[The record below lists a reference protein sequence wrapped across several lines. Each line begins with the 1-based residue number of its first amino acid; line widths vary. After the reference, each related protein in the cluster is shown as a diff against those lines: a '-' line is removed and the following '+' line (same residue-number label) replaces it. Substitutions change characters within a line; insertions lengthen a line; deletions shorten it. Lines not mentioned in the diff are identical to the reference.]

1 MKRILSILLVLAML
15 LSMIPAVFAANC
27 DITVSTPAPDP
38 VKVGALYQLPLG
50 TVFTDPNGHALSFAL
65 KADYGDKVYIKDNT
79 LQFTSAEA
87 GEFRI
92 GITATC
98 TDGGSAEAVV
108 PITVEAVEDGGK
120 NQYGYDETDQASV
133 TVYVTISSDGA
144 PIIGKDDGGTIL
156 SHLEVKVPYF
166 PLSLYG
172 LDDFNRY
179 HTENGS
185 GSYTDNEI
193 VQRPTLLHLYIYM
206 LERYYLGVAEKNCGK
221 GTSGLLEFTGSGE
234 GVDDMLGGS
243 YEDTRNALL
252 ISGSATSMYMQNFWG
267 HDENLMY
274 YRNHVY
280 PLMSAGWGSTADYI
294 LLSDNDTIDLAM
306 FSNWSFWTYG
316 AFARFDKDDYTAKV
330 GEKITFETQKYDTK
344 SVSDGGT
351 ESFEPITGLNV
362 KLYNENWE
370 QQQELTSEGS
380 SYTLDTASLKAG
392 TYYLLGYDPNYGT
405 EDACYA
411 PATAKIVLSSG
422 DAQPCQWNEGVITT
436 EPTCTTAGVKTFSC
450 SVHGETRTEELPALG
465 HTFGADGACIRC
477 GEKDPAIPTQDE
489 SGVYGIASEKQLQ
502 WFAAKVNG
510 GDTAI
515 SGKLTANIELTE
527 AWTPMGSQKQPFTGS
542 FDGDGHSIT
551 GMSITFDSNDK
562 SVGAPY
568 LGLFGYVK
576 GTADKKAEIRNLTLS
591 GKLDITENYRNSY
604 AYSGGL
610 VGGAEYVS
618 FTNITTNVTI
628 TAKKGSAPYPWSYVG
643 GFAGIVKNADFLR
656 CVNNGTVTTDGDYVS
671 GFAAKSE
678 TTTYTSCVNNGAI
691 TGRTKIGGFGASV
704 KSTKAVD
711 SCNTGAIGLAAYN
724 GSNQG
729 IGGLFGEIGYGST
742 LTRCYNTGA
751 VTGDCY
757 VGGLVGSV
765 GSGSDAANGPS
776 YIVDSYNSGA
786 ITGHS
791 DKSYCGIGG
800 LVGNLNA
807 SSSRVYEQSY
817 VHNCYNVGTVTDLG
831 LKTINAGAAIG
842 LMHAD
847 YSTGS
852 YLEVENVYYL
862 ACGLEG
868 LGKMNYSTMHDPSV
882 FAEMTAEAMKASDF
896 VTKLGASFKADGT
909 CMQKVNSGYPVLTWQ
924 QLGEGQSEH
933 TFKVTATV
941 DATCTEAGSKTYTC
955 TACGETKAEEIP
967 ALGHN
972 VGEGGICSR
981 CGEKIAYLSA
991 LRLTAYNASG
1001 DYVFTPE
1008 FDGKT
1013 AEYQVAVP
1021 DADGFSAFLWATLSE
1036 NAPEGSTIKAEWTN
1050 LYNGKTQST
1059 AITSGK
1065 TSGQSLANFS
1075 RDAKPNTVT
1084 LTVGVD
1090 GNTQTYTLTSFR
1102 TPTLSALNVTGA
1114 RMNETFSHRTAEYTI
1129 DTTADSITLSATP
1142 YQDGYTVTYN
1152 GAESGEWTLQDG
1164 ENVMTVV
1171 VSNADGLSTSYTVKA
1186 TKHAICKVRAELDP
1200 ENALLVLYD
1209 SFNTSIYPDENGDY
1223 TLMDGAAYTYVA
1235 TAKGYVGKSGSLT
1248 ASAAEP
1254 VLKITLTAAEE
1265 NTTLVKDLPAEWPN
1279 FRNGSDHLGITNA
1292 PTPYTSEDSELL
1304 WAAKYGT
1311 GWAAAPGSPILVDG
1325 GLITYTGSTIK
1336 RLDVNTGKV
1345 LAEGTMAGTSSF
1357 SINPATY
1364 ADGMIFVG
1372 LSGGKIQAFNAKTLE
1387 SLWIYTDPL
1396 GGQPNTSPTYHD
1408 GYIYVGFW
1416 NGESKPGNFVA
1427 ISVTD
1432 EDPMKTDEAKLAS
1445 WSYACV
1451 GGFYWAGAYVTDNL
1465 CIVGTDDGSG
1475 EGDYINTSA
1484 LLVFDRLTGK
1494 LLDSH
1499 YGCKGDIR
1507 SNVSHDPDSDRVFFT
1522 SKGGYIYNAAIDWET
1537 GRITDFKS
1545 LALKDAE
1552 GYTSEEKPGA
1562 IMSTCTP
1569 SVYNG
1574 RIYLGVSGNKGQFS
1588 QNGGHCIEVIDL
1600 DTATGEMSYA
1610 YSYGIIGYPQTSAMV
1625 STAYV
1630 DKDFDGD
1637 GAGDGYV
1644 FIYLP
1649 YNYTPGGIS
1658 VLMDRPGQTEPK
1670 TATDSGY
1677 SEIFTPQAPLAQYC
1691 ICSTI
1696 ADSTG
1701 TIYYKNDS
1709 CYMMAI
1715 TSKILSIE
1723 VTENPEKMTYKAGE
1737 TFDASGMKVVAKL
1750 ANGLE
1755 RDITNYVTWQEGP
1768 IEQGQTSI
1776 ILSYTYG
1783 FDSANYGL
1791 KTKTAKLELDVLP
1804 SQDEDG
1810 VYLIG
1815 NASQL
1820 LWFASKVNSGETGI
1834 SGKLTANIDL
1844 TSVES
1849 WTPIG
1854 SLKQPFTG
1862 SFDGDGHSIT
1872 GMSITF
1878 DSDDKSIG
1886 APYLGLFGYVKGT
1899 ADKKAEIKN
1908 LTLTGKLNI
1917 TENYRNSYAYSGG
1930 LVGGAEYVSF
1940 TDVTVDVAVTAK
1952 QGTAPYPWSYVGGFA
1967 GTVKNADFLRC
1978 VNNGSVTSDG
1988 DYVSGFAALSEKTT
2002 YTSCMNNGAITA
2014 RTKVGG
2020 FGAEVKSTKATDCG
2034 NTGAISLVEY
2044 GTGKQAIGGLFAE
2057 IRYGS
2062 ALTRCY
2068 NTGAVTGDCY
2078 VGGLVGSVGSSSDAT
2093 NGPSYIVDSYN
2104 SGAITGHSDK
2114 YYCGIGGLVGKLD
2127 ASSSRVYE
2135 QSYVHNCYNT
2145 GTVTDLGLKT
2155 AGNPGA
2161 AIGVMHA
2168 DYSEGSYLEVK
2179 DVYYRACGLE
2189 GLGMM
2194 VYSTMH
2200 DPSVFVEMSAEA
2212 MKASGFVTKLGAS
2225 FKADGTCMQKVNGG
2239 YPILV
2244 WQKLAE
2250 GQSEHTLE
2258 KTTVVAPT
2266 CTEQG
2271 YTIYT
2276 CTACGETVK
2285 ADFVPAN
2292 GHSYEESVVAPT
2304 CEKDGYTNHV
2314 CSVCGDSYRDNYVDA
2329 AGHQYTLTVTAPT
2342 CTAAGY
2348 TTHLCSVCGHSYVDS
2363 IVPATGHSYEDTVTA
2378 PTCTAAGYTTHTCS
2392 VCGDSYID
2400 TIVPAT
2406 GHDYVWQ
2413 ITRVPTC
2420 TAEGVKTFTCS
2431 HCGDSYDV
2439 ALAKVDHTYEAV
2451 VTAPTCTNN
2460 GYTTHT
2466 CSVCGDSYVDSI
2478 VPATG
2483 HSYDA
2488 VVTAPTC
2495 TNAGYTTHTCSV
2507 CGDSY
2512 VDSIVPATGHSYEA
2526 VVTAPTCDKMGYTT
2540 YTCSVCGDSYVGS
2553 YTDALEHTYT
2563 AVVTKEPT
2571 CTEEGVKTFT
2581 CSECGKSYTE
2591 AIPTVAHSYEAVV
2604 TAPTCDKMGY
2614 TTYTCSAC
2622 GDSYV
2627 ADYVDA
2633 AGHDC
2638 ETETVPATCLGYGFV
2653 RESCKHCD
2661 YSVITE
2667 ITAPLGHDYQA
2678 VVTAP
2683 TLDEG
2688 GYTTH
2693 TCSRC
2698 GDSYVDSETPALGH
2712 KCAAYTDIPTDWAKE
2727 GICFVIENG
2736 LMVGT
2741 TSTTF
2746 APKDTLT
2753 RAMLVTVLYRM
2764 AGSPAVDAPSGF
2776 TDVADGQWYSDAIA
2790 WAAANGIV
2798 NGVGGNK
2805 FAPSEPVTR
2814 EQLAAIFFRYA
2825 KAEAPEADVLS
2836 GYPDAESVSTYARDA
2851 MAWAVSTG
2859 LVTGS
2864 KEADGTYLAPQGLA
2878 AREQAAAILMRYVKA
2893 NA

>member
-98 TDGGSAEAVV
+98 TGGGSAEVVV

-234 GVDDMLGGS
+234 GVNDMLGGS
-243 YEDTRNALL
+243 YEDTLNALH

-405 EDACYA
+405 GDACYA
-411 PATAKIVLSSG
+411 PATAKVVLTSE
-422 DAQPCQWNEGVITT
+422 APQPCQWDEGVVTT

-465 HTFGADGACIRC
+465 HTFGAGGLCTRC

-551 GMSITFDSNDK
+551 GMSITFDS
-562 SVGAPY
+562 
-568 LGLFGYVK
+568 
-576 GTADKKAEIRNLTLS
+576 
-591 GKLDITENYRNSY
+591 
-604 AYSGGL
+604 
-610 VGGAEYVS
+610 
-618 FTNITTNVTI
+618 
-628 TAKKGSAPYPWSYVG
+628 
-643 GFAGIVKNADFLR
+643 
-656 CVNNGTVTTDGDYVS
+656 
-671 GFAAKSE
+671 
-678 TTTYTSCVNNGAI
+678 
-691 TGRTKIGGFGASV
+691 
-704 KSTKAVD
+704 
-711 SCNTGAIGLAAYN
+711 
-724 GSNQG
+724 
-729 IGGLFGEIGYGST
+729 
-742 LTRCYNTGA
+742 
-751 VTGDCY
+751 
-757 VGGLVGSV
+757 
-765 GSGSDAANGPS
+765 
-776 YIVDSYNSGA
+776 
-786 ITGHS
+786 
-791 DKSYCGIGG
+791 
-800 LVGNLNA
+800 
-807 SSSRVYEQSY
+807 
-817 VHNCYNVGTVTDLG
+817 
-831 LKTINAGAAIG
+831 
-842 LMHAD
+842 
-847 YSTGS
+847 
-852 YLEVENVYYL
+852 
-862 ACGLEG
+862 
-868 LGKMNYSTMHDPSV
+868 
-882 FAEMTAEAMKASDF
+882 
-896 VTKLGASFKADGT
+896 
-909 CMQKVNSGYPVLTWQ
+909 
-924 QLGEGQSEH
+924 
-933 TFKVTATV
+933 
-941 DATCTEAGSKTYTC
+941 
-955 TACGETKAEEIP
+955 
-967 ALGHN
+967 
-972 VGEGGICSR
+972 
-981 CGEKIAYLSA
+981 
-991 LRLTAYNASG
+991 
-1001 DYVFTPE
+1001 
-1008 FDGKT
+1008 
-1013 AEYQVAVP
+1013 
-1021 DADGFSAFLWATLSE
+1021 
-1036 NAPEGSTIKAEWTN
+1036 
-1050 LYNGKTQST
+1050 
-1059 AITSGK
+1059 
-1065 TSGQSLANFS
+1065 
-1075 RDAKPNTVT
+1075 
-1084 LTVGVD
+1084 
-1090 GNTQTYTLTSFR
+1090 
-1102 TPTLSALNVTGA
+1102 
-1114 RMNETFSHRTAEYTI
+1114 
-1129 DTTADSITLSATP
+1129 
-1142 YQDGYTVTYN
+1142 
-1152 GAESGEWTLQDG
+1152 
-1164 ENVMTVV
+1164 
-1171 VSNADGLSTSYTVKA
+1171 
-1186 TKHAICKVRAELDP
+1186 
-1200 ENALLVLYD
+1200 
-1209 SFNTSIYPDENGDY
+1209 
-1223 TLMDGAAYTYVA
+1223 
-1235 TAKGYVGKSGSLT
+1235 
-1248 ASAAEP
+1248 
-1254 VLKITLTAAEE
+1254 
-1265 NTTLVKDLPAEWPN
+1265 
-1279 FRNGSDHLGITNA
+1279 
-1292 PTPYTSEDSELL
+1292 
-1304 WAAKYGT
+1304 
-1311 GWAAAPGSPILVDG
+1311 
-1325 GLITYTGSTIK
+1325 
-1336 RLDVNTGKV
+1336 
-1345 LAEGTMAGTSSF
+1345 
-1357 SINPATY
+1357 
-1364 ADGMIFVG
+1364 
-1372 LSGGKIQAFNAKTLE
+1372 
-1387 SLWIYTDPL
+1387 
-1396 GGQPNTSPTYHD
+1396 
-1408 GYIYVGFW
+1408 
-1416 NGESKPGNFVA
+1416 
-1427 ISVTD
+1427 
-1432 EDPMKTDEAKLAS
+1432 
-1445 WSYACV
+1445 
-1451 GGFYWAGAYVTDNL
+1451 
-1465 CIVGTDDGSG
+1465 
-1475 EGDYINTSA
+1475 
-1484 LLVFDRLTGK
+1484 
-1494 LLDSH
+1494 
-1499 YGCKGDIR
+1499 
-1507 SNVSHDPDSDRVFFT
+1507 
-1522 SKGGYIYNAAIDWET
+1522 
-1537 GRITDFKS
+1537 
-1545 LALKDAE
+1545 
-1552 GYTSEEKPGA
+1552 
-1562 IMSTCTP
+1562 
-1569 SVYNG
+1569 
-1574 RIYLGVSGNKGQFS
+1574 
-1588 QNGGHCIEVIDL
+1588 
-1600 DTATGEMSYA
+1600 
-1610 YSYGIIGYPQTSAMV
+1610 
-1625 STAYV
+1625 
-1630 DKDFDGD
+1630 
-1637 GAGDGYV
+1637 
-1644 FIYLP
+1644 
-1649 YNYTPGGIS
+1649 
-1658 VLMDRPGQTEPK
+1658 
-1670 TATDSGY
+1670 
-1677 SEIFTPQAPLAQYC
+1677 
-1691 ICSTI
+1691 
-1696 ADSTG
+1696 
-1701 TIYYKNDS
+1701 
-1709 CYMMAI
+1709 
-1715 TSKILSIE
+1715 
-1723 VTENPEKMTYKAGE
+1723 
-1737 TFDASGMKVVAKL
+1737 
-1750 ANGLE
+1750 
-1755 RDITNYVTWQEGP
+1755 
-1768 IEQGQTSI
+1768 
-1776 ILSYTYG
+1776 
-1783 FDSANYGL
+1783 
-1791 KTKTAKLELDVLP
+1791 
-1804 SQDEDG
+1804 
-1810 VYLIG
+1810 
-1815 NASQL
+1815 
-1820 LWFASKVNSGETGI
+1820 
-1834 SGKLTANIDL
+1834 
-1844 TSVES
+1844 
-1849 WTPIG
+1849 
-1854 SLKQPFTG
+1854 
-1862 SFDGDGHSIT
+1862 
-1872 GMSITF
+1872 
-1878 DSDDKSIG
+1878 DDKSIG

-1908 LTLTGKLNI
+1908 LTLTGTLSI

-1930 LVGGAEYVSF
+1930 LVGAAEYVSF
-1940 TDVTVDVAVTAK
+1940 TDVTTDVTVTAK
-1952 QGTAPYPWSYVGGFA
+1952 QGTAPYPWSYIGGFA

-1988 DYVSGFAALSEKTT
+1988 DYVSGFVPKSETTT
-2002 YTSCMNNGAITA
+2002 YTACANNGAITG
-2014 RTKVGG
+2014 RTKIGG
-2020 FGAEVKSTKATDCG
+2020 LGAEVKSTKVVDSC
-2034 NTGAISLVEY
+2034 NTGAIGLIAY

-2062 ALTRCY
+2062 SITRSY
-2068 NTGAVTGDCY
+2068 NSGAVTGDCY

-2258 KTTVVAPT
+2258 KTTVVDPT

-2285 ADFVPAN
+2285 ADF
-2292 GHSYEESVVAPT
+2292 
-2304 CEKDGYTNHV
+2304 
-2314 CSVCGDSYRDNYVDA
+2314 
-2329 AGHQYTLTVTAPT
+2329 
-2342 CTAAGY
+2342 
-2348 TTHLCSVCGHSYVDS
+2348 
-2363 IVPATGHSYEDTVTA
+2363 VPATGHSYEDTVTA

-2439 ALAKVDHTYEAV
+2439 ALAKADHTYE
-2451 VTAPTCTNN
+2451 
-2460 GYTTHT
+2460 
-2466 CSVCGDSYVDSI
+2466 
-2478 VPATG
+2478 
-2483 HSYDA
+2483 
-2488 VVTAPTC
+2488 
-2495 TNAGYTTHTCSV
+2495 
-2507 CGDSY
+2507 
-2512 VDSIVPATGHSYEA
+2512 
-2526 VVTAPTCDKMGYTT
+2526 
-2540 YTCSVCGDSYVGS
+2540 
-2553 YTDALEHTYT
+2553 
-2563 AVVTKEPT
+2563 
-2571 CTEEGVKTFT
+2571 
-2581 CSECGKSYTE
+2581 
-2591 AIPTVAHSYEAVV
+2591 
-2604 TAPTCDKMGY
+2604 
-2614 TTYTCSAC
+2614 
-2622 GDSYV
+2622 
-2627 ADYVDA
+2627 
-2633 AGHDC
+2633 
-2638 ETETVPATCLGYGFV
+2638 
-2653 RESCKHCD
+2653 
-2661 YSVITE
+2661 
-2667 ITAPLGHDYQA
+2667 A

-2764 AGSPAVDAPSGF
+2764 AGSPAVNAPSGF

-2836 GYPDAESVSTYARDA
+2836 GYPDAEAISTYARDA

-2864 KEADGTYLAPQGLA
+2864 KEADGTYLVPQGLA

>member
-15 LSMIPAVFAANC
+15 LSMVPAVFAADC
-27 DITVSTPAPDP
+27 DITASTPAPDP

-98 TDGGSAEAVV
+98 TGGGSAEVVV

-206 LERYYLGVAEKNCGK
+206 LERYYLGVAEKDCGK

-234 GVDDMLGGS
+234 GVNDMLGGS
-243 YEDTRNALL
+243 YEDTLNALL

-405 EDACYA
+405 ENACYA
-411 PATAKIVLSSG
+411 PATAKVVLTSE
-422 DAQPCQWNEGVITT
+422 APQPCQWDEGVVTT

-576 GTADKKAEIRNLTLS
+576 GTADKKAEIKNLMLS
-591 GKLDITENYRNSY
+591 GKLDITENYRNSF

-618 FTNITTNVTI
+618 FTDITTNVAV

-643 GFAGIVKNADFLR
+643 GFAGTVKNADFLR

-691 TGRTKIGGFGASV
+691 TGRTKIGGLGAEV
-704 KSTKAVD
+704 KSTKVVD
-711 SCNTGAIGLAAYN
+711 SCNTGAIGL
-724 GSNQG
+724 
-729 IGGLFGEIGYGST
+729 
-742 LTRCYNTGA
+742 
-751 VTGDCY
+751 
-757 VGGLVGSV
+757 
-765 GSGSDAANGPS
+765 
-776 YIVDSYNSGA
+776 
-786 ITGHS
+786 
-791 DKSYCGIGG
+791 
-800 LVGNLNA
+800 
-807 SSSRVYEQSY
+807 
-817 VHNCYNVGTVTDLG
+817 
-831 LKTINAGAAIG
+831 
-842 LMHAD
+842 
-847 YSTGS
+847 
-852 YLEVENVYYL
+852 
-862 ACGLEG
+862 
-868 LGKMNYSTMHDPSV
+868 
-882 FAEMTAEAMKASDF
+882 
-896 VTKLGASFKADGT
+896 
-909 CMQKVNSGYPVLTWQ
+909 
-924 QLGEGQSEH
+924 
-933 TFKVTATV
+933 
-941 DATCTEAGSKTYTC
+941 
-955 TACGETKAEEIP
+955 
-967 ALGHN
+967 
-972 VGEGGICSR
+972 
-981 CGEKIAYLSA
+981 IA
-991 LRLTAYNASG
+991 
-1001 DYVFTPE
+1001 
-1008 FDGKT
+1008 
-1013 AEYQVAVP
+1013 
-1021 DADGFSAFLWATLSE
+1021 
-1036 NAPEGSTIKAEWTN
+1036 
-1050 LYNGKTQST
+1050 
-1059 AITSGK
+1059 
-1065 TSGQSLANFS
+1065 
-1075 RDAKPNTVT
+1075 
-1084 LTVGVD
+1084 
-1090 GNTQTYTLTSFR
+1090 
-1102 TPTLSALNVTGA
+1102 
-1114 RMNETFSHRTAEYTI
+1114 
-1129 DTTADSITLSATP
+1129 
-1142 YQDGYTVTYN
+1142 
-1152 GAESGEWTLQDG
+1152 
-1164 ENVMTVV
+1164 
-1171 VSNADGLSTSYTVKA
+1171 
-1186 TKHAICKVRAELDP
+1186 
-1200 ENALLVLYD
+1200 
-1209 SFNTSIYPDENGDY
+1209 
-1223 TLMDGAAYTYVA
+1223 
-1235 TAKGYVGKSGSLT
+1235 
-1248 ASAAEP
+1248 
-1254 VLKITLTAAEE
+1254 
-1265 NTTLVKDLPAEWPN
+1265 
-1279 FRNGSDHLGITNA
+1279 
-1292 PTPYTSEDSELL
+1292 
-1304 WAAKYGT
+1304 
-1311 GWAAAPGSPILVDG
+1311 
-1325 GLITYTGSTIK
+1325 
-1336 RLDVNTGKV
+1336 
-1345 LAEGTMAGTSSF
+1345 
-1357 SINPATY
+1357 
-1364 ADGMIFVG
+1364 
-1372 LSGGKIQAFNAKTLE
+1372 
-1387 SLWIYTDPL
+1387 
-1396 GGQPNTSPTYHD
+1396 
-1408 GYIYVGFW
+1408 
-1416 NGESKPGNFVA
+1416 
-1427 ISVTD
+1427 
-1432 EDPMKTDEAKLAS
+1432 
-1445 WSYACV
+1445 
-1451 GGFYWAGAYVTDNL
+1451 
-1465 CIVGTDDGSG
+1465 
-1475 EGDYINTSA
+1475 
-1484 LLVFDRLTGK
+1484 
-1494 LLDSH
+1494 
-1499 YGCKGDIR
+1499 
-1507 SNVSHDPDSDRVFFT
+1507 
-1522 SKGGYIYNAAIDWET
+1522 
-1537 GRITDFKS
+1537 
-1545 LALKDAE
+1545 
-1552 GYTSEEKPGA
+1552 
-1562 IMSTCTP
+1562 
-1569 SVYNG
+1569 
-1574 RIYLGVSGNKGQFS
+1574 
-1588 QNGGHCIEVIDL
+1588 
-1600 DTATGEMSYA
+1600 
-1610 YSYGIIGYPQTSAMV
+1610 
-1625 STAYV
+1625 
-1630 DKDFDGD
+1630 
-1637 GAGDGYV
+1637 
-1644 FIYLP
+1644 
-1649 YNYTPGGIS
+1649 
-1658 VLMDRPGQTEPK
+1658 
-1670 TATDSGY
+1670 
-1677 SEIFTPQAPLAQYC
+1677 
-1691 ICSTI
+1691 
-1696 ADSTG
+1696 
-1701 TIYYKNDS
+1701 
-1709 CYMMAI
+1709 
-1715 TSKILSIE
+1715 
-1723 VTENPEKMTYKAGE
+1723 
-1737 TFDASGMKVVAKL
+1737 
-1750 ANGLE
+1750 
-1755 RDITNYVTWQEGP
+1755 
-1768 IEQGQTSI
+1768 
-1776 ILSYTYG
+1776 
-1783 FDSANYGL
+1783 
-1791 KTKTAKLELDVLP
+1791 
-1804 SQDEDG
+1804 
-1810 VYLIG
+1810 
-1815 NASQL
+1815 
-1820 LWFASKVNSGETGI
+1820 
-1834 SGKLTANIDL
+1834 
-1844 TSVES
+1844 
-1849 WTPIG
+1849 
-1854 SLKQPFTG
+1854 
-1862 SFDGDGHSIT
+1862 
-1872 GMSITF
+1872 
-1878 DSDDKSIG
+1878 
-1886 APYLGLFGYVKGT
+1886 
-1899 ADKKAEIKN
+1899 
-1908 LTLTGKLNI
+1908 
-1917 TENYRNSYAYSGG
+1917 
-1930 LVGGAEYVSF
+1930 
-1940 TDVTVDVAVTAK
+1940 
-1952 QGTAPYPWSYVGGFA
+1952 
-1967 GTVKNADFLRC
+1967 
-1978 VNNGSVTSDG
+1978 
-1988 DYVSGFAALSEKTT
+1988 
-2002 YTSCMNNGAITA
+2002 
-2014 RTKVGG
+2014 
-2020 FGAEVKSTKATDCG
+2020 
-2034 NTGAISLVEY
+2034 Y

-2062 ALTRCY
+2062 SITRSY
-2068 NTGAVTGDCY
+2068 NSGAVTGDCY

-2258 KTTVVAPT
+2258 KTTVVDPT

-2439 ALAKVDHTYEAV
+2439 ALAKADHTYEAV

-2540 YTCSVCGDSYVGS
+2540 YTCSVCGDSYVGN

-2591 AIPTVAHSYEAVV
+2591 AIPTVAHRYEAVV

-2614 TTYTCSAC
+2614 TTYTCSVC

-2836 GYPDAESVSTYARDA
+2836 GYPDAEAISTYARDA

>member
-50 TVFTDPNGHALSFAL
+50 TVFTDPNGHTLSFAL

-98 TDGGSAEAVV
+98 TGGGSTEVTV
-108 PITVEAVEDGGK
+108 PITVEAVEDGDK

-206 LERYYLGVAEKNCGK
+206 LERYYLGVAEKDCGK

-234 GVDDMLGGS
+234 GVNDMLGGS

-405 EDACYA
+405 ENACYA
-411 PATAKIVLSSG
+411 PATAKVVLTSE
-422 DAQPCQWNEGVITT
+422 APQPCQWDEGVVTT

-450 SVHGETRTEELPALG
+450 SVHGETRTEEIPALG
-465 HTFGADGACIRC
+465 HEYGSDGLCTRC
-477 GEKDPAIPTQDE
+477 GAQDPAIPTQDE
-489 SGVYGIASEKQLQ
+489 SGVYCIASEKQLQ

-515 SGKLTANIELTE
+515 SGKLTANLELTE
-527 AWTPMGSQKQPFTGS
+527 AWTPIGTQSQPFTGS
-542 FDGDGHSIT
+542 FDGDGHSIS
-551 GMSITFDSNDK
+551 GMDITYAATSG
-562 SVGAPY
+562 SAPY
-568 LGLFGYVK
+568 LGFFGYVK

-656 CVNNGTVTTDGDYVS
+656 CVNNGAVTTDGDYVS

-711 SCNTGAIGLAAYN
+711 SCNTGAIGLAASN

-729 IGGLFGEIGYGST
+729 IGGLFGEMGYGST

-776 YIVDSYNSGA
+776 YIVDSYNSGS

-791 DKSYCGIGG
+791 DKNYCGIGG
-800 LVGNLNA
+800 LVGKLDA

-817 VHNCYNVGTVTDLG
+817 VHNCYNTGTVTDLG
-831 LKTINAGAAIG
+831 LKTAGNPGAAIG
-842 LMHAD
+842 VMHAD
-847 YSTGS
+847 YSEGS
-852 YLEVENVYYL
+852 YLEVKDVYYR

-868 LGKMNYSTMHDPSV
+868 LGMMVYSTMHDPSV
-882 FAEMTAEAMKASDF
+882 FVEMSAEAMKASGF

-1013 AEYQVAVP
+1013 AEYQVAIP

-1537 GRITDFKS
+1537 GKITDFKS

-1574 RIYLGVSGNKGQFS
+1574 RIYLGVSGSKGQFS

-1755 RDITNYVTWQEGP
+1755 RDIT
-1768 IEQGQTSI
+1768 
-1776 ILSYTYG
+1776 
-1783 FDSANYGL
+1783 
-1791 KTKTAKLELDVLP
+1791 
-1804 SQDEDG
+1804 
-1810 VYLIG
+1810 
-1815 NASQL
+1815 
-1820 LWFASKVNSGETGI
+1820 
-1834 SGKLTANIDL
+1834 
-1844 TSVES
+1844 
-1849 WTPIG
+1849 
-1854 SLKQPFTG
+1854 
-1862 SFDGDGHSIT
+1862 
-1872 GMSITF
+1872 
-1878 DSDDKSIG
+1878 
-1886 APYLGLFGYVKGT
+1886 
-1899 ADKKAEIKN
+1899 
-1908 LTLTGKLNI
+1908 
-1917 TENYRNSYAYSGG
+1917 
-1930 LVGGAEYVSF
+1930 
-1940 TDVTVDVAVTAK
+1940 
-1952 QGTAPYPWSYVGGFA
+1952 
-1967 GTVKNADFLRC
+1967 
-1978 VNNGSVTSDG
+1978 
-1988 DYVSGFAALSEKTT
+1988 
-2002 YTSCMNNGAITA
+2002 
-2014 RTKVGG
+2014 
-2020 FGAEVKSTKATDCG
+2020 
-2034 NTGAISLVEY
+2034 
-2044 GTGKQAIGGLFAE
+2044 
-2057 IRYGS
+2057 
-2062 ALTRCY
+2062 
-2068 NTGAVTGDCY
+2068 
-2078 VGGLVGSVGSSSDAT
+2078 
-2093 NGPSYIVDSYN
+2093 
-2104 SGAITGHSDK
+2104 
-2114 YYCGIGGLVGKLD
+2114 
-2127 ASSSRVYE
+2127 
-2135 QSYVHNCYNT
+2135 
-2145 GTVTDLGLKT
+2145 
-2155 AGNPGA
+2155 
-2161 AIGVMHA
+2161 
-2168 DYSEGSYLEVK
+2168 
-2179 DVYYRACGLE
+2179 
-2189 GLGMM
+2189 
-2194 VYSTMH
+2194 
-2200 DPSVFVEMSAEA
+2200 
-2212 MKASGFVTKLGAS
+2212 
-2225 FKADGTCMQKVNGG
+2225 
-2239 YPILV
+2239 
-2244 WQKLAE
+2244 
-2250 GQSEHTLE
+2250 
-2258 KTTVVAPT
+2258 
-2266 CTEQG
+2266 
-2271 YTIYT
+2271 
-2276 CTACGETVK
+2276 
-2285 ADFVPAN
+2285 
-2292 GHSYEESVVAPT
+2292 
-2304 CEKDGYTNHV
+2304 
-2314 CSVCGDSYRDNYVDA
+2314 
-2329 AGHQYTLTVTAPT
+2329 TVTA
-2342 CTAAGY
+2342 TA
-2348 TTHLCSVCGHSYVDS
+2348 
-2363 IVPATGHSYEDTVTA
+2363 
-2378 PTCTAAGYTTHTCS
+2378 
-2392 VCGDSYID
+2392 
-2400 TIVPAT
+2400 
-2406 GHDYVWQ
+2406 
-2413 ITRVPTC
+2413 
-2420 TAEGVKTFTCS
+2420 
-2431 HCGDSYDV
+2431 
-2439 ALAKVDHTYEAV
+2439 
-2451 VTAPTCTNN
+2451 
-2460 GYTTHT
+2460 
-2466 CSVCGDSYVDSI
+2466 
-2478 VPATG
+2478 
-2483 HSYDA
+2483 
-2488 VVTAPTC
+2488 
-2495 TNAGYTTHTCSV
+2495 
-2507 CGDSY
+2507 
-2512 VDSIVPATGHSYEA
+2512 
-2526 VVTAPTCDKMGYTT
+2526 
-2540 YTCSVCGDSYVGS
+2540 
-2553 YTDALEHTYT
+2553 
-2563 AVVTKEPT
+2563 
-2571 CTEEGVKTFT
+2571 
-2581 CSECGKSYTE
+2581 
-2591 AIPTVAHSYEAVV
+2591 
-2604 TAPTCDKMGY
+2604 
-2614 TTYTCSAC
+2614 
-2622 GDSYV
+2622 
-2627 ADYVDA
+2627 
-2633 AGHDC
+2633 
-2638 ETETVPATCLGYGFV
+2638 
-2653 RESCKHCD
+2653 
-2661 YSVITE
+2661 
-2667 ITAPLGHDYQA
+2667 
-2678 VVTAP
+2678 
-2683 TLDEG
+2683 
-2688 GYTTH
+2688 
-2693 TCSRC
+2693 
-2698 GDSYVDSETPALGH
+2698 
-2712 KCAAYTDIPTDWAKE
+2712 
-2727 GICFVIENG
+2727 
-2736 LMVGT
+2736 
-2741 TSTTF
+2741 
-2746 APKDTLT
+2746 
-2753 RAMLVTVLYRM
+2753 
-2764 AGSPAVDAPSGF
+2764 SPA
-2776 TDVADGQWYSDAIA
+2776 
-2790 WAAANGIV
+2790 
-2798 NGVGGNK
+2798 
-2805 FAPSEPVTR
+2805 
-2814 EQLAAIFFRYA
+2814 
-2825 KAEAPEADVLS
+2825 
-2836 GYPDAESVSTYARDA
+2836 
-2851 MAWAVSTG
+2851 
-2859 LVTGS
+2859 
-2864 KEADGTYLAPQGLA
+2864 
-2878 AREQAAAILMRYVKA
+2878 
-2893 NA
+2893 

>member
-15 LSMIPAVFAANC
+15 LSMIPAVFAADC

-98 TDGGSAEAVV
+98 TGGGSAEVVV
-108 PITVEAVEDGGK
+108 PITVEAVEDGDK

-206 LERYYLGVAEKNCGK
+206 LERYYLGVAEKDCGK

-234 GVDDMLGGS
+234 GVNDMLGGS
-243 YEDTRNALL
+243 YEDTLNALL

-405 EDACYA
+405 ENACYA
-411 PATAKIVLSSG
+411 PATAKVVLTSE
-422 DAQPCQWNEGVITT
+422 APQPCQWDEGVVTT

-450 SVHGETRTEELPALG
+450 SVHGETRTEEVPALG

-489 SGVYGIASEKQLQ
+489 SGVYCIASEKQLQ

-515 SGKLTANIELTE
+515 SGKLTANLELTE
-527 AWTPMGSQKQPFTGS
+527 AWTPIGTQSQPFTGS

-551 GMSITFDSNDK
+551 GMSITFNSDDK

-576 GTADKKAEIRNLTLS
+576 GTADKKAEIKNLKLS
-591 GKLDITENYRNSY
+591 GKLDITENYRNS
-604 AYSGGL
+604 
-610 VGGAEYVS
+610 
-618 FTNITTNVTI
+618 F
-628 TAKKGSAPYPWSYVG
+628 
-643 GFAGIVKNADFLR
+643 
-656 CVNNGTVTTDGDYVS
+656 
-671 GFAAKSE
+671 
-678 TTTYTSCVNNGAI
+678 
-691 TGRTKIGGFGASV
+691 
-704 KSTKAVD
+704 
-711 SCNTGAIGLAAYN
+711 
-724 GSNQG
+724 
-729 IGGLFGEIGYGST
+729 
-742 LTRCYNTGA
+742 
-751 VTGDCY
+751 
-757 VGGLVGSV
+757 
-765 GSGSDAANGPS
+765 
-776 YIVDSYNSGA
+776 
-786 ITGHS
+786 
-791 DKSYCGIGG
+791 
-800 LVGNLNA
+800 
-807 SSSRVYEQSY
+807 
-817 VHNCYNVGTVTDLG
+817 
-831 LKTINAGAAIG
+831 
-842 LMHAD
+842 
-847 YSTGS
+847 
-852 YLEVENVYYL
+852 
-862 ACGLEG
+862 
-868 LGKMNYSTMHDPSV
+868 
-882 FAEMTAEAMKASDF
+882 
-896 VTKLGASFKADGT
+896 
-909 CMQKVNSGYPVLTWQ
+909 
-924 QLGEGQSEH
+924 
-933 TFKVTATV
+933 
-941 DATCTEAGSKTYTC
+941 
-955 TACGETKAEEIP
+955 
-967 ALGHN
+967 
-972 VGEGGICSR
+972 
-981 CGEKIAYLSA
+981 
-991 LRLTAYNASG
+991 
-1001 DYVFTPE
+1001 
-1008 FDGKT
+1008 
-1013 AEYQVAVP
+1013 
-1021 DADGFSAFLWATLSE
+1021 
-1036 NAPEGSTIKAEWTN
+1036 
-1050 LYNGKTQST
+1050 
-1059 AITSGK
+1059 
-1065 TSGQSLANFS
+1065 
-1075 RDAKPNTVT
+1075 
-1084 LTVGVD
+1084 
-1090 GNTQTYTLTSFR
+1090 
-1102 TPTLSALNVTGA
+1102 
-1114 RMNETFSHRTAEYTI
+1114 
-1129 DTTADSITLSATP
+1129 
-1142 YQDGYTVTYN
+1142 
-1152 GAESGEWTLQDG
+1152 
-1164 ENVMTVV
+1164 
-1171 VSNADGLSTSYTVKA
+1171 
-1186 TKHAICKVRAELDP
+1186 
-1200 ENALLVLYD
+1200 
-1209 SFNTSIYPDENGDY
+1209 
-1223 TLMDGAAYTYVA
+1223 
-1235 TAKGYVGKSGSLT
+1235 
-1248 ASAAEP
+1248 
-1254 VLKITLTAAEE
+1254 
-1265 NTTLVKDLPAEWPN
+1265 
-1279 FRNGSDHLGITNA
+1279 
-1292 PTPYTSEDSELL
+1292 
-1304 WAAKYGT
+1304 
-1311 GWAAAPGSPILVDG
+1311 
-1325 GLITYTGSTIK
+1325 
-1336 RLDVNTGKV
+1336 
-1345 LAEGTMAGTSSF
+1345 
-1357 SINPATY
+1357 
-1364 ADGMIFVG
+1364 
-1372 LSGGKIQAFNAKTLE
+1372 
-1387 SLWIYTDPL
+1387 
-1396 GGQPNTSPTYHD
+1396 
-1408 GYIYVGFW
+1408 
-1416 NGESKPGNFVA
+1416 
-1427 ISVTD
+1427 
-1432 EDPMKTDEAKLAS
+1432 
-1445 WSYACV
+1445 
-1451 GGFYWAGAYVTDNL
+1451 
-1465 CIVGTDDGSG
+1465 
-1475 EGDYINTSA
+1475 
-1484 LLVFDRLTGK
+1484 
-1494 LLDSH
+1494 
-1499 YGCKGDIR
+1499 
-1507 SNVSHDPDSDRVFFT
+1507 
-1522 SKGGYIYNAAIDWET
+1522 
-1537 GRITDFKS
+1537 
-1545 LALKDAE
+1545 
-1552 GYTSEEKPGA
+1552 
-1562 IMSTCTP
+1562 
-1569 SVYNG
+1569 
-1574 RIYLGVSGNKGQFS
+1574 
-1588 QNGGHCIEVIDL
+1588 
-1600 DTATGEMSYA
+1600 
-1610 YSYGIIGYPQTSAMV
+1610 
-1625 STAYV
+1625 
-1630 DKDFDGD
+1630 
-1637 GAGDGYV
+1637 
-1644 FIYLP
+1644 
-1649 YNYTPGGIS
+1649 
-1658 VLMDRPGQTEPK
+1658 
-1670 TATDSGY
+1670 
-1677 SEIFTPQAPLAQYC
+1677 
-1691 ICSTI
+1691 
-1696 ADSTG
+1696 
-1701 TIYYKNDS
+1701 
-1709 CYMMAI
+1709 
-1715 TSKILSIE
+1715 
-1723 VTENPEKMTYKAGE
+1723 
-1737 TFDASGMKVVAKL
+1737 
-1750 ANGLE
+1750 
-1755 RDITNYVTWQEGP
+1755 
-1768 IEQGQTSI
+1768 
-1776 ILSYTYG
+1776 
-1783 FDSANYGL
+1783 
-1791 KTKTAKLELDVLP
+1791 
-1804 SQDEDG
+1804 
-1810 VYLIG
+1810 
-1815 NASQL
+1815 
-1820 LWFASKVNSGETGI
+1820 
-1834 SGKLTANIDL
+1834 
-1844 TSVES
+1844 
-1849 WTPIG
+1849 
-1854 SLKQPFTG
+1854 
-1862 SFDGDGHSIT
+1862 
-1872 GMSITF
+1872 
-1878 DSDDKSIG
+1878 
-1886 APYLGLFGYVKGT
+1886 
-1899 ADKKAEIKN
+1899 
-1908 LTLTGKLNI
+1908 
-1917 TENYRNSYAYSGG
+1917 AYSGG

-1952 QGTAPYPWSYVGGFA
+1952 QGTAPYPWSYIGGFA
-1967 GTVKNADFLRC
+1967 GTVTNADFLRC

-1988 DYVSGFAALSEKTT
+1988 DYVSGFVPKSEKTT
-2002 YTSCMNNGAITA
+2002 YTACANNGAITG

-2020 FGAEVKSTKATDCG
+2020 IGADVKSTRATDCG

-2044 GTGKQAIGGLFAE
+2044 GTGNQEIGGLFAR
-2057 IRYGS
+2057 ICYGS

-2068 NTGAVTGDCY
+2068 NTGAVTGDAY
-2078 VGGLVGSVGSSSDAT
+2078 VGGLVGTLSSYSDST
-2093 NGPSYIVDSYN
+2093 NGVSYIVDSYN

-2114 YYCGIGGLVGKLD
+2114 NYCGIGGLVGNLEGGMR
-2127 ASSSRVYE
+2127 SYS
-2135 QSYVHNCYNT
+2135 QSYIHNCYNA
-2145 GTVTDLGLKT
+2145 GAVTDLGLKT

-2161 AIGVMHA
+2161 AIGFMHS
-2168 DYSEGSYLEVK
+2168 DYSEASYHQVE
-2179 DVYYRACGLE
+2179 DVYYLACGLE
-2189 GLGMM
+2189 GVGKMG
-2194 VYSTMH
+2194 YSTLK
-2200 DPSVFVEMSAEA
+2200 DPTVLKEMSEED
-2212 MKASGFVTKLGAS
+2212 MKSADFIAALGES
-2225 FKADGTCMQKVNGG
+2225 FKADGTCMQKVNSG

-2258 KTTVVAPT
+2258 KTTVVDPT

-2276 CTACGETVK
+2276 CTACGETLK

-2292 GHSYEESVVAPT
+2292 GHSYEASVVAPT

-2329 AGHQYTLTVTAPT
+2329 AGHQYT
-2342 CTAAGY
+2342 
-2348 TTHLCSVCGHSYVDS
+2348 
-2363 IVPATGHSYEDTVTA
+2363 DTVTA
-2378 PTCTAAGYTTHTCS
+2378 PTCTASGYTTHTCS
-2392 VCGDSYID
+2392 VCGHSYINSV
-2400 TIVPAT
+2400 VPAT

-2439 ALAKVDHTYEAV
+2439 ALAKADHTYEAV

-2591 AIPTVAHSYEAVV
+2591 AIPTVAHRYEAVV

-2633 AGHDC
+2633 VGHDC

-2836 GYPDAESVSTYARDA
+2836 GYPDTESVSTYARDA

-2864 KEADGTYLAPQGLA
+2864 KEADGTYLVPQGLA
-2878 AREQAAAILMRYVKA
+2878 AREQAAAILMRYVKT

>member
-98 TDGGSAEAVV
+98 TGGGSTEVTV
-108 PITVEAVEDGGK
+108 PITVEAVEDGDK

-206 LERYYLGVAEKNCGK
+206 LERYYLGVAEKDCGK

-234 GVDDMLGGS
+234 GVNDMLGGS
-243 YEDTRNALL
+243 YEDTLNALL

-370 QQQELTSEGS
+370 QQQELTSEDS

-405 EDACYA
+405 ENACYA
-411 PATAKIVLSSG
+411 PATAKVVLTSE
-422 DAQPCQWNEGVITT
+422 APQPCQWDEGVVTT

-465 HTFGADGACIRC
+465 HEYGSDGLCTRC
-477 GEKDPAIPTQDE
+477 GAQDPAIPTQDE
-489 SGVYGIASEKQLQ
+489 SGVYCIASEKQLQ

-576 GTADKKAEIRNLTLS
+576 GTADKKAEIKNLMLS
-591 GKLDITENYRNSY
+591 GKLDITENYRNSF

-618 FTNITTNVTI
+618 FTDITTNVAV

-643 GFAGIVKNADFLR
+643 GFAGTVKNADFLR

-691 TGRTKIGGFGASV
+691 TGRTKIGGFGGAV
-704 KSTKAVD
+704 KSTKTVD
-711 SCNTGAIGLAAYN
+711 SYNTGTIGLAAYN
-724 GSNQG
+724 GGNQG
-729 IGGLFGEIGYGST
+729 IGGLFGEMGYGST

-776 YIVDSYNSGA
+776 YIVDSYNSGS

-791 DKSYCGIGG
+791 DKNYCGIGG
-800 LVGNLNA
+800 LVGKLDA

-847 YSTGS
+847 YSTDS

-909 CMQKVNSGYPVLTWQ
+909 CMQKVN
-924 QLGEGQSEH
+924 
-933 TFKVTATV
+933 
-941 DATCTEAGSKTYTC
+941 
-955 TACGETKAEEIP
+955 
-967 ALGHN
+967 
-972 VGEGGICSR
+972 
-981 CGEKIAYLSA
+981 
-991 LRLTAYNASG
+991 
-1001 DYVFTPE
+1001 
-1008 FDGKT
+1008 
-1013 AEYQVAVP
+1013 
-1021 DADGFSAFLWATLSE
+1021 
-1036 NAPEGSTIKAEWTN
+1036 
-1050 LYNGKTQST
+1050 
-1059 AITSGK
+1059 
-1065 TSGQSLANFS
+1065 
-1075 RDAKPNTVT
+1075 
-1084 LTVGVD
+1084 
-1090 GNTQTYTLTSFR
+1090 
-1102 TPTLSALNVTGA
+1102 
-1114 RMNETFSHRTAEYTI
+1114 
-1129 DTTADSITLSATP
+1129 
-1142 YQDGYTVTYN
+1142 
-1152 GAESGEWTLQDG
+1152 
-1164 ENVMTVV
+1164 
-1171 VSNADGLSTSYTVKA
+1171 
-1186 TKHAICKVRAELDP
+1186 
-1200 ENALLVLYD
+1200 
-1209 SFNTSIYPDENGDY
+1209 
-1223 TLMDGAAYTYVA
+1223 
-1235 TAKGYVGKSGSLT
+1235 
-1248 ASAAEP
+1248 
-1254 VLKITLTAAEE
+1254 
-1265 NTTLVKDLPAEWPN
+1265 
-1279 FRNGSDHLGITNA
+1279 
-1292 PTPYTSEDSELL
+1292 
-1304 WAAKYGT
+1304 
-1311 GWAAAPGSPILVDG
+1311 
-1325 GLITYTGSTIK
+1325 
-1336 RLDVNTGKV
+1336 
-1345 LAEGTMAGTSSF
+1345 
-1357 SINPATY
+1357 
-1364 ADGMIFVG
+1364 
-1372 LSGGKIQAFNAKTLE
+1372 
-1387 SLWIYTDPL
+1387 
-1396 GGQPNTSPTYHD
+1396 
-1408 GYIYVGFW
+1408 
-1416 NGESKPGNFVA
+1416 
-1427 ISVTD
+1427 
-1432 EDPMKTDEAKLAS
+1432 
-1445 WSYACV
+1445 
-1451 GGFYWAGAYVTDNL
+1451 
-1465 CIVGTDDGSG
+1465 
-1475 EGDYINTSA
+1475 
-1484 LLVFDRLTGK
+1484 
-1494 LLDSH
+1494 
-1499 YGCKGDIR
+1499 
-1507 SNVSHDPDSDRVFFT
+1507 
-1522 SKGGYIYNAAIDWET
+1522 
-1537 GRITDFKS
+1537 
-1545 LALKDAE
+1545 
-1552 GYTSEEKPGA
+1552 
-1562 IMSTCTP
+1562 
-1569 SVYNG
+1569 
-1574 RIYLGVSGNKGQFS
+1574 
-1588 QNGGHCIEVIDL
+1588 
-1600 DTATGEMSYA
+1600 
-1610 YSYGIIGYPQTSAMV
+1610 
-1625 STAYV
+1625 
-1630 DKDFDGD
+1630 
-1637 GAGDGYV
+1637 
-1644 FIYLP
+1644 
-1649 YNYTPGGIS
+1649 
-1658 VLMDRPGQTEPK
+1658 
-1670 TATDSGY
+1670 
-1677 SEIFTPQAPLAQYC
+1677 
-1691 ICSTI
+1691 
-1696 ADSTG
+1696 
-1701 TIYYKNDS
+1701 
-1709 CYMMAI
+1709 
-1715 TSKILSIE
+1715 
-1723 VTENPEKMTYKAGE
+1723 
-1737 TFDASGMKVVAKL
+1737 
-1750 ANGLE
+1750 
-1755 RDITNYVTWQEGP
+1755 
-1768 IEQGQTSI
+1768 
-1776 ILSYTYG
+1776 
-1783 FDSANYGL
+1783 
-1791 KTKTAKLELDVLP
+1791 
-1804 SQDEDG
+1804 
-1810 VYLIG
+1810 
-1815 NASQL
+1815 
-1820 LWFASKVNSGETGI
+1820 
-1834 SGKLTANIDL
+1834 
-1844 TSVES
+1844 
-1849 WTPIG
+1849 
-1854 SLKQPFTG
+1854 
-1862 SFDGDGHSIT
+1862 
-1872 GMSITF
+1872 
-1878 DSDDKSIG
+1878 
-1886 APYLGLFGYVKGT
+1886 
-1899 ADKKAEIKN
+1899 
-1908 LTLTGKLNI
+1908 
-1917 TENYRNSYAYSGG
+1917 
-1930 LVGGAEYVSF
+1930 
-1940 TDVTVDVAVTAK
+1940 
-1952 QGTAPYPWSYVGGFA
+1952 
-1967 GTVKNADFLRC
+1967 
-1978 VNNGSVTSDG
+1978 
-1988 DYVSGFAALSEKTT
+1988 
-2002 YTSCMNNGAITA
+2002 
-2014 RTKVGG
+2014 
-2020 FGAEVKSTKATDCG
+2020 
-2034 NTGAISLVEY
+2034 
-2044 GTGKQAIGGLFAE
+2044 
-2057 IRYGS
+2057 
-2062 ALTRCY
+2062 
-2068 NTGAVTGDCY
+2068 
-2078 VGGLVGSVGSSSDAT
+2078 
-2093 NGPSYIVDSYN
+2093 
-2104 SGAITGHSDK
+2104 
-2114 YYCGIGGLVGKLD
+2114 
-2127 ASSSRVYE
+2127 
-2135 QSYVHNCYNT
+2135 
-2145 GTVTDLGLKT
+2145 
-2155 AGNPGA
+2155 
-2161 AIGVMHA
+2161 
-2168 DYSEGSYLEVK
+2168 
-2179 DVYYRACGLE
+2179 
-2189 GLGMM
+2189 
-2194 VYSTMH
+2194 
-2200 DPSVFVEMSAEA
+2200 
-2212 MKASGFVTKLGAS
+2212 
-2225 FKADGTCMQKVNGG
+2225 GG

-2258 KTTVVAPT
+2258 VTTVVAPT

-2276 CTACGETVK
+2276 CTACGEELK
-2285 ADFVPAN
+2285 ADFVPAT
-2292 GHSYEESVVAPT
+2292 GHSYEASVVAPT

-2329 AGHQYTLTVTAPT
+2329 AGHQYTDTVTAPT
-2342 CTAAGY
+2342 CTASGYTTHTCSVCGHSYVDSVVPATGHTYTESVTAPTCTNAGY

-2363 IVPATGHSYEDTVTA
+2363 V
-2378 PTCTAAGYTTHTCS
+2378 
-2392 VCGDSYID
+2392 
-2400 TIVPAT
+2400 VPAT

-2439 ALAKVDHTYEAV
+2439 ALAKADHTYEAV

-2495 TNAGYTTHTCSV
+2495 TNAGHTTHTCSV

-2591 AIPTVAHSYEAVV
+2591 AIPTVAHRYEAVV

-2667 ITAPLGHDYQA
+2667 ITAPLGHDYEA

-2836 GYPDAESVSTYARDA
+2836 GYPDAEAISTYARDA

-2864 KEADGTYLAPQGLA
+2864 READGTYLAPQGLA

>member
-15 LSMIPAVFAANC
+15 LSMVPAVFAADC

-98 TDGGSAEAVV
+98 TGGGSAEVVV

-172 LDDFNRY
+172 LGDFNRY

-206 LERYYLGVAEKNCGK
+206 LERYYLGVAEKGCGK

-234 GVDDMLGGS
+234 GVNDMLGGS
-243 YEDTRNALL
+243 YKDTRNALL

-405 EDACYA
+405 ENACYA
-411 PATAKIVLSSG
+411 PATAKVVLTSE
-422 DAQPCQWNEGVITT
+422 APQPCQWDEGVVTT

-576 GTADKKAEIRNLTLS
+576 GTADKKAEIKNLMLS
-591 GKLDITENYRNSY
+591 GKLDITENYRNSF

-618 FTNITTNVTI
+618 FTDITTNVAV

-643 GFAGIVKNADFLR
+643 GFAGTVKNADFLR

-691 TGRTKIGGFGASV
+691 TGRTKIGGFGGAV
-704 KSTKAVD
+704 KSTKTVD
-711 SCNTGAIGLAAYN
+711 SYNTGTIGLAAYN
-724 GSNQG
+724 GGNQG
-729 IGGLFGEIGYGST
+729 IGGLFGEMGYGST

-776 YIVDSYNSGA
+776 YIVDSYNSGS

-791 DKSYCGIGG
+791 DK
-800 LVGNLNA
+800 N
-807 SSSRVYEQSY
+807 
-817 VHNCYNVGTVTDLG
+817 
-831 LKTINAGAAIG
+831 
-842 LMHAD
+842 
-847 YSTGS
+847 
-852 YLEVENVYYL
+852 
-862 ACGLEG
+862 
-868 LGKMNYSTMHDPSV
+868 
-882 FAEMTAEAMKASDF
+882 
-896 VTKLGASFKADGT
+896 
-909 CMQKVNSGYPVLTWQ
+909 
-924 QLGEGQSEH
+924 
-933 TFKVTATV
+933 
-941 DATCTEAGSKTYTC
+941 
-955 TACGETKAEEIP
+955 
-967 ALGHN
+967 
-972 VGEGGICSR
+972 
-981 CGEKIAYLSA
+981 
-991 LRLTAYNASG
+991 
-1001 DYVFTPE
+1001 
-1008 FDGKT
+1008 
-1013 AEYQVAVP
+1013 
-1021 DADGFSAFLWATLSE
+1021 
-1036 NAPEGSTIKAEWTN
+1036 
-1050 LYNGKTQST
+1050 
-1059 AITSGK
+1059 
-1065 TSGQSLANFS
+1065 
-1075 RDAKPNTVT
+1075 
-1084 LTVGVD
+1084 
-1090 GNTQTYTLTSFR
+1090 
-1102 TPTLSALNVTGA
+1102 
-1114 RMNETFSHRTAEYTI
+1114 
-1129 DTTADSITLSATP
+1129 
-1142 YQDGYTVTYN
+1142 
-1152 GAESGEWTLQDG
+1152 
-1164 ENVMTVV
+1164 
-1171 VSNADGLSTSYTVKA
+1171 
-1186 TKHAICKVRAELDP
+1186 
-1200 ENALLVLYD
+1200 
-1209 SFNTSIYPDENGDY
+1209 
-1223 TLMDGAAYTYVA
+1223 
-1235 TAKGYVGKSGSLT
+1235 
-1248 ASAAEP
+1248 
-1254 VLKITLTAAEE
+1254 
-1265 NTTLVKDLPAEWPN
+1265 
-1279 FRNGSDHLGITNA
+1279 
-1292 PTPYTSEDSELL
+1292 
-1304 WAAKYGT
+1304 
-1311 GWAAAPGSPILVDG
+1311 
-1325 GLITYTGSTIK
+1325 
-1336 RLDVNTGKV
+1336 
-1345 LAEGTMAGTSSF
+1345 
-1357 SINPATY
+1357 
-1364 ADGMIFVG
+1364 
-1372 LSGGKIQAFNAKTLE
+1372 
-1387 SLWIYTDPL
+1387 
-1396 GGQPNTSPTYHD
+1396 
-1408 GYIYVGFW
+1408 
-1416 NGESKPGNFVA
+1416 
-1427 ISVTD
+1427 
-1432 EDPMKTDEAKLAS
+1432 
-1445 WSYACV
+1445 
-1451 GGFYWAGAYVTDNL
+1451 
-1465 CIVGTDDGSG
+1465 
-1475 EGDYINTSA
+1475 
-1484 LLVFDRLTGK
+1484 
-1494 LLDSH
+1494 
-1499 YGCKGDIR
+1499 
-1507 SNVSHDPDSDRVFFT
+1507 
-1522 SKGGYIYNAAIDWET
+1522 
-1537 GRITDFKS
+1537 
-1545 LALKDAE
+1545 
-1552 GYTSEEKPGA
+1552 
-1562 IMSTCTP
+1562 
-1569 SVYNG
+1569 
-1574 RIYLGVSGNKGQFS
+1574 
-1588 QNGGHCIEVIDL
+1588 
-1600 DTATGEMSYA
+1600 
-1610 YSYGIIGYPQTSAMV
+1610 
-1625 STAYV
+1625 
-1630 DKDFDGD
+1630 
-1637 GAGDGYV
+1637 
-1644 FIYLP
+1644 
-1649 YNYTPGGIS
+1649 
-1658 VLMDRPGQTEPK
+1658 
-1670 TATDSGY
+1670 
-1677 SEIFTPQAPLAQYC
+1677 
-1691 ICSTI
+1691 
-1696 ADSTG
+1696 
-1701 TIYYKNDS
+1701 
-1709 CYMMAI
+1709 
-1715 TSKILSIE
+1715 
-1723 VTENPEKMTYKAGE
+1723 
-1737 TFDASGMKVVAKL
+1737 
-1750 ANGLE
+1750 
-1755 RDITNYVTWQEGP
+1755 
-1768 IEQGQTSI
+1768 
-1776 ILSYTYG
+1776 
-1783 FDSANYGL
+1783 
-1791 KTKTAKLELDVLP
+1791 
-1804 SQDEDG
+1804 
-1810 VYLIG
+1810 
-1815 NASQL
+1815 
-1820 LWFASKVNSGETGI
+1820 
-1834 SGKLTANIDL
+1834 
-1844 TSVES
+1844 
-1849 WTPIG
+1849 
-1854 SLKQPFTG
+1854 
-1862 SFDGDGHSIT
+1862 
-1872 GMSITF
+1872 
-1878 DSDDKSIG
+1878 
-1886 APYLGLFGYVKGT
+1886 
-1899 ADKKAEIKN
+1899 
-1908 LTLTGKLNI
+1908 
-1917 TENYRNSYAYSGG
+1917 
-1930 LVGGAEYVSF
+1930 
-1940 TDVTVDVAVTAK
+1940 
-1952 QGTAPYPWSYVGGFA
+1952 
-1967 GTVKNADFLRC
+1967 
-1978 VNNGSVTSDG
+1978 
-1988 DYVSGFAALSEKTT
+1988 
-2002 YTSCMNNGAITA
+2002 
-2014 RTKVGG
+2014 
-2020 FGAEVKSTKATDCG
+2020 
-2034 NTGAISLVEY
+2034 
-2044 GTGKQAIGGLFAE
+2044 
-2057 IRYGS
+2057 
-2062 ALTRCY
+2062 
-2068 NTGAVTGDCY
+2068 
-2078 VGGLVGSVGSSSDAT
+2078 
-2093 NGPSYIVDSYN
+2093 
-2104 SGAITGHSDK
+2104 
-2114 YYCGIGGLVGKLD
+2114 YCGIGGLVGKLD

-2258 KTTVVAPT
+2258 KTTVVDPT

-2314 CSVCGDSYRDNYVDA
+2314 CSVCGDSYRNNYVDA

-2420 TAEGVKTFTCS
+2420 TAEGVKAFTCS

-2439 ALAKVDHTYEAV
+2439 ALAKADHTYEAV

-2460 GYTTHT
+2460 
-2466 CSVCGDSYVDSI
+2466 
-2478 VPATG
+2478 
-2483 HSYDA
+2483 
-2488 VVTAPTC
+2488 
-2495 TNAGYTTHTCSV
+2495 GYTTHTCSV

-2553 YTDALEHTYT
+2553 YTDALEHNYT

-2764 AGSPAVDAPSGF
+2764 AGSPTVDAPSGF

-2825 KAEAPEADVLS
+2825 KAEAPEVDVLS

>member
-15 LSMIPAVFAANC
+15 LSMVPAVFAADC

-50 TVFTDPNGHALSFAL
+50 TVFTDPNGHTLSFAL

-98 TDGGSAEAVV
+98 TGGGSTEVTV
-108 PITVEAVEDGGK
+108 PITVEAVEDGDK

-206 LERYYLGVAEKNCGK
+206 LERYYLGVAEKDCGK

-234 GVDDMLGGS
+234 GVNDMLGGS

-450 SVHGETRTEELPALG
+450 SVHGETRTEEIPALG
-465 HTFGADGACIRC
+465 HEYGSDGLCTRC
-477 GEKDPAIPTQDE
+477 GAQDPAIPTQDE
-489 SGVYGIASEKQLQ
+489 SGVYCIASEKQLQ

-576 GTADKKAEIRNLTLS
+576 GTADKKAEI
-591 GKLDITENYRNSY
+591 
-604 AYSGGL
+604 
-610 VGGAEYVS
+610 
-618 FTNITTNVTI
+618 
-628 TAKKGSAPYPWSYVG
+628 
-643 GFAGIVKNADFLR
+643 
-656 CVNNGTVTTDGDYVS
+656 
-671 GFAAKSE
+671 
-678 TTTYTSCVNNGAI
+678 
-691 TGRTKIGGFGASV
+691 
-704 KSTKAVD
+704 
-711 SCNTGAIGLAAYN
+711 
-724 GSNQG
+724 
-729 IGGLFGEIGYGST
+729 
-742 LTRCYNTGA
+742 
-751 VTGDCY
+751 
-757 VGGLVGSV
+757 
-765 GSGSDAANGPS
+765 
-776 YIVDSYNSGA
+776 
-786 ITGHS
+786 
-791 DKSYCGIGG
+791 
-800 LVGNLNA
+800 
-807 SSSRVYEQSY
+807 
-817 VHNCYNVGTVTDLG
+817 
-831 LKTINAGAAIG
+831 
-842 LMHAD
+842 
-847 YSTGS
+847 
-852 YLEVENVYYL
+852 
-862 ACGLEG
+862 
-868 LGKMNYSTMHDPSV
+868 
-882 FAEMTAEAMKASDF
+882 
-896 VTKLGASFKADGT
+896 
-909 CMQKVNSGYPVLTWQ
+909 
-924 QLGEGQSEH
+924 
-933 TFKVTATV
+933 
-941 DATCTEAGSKTYTC
+941 
-955 TACGETKAEEIP
+955 
-967 ALGHN
+967 
-972 VGEGGICSR
+972 
-981 CGEKIAYLSA
+981 
-991 LRLTAYNASG
+991 
-1001 DYVFTPE
+1001 
-1008 FDGKT
+1008 
-1013 AEYQVAVP
+1013 
-1021 DADGFSAFLWATLSE
+1021 
-1036 NAPEGSTIKAEWTN
+1036 
-1050 LYNGKTQST
+1050 
-1059 AITSGK
+1059 
-1065 TSGQSLANFS
+1065 
-1075 RDAKPNTVT
+1075 
-1084 LTVGVD
+1084 
-1090 GNTQTYTLTSFR
+1090 
-1102 TPTLSALNVTGA
+1102 
-1114 RMNETFSHRTAEYTI
+1114 
-1129 DTTADSITLSATP
+1129 
-1142 YQDGYTVTYN
+1142 
-1152 GAESGEWTLQDG
+1152 
-1164 ENVMTVV
+1164 
-1171 VSNADGLSTSYTVKA
+1171 
-1186 TKHAICKVRAELDP
+1186 
-1200 ENALLVLYD
+1200 
-1209 SFNTSIYPDENGDY
+1209 
-1223 TLMDGAAYTYVA
+1223 
-1235 TAKGYVGKSGSLT
+1235 
-1248 ASAAEP
+1248 
-1254 VLKITLTAAEE
+1254 
-1265 NTTLVKDLPAEWPN
+1265 
-1279 FRNGSDHLGITNA
+1279 
-1292 PTPYTSEDSELL
+1292 
-1304 WAAKYGT
+1304 
-1311 GWAAAPGSPILVDG
+1311 
-1325 GLITYTGSTIK
+1325 
-1336 RLDVNTGKV
+1336 
-1345 LAEGTMAGTSSF
+1345 
-1357 SINPATY
+1357 
-1364 ADGMIFVG
+1364 
-1372 LSGGKIQAFNAKTLE
+1372 
-1387 SLWIYTDPL
+1387 
-1396 GGQPNTSPTYHD
+1396 
-1408 GYIYVGFW
+1408 
-1416 NGESKPGNFVA
+1416 
-1427 ISVTD
+1427 
-1432 EDPMKTDEAKLAS
+1432 
-1445 WSYACV
+1445 
-1451 GGFYWAGAYVTDNL
+1451 
-1465 CIVGTDDGSG
+1465 
-1475 EGDYINTSA
+1475 
-1484 LLVFDRLTGK
+1484 
-1494 LLDSH
+1494 
-1499 YGCKGDIR
+1499 
-1507 SNVSHDPDSDRVFFT
+1507 
-1522 SKGGYIYNAAIDWET
+1522 
-1537 GRITDFKS
+1537 
-1545 LALKDAE
+1545 
-1552 GYTSEEKPGA
+1552 
-1562 IMSTCTP
+1562 
-1569 SVYNG
+1569 
-1574 RIYLGVSGNKGQFS
+1574 
-1588 QNGGHCIEVIDL
+1588 
-1600 DTATGEMSYA
+1600 
-1610 YSYGIIGYPQTSAMV
+1610 
-1625 STAYV
+1625 
-1630 DKDFDGD
+1630 
-1637 GAGDGYV
+1637 
-1644 FIYLP
+1644 
-1649 YNYTPGGIS
+1649 
-1658 VLMDRPGQTEPK
+1658 
-1670 TATDSGY
+1670 
-1677 SEIFTPQAPLAQYC
+1677 
-1691 ICSTI
+1691 
-1696 ADSTG
+1696 
-1701 TIYYKNDS
+1701 
-1709 CYMMAI
+1709 
-1715 TSKILSIE
+1715 
-1723 VTENPEKMTYKAGE
+1723 
-1737 TFDASGMKVVAKL
+1737 
-1750 ANGLE
+1750 
-1755 RDITNYVTWQEGP
+1755 
-1768 IEQGQTSI
+1768 
-1776 ILSYTYG
+1776 
-1783 FDSANYGL
+1783 
-1791 KTKTAKLELDVLP
+1791 
-1804 SQDEDG
+1804 
-1810 VYLIG
+1810 
-1815 NASQL
+1815 
-1820 LWFASKVNSGETGI
+1820 
-1834 SGKLTANIDL
+1834 
-1844 TSVES
+1844 
-1849 WTPIG
+1849 
-1854 SLKQPFTG
+1854 
-1862 SFDGDGHSIT
+1862 
-1872 GMSITF
+1872 
-1878 DSDDKSIG
+1878 
-1886 APYLGLFGYVKGT
+1886 
-1899 ADKKAEIKN
+1899 KN

-1952 QGTAPYPWSYVGGFA
+1952 QGTAPYPWSYIGGFA
-1967 GTVKNADFLRC
+1967 GTVTNADFLRC
-1978 VNNGSVTSDG
+1978 VNNGTVTSDG
-1988 DYVSGFAALSEKTT
+1988 DYVSGFVPKSEKTT
-2002 YTSCMNNGAITA
+2002 YTACANNGAITG
-2014 RTKVGG
+2014 RTKIGG
-2020 FGAEVKSTKATDCG
+2020 FGAEVKSTKVVDSC
-2034 NTGAISLVEY
+2034 NTGAIGLIAY

-2062 ALTRCY
+2062 SITRSY
-2068 NTGAVTGDCY
+2068 NSGAVTGDCY
-2078 VGGLVGSVGSSSDAT
+2078 VGGLVGTLSSSSDST
-2093 NGPSYIVDSYN
+2093 NGVNYIVDSYN

-2114 YYCGIGGLVGKLD
+2114 NYCGIGGLVGNLD
-2127 ASSSRVYE
+2127 AGMRSYS

-2189 GLGMM
+2189 GLGKMN
-2194 VYSTMH
+2194 YSTMH

-2258 KTTVVAPT
+2258 KTTVVDPT

-2271 YTIYT
+2271 YTVYT
-2276 CTACGETVK
+2276 CTACGEELK
-2285 ADFVPAN
+2285 ADFVPAT
-2292 GHSYEESVVAPT
+2292 GHSYEASVVAPT

-2329 AGHQYTLTVTAPT
+2329 AGHQYTDTVTAPT
-2342 CTAAGY
+2342 CTASGYTTHTCSVCGHSYVDSVVPATGHTYTESVTAPTCTNAGY

-2363 IVPATGHSYEDTVTA
+2363 
-2378 PTCTAAGYTTHTCS
+2378 
-2392 VCGDSYID
+2392 
-2400 TIVPAT
+2400 IVPAT

-2439 ALAKVDHTYEAV
+2439 ALAKADHTYEAV

-2495 TNAGYTTHTCSV
+2495 TNAGHTTHTCSV

-2591 AIPTVAHSYEAVV
+2591 AIPTVAHRYEAVV

-2633 AGHDC
+2633 VGHDC

-2667 ITAPLGHDYQA
+2667 ITAPLGHDYEA

-2776 TDVADGQWYSDAIA
+2776 TDVDDGQWYSDAIA

-2864 KEADGTYLAPQGLA
+2864 KEADGTYLVPQGLA
-2878 AREQAAAILMRYVKA
+2878 AREQAAAILMRYAKV

>member
-206 LERYYLGVAEKNCGK
+206 LERYYLGVAEKDCGK

-243 YEDTRNALL
+243 YEDTLRALL

-344 SVSDGGT
+344 SVADGGT

-405 EDACYA
+405 ENACYA
-411 PATAKIVLSSG
+411 PATAKVVLTSEVP
-422 DAQPCQWNEGVITT
+422 QPCQWDEGVVTT

-465 HTFGADGACIRC
+465 HTFGAGGQCIRC
-477 GEKDPAIPTQDE
+477 GEKA
-489 SGVYGIASEKQLQ
+489 
-502 WFAAKVNG
+502 
-510 GDTAI
+510 
-515 SGKLTANIELTE
+515 
-527 AWTPMGSQKQPFTGS
+527 
-542 FDGDGHSIT
+542 
-551 GMSITFDSNDK
+551 
-562 SVGAPY
+562 
-568 LGLFGYVK
+568 
-576 GTADKKAEIRNLTLS
+576 
-591 GKLDITENYRNSY
+591 
-604 AYSGGL
+604 
-610 VGGAEYVS
+610 
-618 FTNITTNVTI
+618 
-628 TAKKGSAPYPWSYVG
+628 
-643 GFAGIVKNADFLR
+643 
-656 CVNNGTVTTDGDYVS
+656 
-671 GFAAKSE
+671 
-678 TTTYTSCVNNGAI
+678 
-691 TGRTKIGGFGASV
+691 
-704 KSTKAVD
+704 
-711 SCNTGAIGLAAYN
+711 
-724 GSNQG
+724 
-729 IGGLFGEIGYGST
+729 
-742 LTRCYNTGA
+742 
-751 VTGDCY
+751 
-757 VGGLVGSV
+757 
-765 GSGSDAANGPS
+765 
-776 YIVDSYNSGA
+776 
-786 ITGHS
+786 
-791 DKSYCGIGG
+791 
-800 LVGNLNA
+800 
-807 SSSRVYEQSY
+807 
-817 VHNCYNVGTVTDLG
+817 
-831 LKTINAGAAIG
+831 
-842 LMHAD
+842 
-847 YSTGS
+847 
-852 YLEVENVYYL
+852 
-862 ACGLEG
+862 
-868 LGKMNYSTMHDPSV
+868 
-882 FAEMTAEAMKASDF
+882 
-896 VTKLGASFKADGT
+896 
-909 CMQKVNSGYPVLTWQ
+909 
-924 QLGEGQSEH
+924 
-933 TFKVTATV
+933 
-941 DATCTEAGSKTYTC
+941 
-955 TACGETKAEEIP
+955 
-967 ALGHN
+967 
-972 VGEGGICSR
+972 
-981 CGEKIAYLSA
+981 AYLSA
-991 LRLTAYNASG
+991 LRLTAYNGSG
-1001 DYVFTPE
+1001 DYDFTPE

-1036 NAPEGSTIKAEWTN
+1036 NAPEGSIIKAEWTN

-1171 VSNADGLSTSYTVKA
+1171 VSNADGLSASYTVKA

-1200 ENALLVLYD
+1200 ENALLVMYD

-1223 TLMDGAAYTYVA
+1223 ALMDGAAYTYVA

-1279 FRNGSDHLGITNA
+1279 FRNGSNHLGITNA

-1600 DTATGEMSYA
+1600 DVESGEMSYA
-1610 YSYGIIGYPQTSAMV
+1610 YSYGIVGYPQTSAMV

-1677 SEIFTPQAPLAQYC
+1677 SEIFTPESPLAQYC

-1723 VTENPEKMTYKAGE
+1723 VTKNPEKMSYKVGE

-1776 ILSYTYG
+1776 TLSYTYG

-1791 KTKTAKLELDVLP
+1791 KTKTAELELDVLP

-1844 TSVES
+1844 ASVES
-1849 WTPIG
+1849 WTPMG
-1854 SLKQPFTG
+1854 SQKQPFTG

-1930 LVGGAEYVSF
+1930 LVGGAKYVSF

-1952 QGTAPYPWSYVGGFA
+1952 QGTASYPWSYIGGFA
-1967 GTVKNADFLRC
+1967 GTVTNADFLRC
-1978 VNNGSVTSDG
+1978 ANNGTVTSDG
-1988 DYVSGFAALSEKTT
+1988 DYVSGFVPKSETTT
-2002 YTSCMNNGAITA
+2002 YTACANNGAITG
-2014 RTKVGG
+2014 RTKIGG
-2020 FGAEVKSTKATDCG
+2020 LGAEVKSTKVVDSC
-2034 NTGAISLVEY
+2034 NTGAIGLIAY

-2062 ALTRCY
+2062 SITRSY
-2068 NTGAVTGDCY
+2068 NSGAVTGDCY

-2104 SGAITGHSDK
+2104 FGAITGHSDK
-2114 YYCGIGGLVGKLD
+2114 SFCGIGGLVGKLD

-2135 QSYVHNCYNT
+2135 QSYVHNCYNA

-2200 DPSVFVEMSAEA
+2200 DPSVFVEMSAES

-2244 WQKLAE
+2244 WQKLAG

-2258 KTTVVAPT
+2258 ETRVVAPT
-2266 CTEQG
+2266 CTKQG

-2276 CTACGETVK
+2276 CTACGDELK
-2285 ADFVPAN
+2285 ADFVPAT
-2292 GHSYEESVVAPT
+2292 GHSYEASVVAPT

-2329 AGHQYTLTVTAPT
+2329 AGHQYT
-2342 CTAAGY
+2342 
-2348 TTHLCSVCGHSYVDS
+2348 
-2363 IVPATGHSYEDTVTA
+2363 DTVTA
-2378 PTCTAAGYTTHTCS
+2378 PTCTASGYTTHTCS
-2392 VCGDSYID
+2392 VCGHSYINSV
-2400 TIVPAT
+2400 VPAT

-2439 ALAKVDHTYEAV
+2439 ALAKADHTYEAV

-2483 HSYDA
+2483 HSY
-2488 VVTAPTC
+2488 
-2495 TNAGYTTHTCSV
+2495 
-2507 CGDSY
+2507 
-2512 VDSIVPATGHSYEA
+2512 EA
-2526 VVTAPTCDKMGYTT
+2526 VVTVPTCDKMGYTT

-2591 AIPTVAHSYEAVV
+2591 AIPTVAHRYEAVV

-2698 GDSYVDSETPALGH
+2698 GDSYVDSETLALGH

-2825 KAEAPEADVLS
+2825 KAEAPEADMLS

-2864 KEADGTYLAPQGLA
+2864 KEADGTYLVPQGLA

>member
-15 LSMIPAVFAANC
+15 LSMVPAVFAADC
-27 DITVSTPAPDP
+27 DITASTPAPDP

-98 TDGGSAEAVV
+98 TGGGSAEVVV

-166 PLSLYG
+166 PLSLYA

-206 LERYYLGVAEKNCGK
+206 LERYYLGVAEKDCGK

-234 GVDDMLGGS
+234 GVNDMLGGS
-243 YEDTRNALL
+243 YKDTLNALL

-306 FSNWSFWTYG
+306 FSNWDFWTYG

-405 EDACYA
+405 ENACYA
-411 PATAKIVLSSG
+411 PATAKVVLTSE
-422 DAQPCQWNEGVITT
+422 APQPCQWDEGVVTT

-465 HTFGADGACIRC
+465 HTFGAGGLCTRC

-576 GTADKKAEIRNLTLS
+576 GTADKKAEIKNLMLS
-591 GKLDITENYRNSY
+591 GKLDITENYRNSF

-618 FTNITTNVTI
+618 FTDITTNVAV

-643 GFAGIVKNADFLR
+643 GFAGTVKNADFLR

-691 TGRTKIGGFGASV
+691 TGRTKIGGFGGAV
-704 KSTKAVD
+704 KSTKTVD
-711 SCNTGAIGLAAYN
+711 SYNTGTIGLAAYN
-724 GSNQG
+724 GGNQG
-729 IGGLFGEIGYGST
+729 IGGLFGEMGYGST

-776 YIVDSYNSGA
+776 YIVDSYNSGS

-791 DKSYCGIGG
+791 DK
-800 LVGNLNA
+800 N
-807 SSSRVYEQSY
+807 
-817 VHNCYNVGTVTDLG
+817 
-831 LKTINAGAAIG
+831 
-842 LMHAD
+842 
-847 YSTGS
+847 
-852 YLEVENVYYL
+852 
-862 ACGLEG
+862 
-868 LGKMNYSTMHDPSV
+868 
-882 FAEMTAEAMKASDF
+882 
-896 VTKLGASFKADGT
+896 
-909 CMQKVNSGYPVLTWQ
+909 
-924 QLGEGQSEH
+924 
-933 TFKVTATV
+933 
-941 DATCTEAGSKTYTC
+941 
-955 TACGETKAEEIP
+955 
-967 ALGHN
+967 
-972 VGEGGICSR
+972 
-981 CGEKIAYLSA
+981 
-991 LRLTAYNASG
+991 
-1001 DYVFTPE
+1001 
-1008 FDGKT
+1008 
-1013 AEYQVAVP
+1013 
-1021 DADGFSAFLWATLSE
+1021 
-1036 NAPEGSTIKAEWTN
+1036 
-1050 LYNGKTQST
+1050 
-1059 AITSGK
+1059 
-1065 TSGQSLANFS
+1065 
-1075 RDAKPNTVT
+1075 
-1084 LTVGVD
+1084 
-1090 GNTQTYTLTSFR
+1090 
-1102 TPTLSALNVTGA
+1102 
-1114 RMNETFSHRTAEYTI
+1114 
-1129 DTTADSITLSATP
+1129 
-1142 YQDGYTVTYN
+1142 
-1152 GAESGEWTLQDG
+1152 
-1164 ENVMTVV
+1164 
-1171 VSNADGLSTSYTVKA
+1171 
-1186 TKHAICKVRAELDP
+1186 
-1200 ENALLVLYD
+1200 
-1209 SFNTSIYPDENGDY
+1209 
-1223 TLMDGAAYTYVA
+1223 
-1235 TAKGYVGKSGSLT
+1235 
-1248 ASAAEP
+1248 
-1254 VLKITLTAAEE
+1254 
-1265 NTTLVKDLPAEWPN
+1265 
-1279 FRNGSDHLGITNA
+1279 
-1292 PTPYTSEDSELL
+1292 
-1304 WAAKYGT
+1304 
-1311 GWAAAPGSPILVDG
+1311 
-1325 GLITYTGSTIK
+1325 
-1336 RLDVNTGKV
+1336 
-1345 LAEGTMAGTSSF
+1345 
-1357 SINPATY
+1357 
-1364 ADGMIFVG
+1364 
-1372 LSGGKIQAFNAKTLE
+1372 
-1387 SLWIYTDPL
+1387 
-1396 GGQPNTSPTYHD
+1396 
-1408 GYIYVGFW
+1408 
-1416 NGESKPGNFVA
+1416 
-1427 ISVTD
+1427 
-1432 EDPMKTDEAKLAS
+1432 
-1445 WSYACV
+1445 
-1451 GGFYWAGAYVTDNL
+1451 
-1465 CIVGTDDGSG
+1465 
-1475 EGDYINTSA
+1475 
-1484 LLVFDRLTGK
+1484 
-1494 LLDSH
+1494 
-1499 YGCKGDIR
+1499 
-1507 SNVSHDPDSDRVFFT
+1507 
-1522 SKGGYIYNAAIDWET
+1522 
-1537 GRITDFKS
+1537 
-1545 LALKDAE
+1545 
-1552 GYTSEEKPGA
+1552 
-1562 IMSTCTP
+1562 
-1569 SVYNG
+1569 
-1574 RIYLGVSGNKGQFS
+1574 
-1588 QNGGHCIEVIDL
+1588 
-1600 DTATGEMSYA
+1600 
-1610 YSYGIIGYPQTSAMV
+1610 
-1625 STAYV
+1625 
-1630 DKDFDGD
+1630 
-1637 GAGDGYV
+1637 
-1644 FIYLP
+1644 
-1649 YNYTPGGIS
+1649 
-1658 VLMDRPGQTEPK
+1658 
-1670 TATDSGY
+1670 
-1677 SEIFTPQAPLAQYC
+1677 
-1691 ICSTI
+1691 
-1696 ADSTG
+1696 
-1701 TIYYKNDS
+1701 
-1709 CYMMAI
+1709 
-1715 TSKILSIE
+1715 
-1723 VTENPEKMTYKAGE
+1723 
-1737 TFDASGMKVVAKL
+1737 
-1750 ANGLE
+1750 
-1755 RDITNYVTWQEGP
+1755 
-1768 IEQGQTSI
+1768 
-1776 ILSYTYG
+1776 
-1783 FDSANYGL
+1783 
-1791 KTKTAKLELDVLP
+1791 
-1804 SQDEDG
+1804 
-1810 VYLIG
+1810 
-1815 NASQL
+1815 
-1820 LWFASKVNSGETGI
+1820 
-1834 SGKLTANIDL
+1834 
-1844 TSVES
+1844 
-1849 WTPIG
+1849 
-1854 SLKQPFTG
+1854 
-1862 SFDGDGHSIT
+1862 
-1872 GMSITF
+1872 
-1878 DSDDKSIG
+1878 
-1886 APYLGLFGYVKGT
+1886 
-1899 ADKKAEIKN
+1899 
-1908 LTLTGKLNI
+1908 
-1917 TENYRNSYAYSGG
+1917 
-1930 LVGGAEYVSF
+1930 
-1940 TDVTVDVAVTAK
+1940 
-1952 QGTAPYPWSYVGGFA
+1952 
-1967 GTVKNADFLRC
+1967 
-1978 VNNGSVTSDG
+1978 
-1988 DYVSGFAALSEKTT
+1988 
-2002 YTSCMNNGAITA
+2002 
-2014 RTKVGG
+2014 
-2020 FGAEVKSTKATDCG
+2020 
-2034 NTGAISLVEY
+2034 
-2044 GTGKQAIGGLFAE
+2044 
-2057 IRYGS
+2057 
-2062 ALTRCY
+2062 
-2068 NTGAVTGDCY
+2068 
-2078 VGGLVGSVGSSSDAT
+2078 
-2093 NGPSYIVDSYN
+2093 
-2104 SGAITGHSDK
+2104 
-2114 YYCGIGGLVGKLD
+2114 YCGIGGLVGKLD
-2127 ASSSRVYE
+2127 ASSSRTYE
-2135 QSYVHNCYNT
+2135 QSYVHNCYNV

-2439 ALAKVDHTYEAV
+2439 ALAKADHTYEAV

-2591 AIPTVAHSYEAVV
+2591 AIPTVAHRYEAVV

-2614 TTYTCSAC
+2614 TTYTCSVC

-2798 NGVGGNK
+2798 NGVGNNR

-2836 GYPDAESVSTYARDA
+2836 GYPDAEAISTYARDA
-2851 MAWAVSTG
+2851 MA
-2859 LVTGS
+2859 
-2864 KEADGTYLAPQGLA
+2864 
-2878 AREQAAAILMRYVKA
+2878 
-2893 NA
+2893 

>member
-15 LSMIPAVFAANC
+15 LSMIPAVFAADC

-65 KADYGDKVYIKDNT
+65 KADYGDKVYIKDST

-98 TDGGSAEAVV
+98 TGGGSAEVVV

-206 LERYYLGVAEKNCGK
+206 LERYYLGVAEKDCGK

-234 GVDDMLGGS
+234 GVNDMLGGS
-243 YEDTRNALL
+243 YKDTRNALL

-405 EDACYA
+405 ENACYA
-411 PATAKIVLSSG
+411 PATAKVVLTSE
-422 DAQPCQWNEGVITT
+422 APQPCQWDEGVVTT

-465 HTFGADGACIRC
+465 HTFGAGGACIRC

-527 AWTPMGSQKQPFTGS
+527 TWTPMGSQKQPFTGS

-576 GTADKKAEIRNLTLS
+576 GTADKKAEIKNLMLS
-591 GKLDITENYRNSY
+591 GKLDITENYRNSF

-618 FTNITTNVTI
+618 FTDITTNVAV

-643 GFAGIVKNADFLR
+643 GFAGTVKNADFLR

-691 TGRTKIGGFGASV
+691 TGRTKIGGFGGAV
-704 KSTKAVD
+704 KSTKTVD
-711 SCNTGAIGLAAYN
+711 SYNTGTIGLAAYN
-724 GSNQG
+724 GGNQG
-729 IGGLFGEIGYGST
+729 IGGLFGEMGYGST

-776 YIVDSYNSGA
+776 YIVDSYNSGS

-791 DKSYCGIGG
+791 DKNYCGIGG
-800 LVGNLNA
+800 LVGKLDA
-807 SSSRVYEQSY
+807 SSSRTYEQSY

-847 YSTGS
+847 YSTDS

-882 FAEMTAEAMKASDF
+882 FAEMTAEAMKASD
-896 VTKLGASFKADGT
+896 
-909 CMQKVNSGYPVLTWQ
+909 
-924 QLGEGQSEH
+924 
-933 TFKVTATV
+933 
-941 DATCTEAGSKTYTC
+941 
-955 TACGETKAEEIP
+955 
-967 ALGHN
+967 
-972 VGEGGICSR
+972 
-981 CGEKIAYLSA
+981 
-991 LRLTAYNASG
+991 
-1001 DYVFTPE
+1001 
-1008 FDGKT
+1008 
-1013 AEYQVAVP
+1013 
-1021 DADGFSAFLWATLSE
+1021 
-1036 NAPEGSTIKAEWTN
+1036 
-1050 LYNGKTQST
+1050 
-1059 AITSGK
+1059 
-1065 TSGQSLANFS
+1065 
-1075 RDAKPNTVT
+1075 
-1084 LTVGVD
+1084 
-1090 GNTQTYTLTSFR
+1090 
-1102 TPTLSALNVTGA
+1102 
-1114 RMNETFSHRTAEYTI
+1114 
-1129 DTTADSITLSATP
+1129 
-1142 YQDGYTVTYN
+1142 
-1152 GAESGEWTLQDG
+1152 
-1164 ENVMTVV
+1164 
-1171 VSNADGLSTSYTVKA
+1171 
-1186 TKHAICKVRAELDP
+1186 
-1200 ENALLVLYD
+1200 
-1209 SFNTSIYPDENGDY
+1209 
-1223 TLMDGAAYTYVA
+1223 
-1235 TAKGYVGKSGSLT
+1235 
-1248 ASAAEP
+1248 
-1254 VLKITLTAAEE
+1254 
-1265 NTTLVKDLPAEWPN
+1265 
-1279 FRNGSDHLGITNA
+1279 
-1292 PTPYTSEDSELL
+1292 
-1304 WAAKYGT
+1304 
-1311 GWAAAPGSPILVDG
+1311 
-1325 GLITYTGSTIK
+1325 
-1336 RLDVNTGKV
+1336 
-1345 LAEGTMAGTSSF
+1345 
-1357 SINPATY
+1357 
-1364 ADGMIFVG
+1364 
-1372 LSGGKIQAFNAKTLE
+1372 
-1387 SLWIYTDPL
+1387 
-1396 GGQPNTSPTYHD
+1396 
-1408 GYIYVGFW
+1408 
-1416 NGESKPGNFVA
+1416 
-1427 ISVTD
+1427 
-1432 EDPMKTDEAKLAS
+1432 
-1445 WSYACV
+1445 
-1451 GGFYWAGAYVTDNL
+1451 
-1465 CIVGTDDGSG
+1465 
-1475 EGDYINTSA
+1475 
-1484 LLVFDRLTGK
+1484 
-1494 LLDSH
+1494 
-1499 YGCKGDIR
+1499 
-1507 SNVSHDPDSDRVFFT
+1507 
-1522 SKGGYIYNAAIDWET
+1522 
-1537 GRITDFKS
+1537 
-1545 LALKDAE
+1545 
-1552 GYTSEEKPGA
+1552 
-1562 IMSTCTP
+1562 
-1569 SVYNG
+1569 
-1574 RIYLGVSGNKGQFS
+1574 
-1588 QNGGHCIEVIDL
+1588 
-1600 DTATGEMSYA
+1600 
-1610 YSYGIIGYPQTSAMV
+1610 
-1625 STAYV
+1625 
-1630 DKDFDGD
+1630 
-1637 GAGDGYV
+1637 
-1644 FIYLP
+1644 
-1649 YNYTPGGIS
+1649 
-1658 VLMDRPGQTEPK
+1658 
-1670 TATDSGY
+1670 
-1677 SEIFTPQAPLAQYC
+1677 
-1691 ICSTI
+1691 
-1696 ADSTG
+1696 
-1701 TIYYKNDS
+1701 
-1709 CYMMAI
+1709 
-1715 TSKILSIE
+1715 
-1723 VTENPEKMTYKAGE
+1723 
-1737 TFDASGMKVVAKL
+1737 
-1750 ANGLE
+1750 
-1755 RDITNYVTWQEGP
+1755 
-1768 IEQGQTSI
+1768 
-1776 ILSYTYG
+1776 
-1783 FDSANYGL
+1783 
-1791 KTKTAKLELDVLP
+1791 
-1804 SQDEDG
+1804 
-1810 VYLIG
+1810 
-1815 NASQL
+1815 
-1820 LWFASKVNSGETGI
+1820 
-1834 SGKLTANIDL
+1834 
-1844 TSVES
+1844 
-1849 WTPIG
+1849 
-1854 SLKQPFTG
+1854 
-1862 SFDGDGHSIT
+1862 
-1872 GMSITF
+1872 
-1878 DSDDKSIG
+1878 
-1886 APYLGLFGYVKGT
+1886 
-1899 ADKKAEIKN
+1899 
-1908 LTLTGKLNI
+1908 
-1917 TENYRNSYAYSGG
+1917 
-1930 LVGGAEYVSF
+1930 
-1940 TDVTVDVAVTAK
+1940 
-1952 QGTAPYPWSYVGGFA
+1952 
-1967 GTVKNADFLRC
+1967 
-1978 VNNGSVTSDG
+1978 
-1988 DYVSGFAALSEKTT
+1988 
-2002 YTSCMNNGAITA
+2002 
-2014 RTKVGG
+2014 
-2020 FGAEVKSTKATDCG
+2020 
-2034 NTGAISLVEY
+2034 
-2044 GTGKQAIGGLFAE
+2044 
-2057 IRYGS
+2057 
-2062 ALTRCY
+2062 
-2068 NTGAVTGDCY
+2068 
-2078 VGGLVGSVGSSSDAT
+2078 
-2093 NGPSYIVDSYN
+2093 
-2104 SGAITGHSDK
+2104 
-2114 YYCGIGGLVGKLD
+2114 
-2127 ASSSRVYE
+2127 
-2135 QSYVHNCYNT
+2135 
-2145 GTVTDLGLKT
+2145 
-2155 AGNPGA
+2155 
-2161 AIGVMHA
+2161 
-2168 DYSEGSYLEVK
+2168 
-2179 DVYYRACGLE
+2179 
-2189 GLGMM
+2189 
-2194 VYSTMH
+2194 
-2200 DPSVFVEMSAEA
+2200 
-2212 MKASGFVTKLGAS
+2212 FVTKLGAS

-2285 ADFVPAN
+2285 ADFVPAT

-2439 ALAKVDHTYEAV
+2439 ALAKADHTYEAV

-2483 HSYDA
+2483 HSYD
-2488 VVTAPTC
+2488 
-2495 TNAGYTTHTCSV
+2495 
-2507 CGDSY
+2507 
-2512 VDSIVPATGHSYEA
+2512 A

-2591 AIPTVAHSYEAVV
+2591 AIPTVAHRYEAVV

-2633 AGHDC
+2633 VGHDC

-2764 AGSPAVDAPSGF
+2764 AGSPTVDAPSGF

>member
-15 LSMIPAVFAANC
+15 LSMIPAVFAADC

-98 TDGGSAEAVV
+98 TGGGSAEVVV

-206 LERYYLGVAEKNCGK
+206 LERYYLGVAEKDCGK

-243 YEDTRNALL
+243 YKDTLNALL

-422 DAQPCQWNEGVITT
+422 DAQPCQWDEGVVTT

-576 GTADKKAEIRNLTLS
+576 GTVDKKAEIKNLMLS
-591 GKLDITENYRNSY
+591 GKLDITENYRNSF

-618 FTNITTNVTI
+618 FTDITTNVAV

-643 GFAGIVKNADFLR
+643 GFAGTVKNADFLR

-691 TGRTKIGGFGASV
+691 TGRTKIGGFGGAV
-704 KSTKAVD
+704 KSTKTVD
-711 SCNTGAIGLAAYN
+711 SYNTGTIGLAAYN
-724 GSNQG
+724 GGNQG
-729 IGGLFGEIGYGST
+729 IGGLFGEMGYGST

-776 YIVDSYNSGA
+776 YIVDSYNSGS

-791 DKSYCGIGG
+791 DKNYCGIGG
-800 LVGNLNA
+800 LVGKLDA
-807 SSSRVYEQSY
+807 SSSRTYEQSY

-847 YSTGS
+847 YSTDS

-909 CMQKVNSGYPVLTWQ
+909 CMQKVN
-924 QLGEGQSEH
+924 
-933 TFKVTATV
+933 
-941 DATCTEAGSKTYTC
+941 
-955 TACGETKAEEIP
+955 
-967 ALGHN
+967 
-972 VGEGGICSR
+972 
-981 CGEKIAYLSA
+981 
-991 LRLTAYNASG
+991 
-1001 DYVFTPE
+1001 
-1008 FDGKT
+1008 
-1013 AEYQVAVP
+1013 
-1021 DADGFSAFLWATLSE
+1021 
-1036 NAPEGSTIKAEWTN
+1036 
-1050 LYNGKTQST
+1050 
-1059 AITSGK
+1059 
-1065 TSGQSLANFS
+1065 
-1075 RDAKPNTVT
+1075 
-1084 LTVGVD
+1084 
-1090 GNTQTYTLTSFR
+1090 
-1102 TPTLSALNVTGA
+1102 
-1114 RMNETFSHRTAEYTI
+1114 
-1129 DTTADSITLSATP
+1129 
-1142 YQDGYTVTYN
+1142 
-1152 GAESGEWTLQDG
+1152 
-1164 ENVMTVV
+1164 
-1171 VSNADGLSTSYTVKA
+1171 
-1186 TKHAICKVRAELDP
+1186 
-1200 ENALLVLYD
+1200 
-1209 SFNTSIYPDENGDY
+1209 
-1223 TLMDGAAYTYVA
+1223 
-1235 TAKGYVGKSGSLT
+1235 
-1248 ASAAEP
+1248 
-1254 VLKITLTAAEE
+1254 
-1265 NTTLVKDLPAEWPN
+1265 
-1279 FRNGSDHLGITNA
+1279 
-1292 PTPYTSEDSELL
+1292 
-1304 WAAKYGT
+1304 
-1311 GWAAAPGSPILVDG
+1311 
-1325 GLITYTGSTIK
+1325 
-1336 RLDVNTGKV
+1336 
-1345 LAEGTMAGTSSF
+1345 
-1357 SINPATY
+1357 
-1364 ADGMIFVG
+1364 
-1372 LSGGKIQAFNAKTLE
+1372 
-1387 SLWIYTDPL
+1387 
-1396 GGQPNTSPTYHD
+1396 
-1408 GYIYVGFW
+1408 
-1416 NGESKPGNFVA
+1416 
-1427 ISVTD
+1427 
-1432 EDPMKTDEAKLAS
+1432 
-1445 WSYACV
+1445 
-1451 GGFYWAGAYVTDNL
+1451 
-1465 CIVGTDDGSG
+1465 
-1475 EGDYINTSA
+1475 
-1484 LLVFDRLTGK
+1484 
-1494 LLDSH
+1494 
-1499 YGCKGDIR
+1499 
-1507 SNVSHDPDSDRVFFT
+1507 
-1522 SKGGYIYNAAIDWET
+1522 
-1537 GRITDFKS
+1537 
-1545 LALKDAE
+1545 
-1552 GYTSEEKPGA
+1552 
-1562 IMSTCTP
+1562 
-1569 SVYNG
+1569 
-1574 RIYLGVSGNKGQFS
+1574 
-1588 QNGGHCIEVIDL
+1588 
-1600 DTATGEMSYA
+1600 
-1610 YSYGIIGYPQTSAMV
+1610 
-1625 STAYV
+1625 
-1630 DKDFDGD
+1630 
-1637 GAGDGYV
+1637 
-1644 FIYLP
+1644 
-1649 YNYTPGGIS
+1649 
-1658 VLMDRPGQTEPK
+1658 
-1670 TATDSGY
+1670 
-1677 SEIFTPQAPLAQYC
+1677 
-1691 ICSTI
+1691 
-1696 ADSTG
+1696 
-1701 TIYYKNDS
+1701 
-1709 CYMMAI
+1709 
-1715 TSKILSIE
+1715 
-1723 VTENPEKMTYKAGE
+1723 
-1737 TFDASGMKVVAKL
+1737 
-1750 ANGLE
+1750 
-1755 RDITNYVTWQEGP
+1755 
-1768 IEQGQTSI
+1768 
-1776 ILSYTYG
+1776 
-1783 FDSANYGL
+1783 
-1791 KTKTAKLELDVLP
+1791 
-1804 SQDEDG
+1804 
-1810 VYLIG
+1810 
-1815 NASQL
+1815 
-1820 LWFASKVNSGETGI
+1820 
-1834 SGKLTANIDL
+1834 
-1844 TSVES
+1844 
-1849 WTPIG
+1849 
-1854 SLKQPFTG
+1854 
-1862 SFDGDGHSIT
+1862 
-1872 GMSITF
+1872 
-1878 DSDDKSIG
+1878 
-1886 APYLGLFGYVKGT
+1886 
-1899 ADKKAEIKN
+1899 
-1908 LTLTGKLNI
+1908 
-1917 TENYRNSYAYSGG
+1917 
-1930 LVGGAEYVSF
+1930 
-1940 TDVTVDVAVTAK
+1940 
-1952 QGTAPYPWSYVGGFA
+1952 
-1967 GTVKNADFLRC
+1967 
-1978 VNNGSVTSDG
+1978 
-1988 DYVSGFAALSEKTT
+1988 
-2002 YTSCMNNGAITA
+2002 
-2014 RTKVGG
+2014 
-2020 FGAEVKSTKATDCG
+2020 
-2034 NTGAISLVEY
+2034 
-2044 GTGKQAIGGLFAE
+2044 
-2057 IRYGS
+2057 
-2062 ALTRCY
+2062 
-2068 NTGAVTGDCY
+2068 
-2078 VGGLVGSVGSSSDAT
+2078 
-2093 NGPSYIVDSYN
+2093 
-2104 SGAITGHSDK
+2104 
-2114 YYCGIGGLVGKLD
+2114 
-2127 ASSSRVYE
+2127 
-2135 QSYVHNCYNT
+2135 
-2145 GTVTDLGLKT
+2145 
-2155 AGNPGA
+2155 
-2161 AIGVMHA
+2161 
-2168 DYSEGSYLEVK
+2168 
-2179 DVYYRACGLE
+2179 
-2189 GLGMM
+2189 
-2194 VYSTMH
+2194 
-2200 DPSVFVEMSAEA
+2200 
-2212 MKASGFVTKLGAS
+2212 
-2225 FKADGTCMQKVNGG
+2225 GG

-2258 KTTVVAPT
+2258 KTTVVDPT

-2439 ALAKVDHTYEAV
+2439 ALAKADHTYEAV

-2540 YTCSVCGDSYVGS
+2540 YTCSVCGDSYVGN
-2553 YTDALEHTYT
+2553 YTDALDHHYT
-2563 AVVTKEPT
+2563 SEVTKEPT

-2591 AIPTVAHSYEAVV
+2591 AIPTVAHRYEAVV

-2633 AGHDC
+2633 VGHDC

-2776 TDVADGQWYSDAIA
+2776 ADVDDGQWYSDAIA

-2836 GYPDAESVSTYARDA
+2836 GYPDAEAISTYARDA

-2878 AREQAAAILMRYVKA
+2878 AREQAAAILMRYAKA
-2893 NA
+2893 N

>member
-206 LERYYLGVAEKNCGK
+206 LERYYLGVAEKDCGK

-234 GVDDMLGGS
+234 GVNDMLGGS
-243 YEDTRNALL
+243 YEDTLNALL

-344 SVSDGGT
+344 SVADGGT

-405 EDACYA
+405 ENACYA
-411 PATAKIVLSSG
+411 PATAKVVLTSE
-422 DAQPCQWNEGVITT
+422 APQPCQWDEGVVTT

-465 HTFGADGACIRC
+465 HTFGAGGQCIRC
-477 GEKDPAIPTQDE
+477 GEKA
-489 SGVYGIASEKQLQ
+489 
-502 WFAAKVNG
+502 
-510 GDTAI
+510 
-515 SGKLTANIELTE
+515 
-527 AWTPMGSQKQPFTGS
+527 
-542 FDGDGHSIT
+542 
-551 GMSITFDSNDK
+551 
-562 SVGAPY
+562 
-568 LGLFGYVK
+568 
-576 GTADKKAEIRNLTLS
+576 
-591 GKLDITENYRNSY
+591 
-604 AYSGGL
+604 
-610 VGGAEYVS
+610 
-618 FTNITTNVTI
+618 
-628 TAKKGSAPYPWSYVG
+628 
-643 GFAGIVKNADFLR
+643 
-656 CVNNGTVTTDGDYVS
+656 
-671 GFAAKSE
+671 
-678 TTTYTSCVNNGAI
+678 
-691 TGRTKIGGFGASV
+691 
-704 KSTKAVD
+704 
-711 SCNTGAIGLAAYN
+711 
-724 GSNQG
+724 
-729 IGGLFGEIGYGST
+729 
-742 LTRCYNTGA
+742 
-751 VTGDCY
+751 
-757 VGGLVGSV
+757 
-765 GSGSDAANGPS
+765 
-776 YIVDSYNSGA
+776 
-786 ITGHS
+786 
-791 DKSYCGIGG
+791 
-800 LVGNLNA
+800 
-807 SSSRVYEQSY
+807 
-817 VHNCYNVGTVTDLG
+817 
-831 LKTINAGAAIG
+831 
-842 LMHAD
+842 
-847 YSTGS
+847 
-852 YLEVENVYYL
+852 
-862 ACGLEG
+862 
-868 LGKMNYSTMHDPSV
+868 
-882 FAEMTAEAMKASDF
+882 
-896 VTKLGASFKADGT
+896 
-909 CMQKVNSGYPVLTWQ
+909 
-924 QLGEGQSEH
+924 
-933 TFKVTATV
+933 
-941 DATCTEAGSKTYTC
+941 
-955 TACGETKAEEIP
+955 
-967 ALGHN
+967 
-972 VGEGGICSR
+972 
-981 CGEKIAYLSA
+981 AYLSA
-991 LRLTAYNASG
+991 LRLTAYNGSG
-1001 DYVFTPE
+1001 DYDFTPE

-1065 TSGQSLANFS
+1065 TSGQNLANFS

-1200 ENALLVLYD
+1200 ENALLVMYD

-1223 TLMDGAAYTYVA
+1223 ALMDGAAYTYVA

-1279 FRNGSDHLGITNA
+1279 FRNGSNHLGITNA

-1325 GLITYTGSTIK
+1325 DLITYTGSTIK

-1537 GRITDFKS
+1537 GKITDFKS

-1600 DTATGEMSYA
+1600 DVESGEMSYA
-1610 YSYGIIGYPQTSAMV
+1610 YSYGIVGYPQTSAMV

-1677 SEIFTPQAPLAQYC
+1677 SEIFTPESPLAQYC

-1768 IEQGQTSI
+1768 IEQGQTSV

-1791 KTKTAKLELDVLP
+1791 KTKTAELELDVLP

-1849 WTPIG
+1849 WTPMG

-1908 LTLTGKLNI
+1908 LTLTGTLSI

-1930 LVGGAEYVSF
+1930 LVGAAEYVSF
-1940 TDVTVDVAVTAK
+1940 TDVTTDVTVTAK

-1988 DYVSGFAALSEKTT
+1988 DYVSGFVPKSETTT
-2002 YTSCMNNGAITA
+2002 YTACANNGAITG
-2014 RTKVGG
+2014 RTKIGG
-2020 FGAEVKSTKATDCG
+2020 LGAEVKSTKVVDSC
-2034 NTGAISLVEY
+2034 NTGAIGLIAY

-2062 ALTRCY
+2062 SITRSY
-2068 NTGAVTGDCY
+2068 NSGAVTGDCY

-2439 ALAKVDHTYEAV
+2439 ALAKADHTYEAV

-2460 GYTTHT
+2460 
-2466 CSVCGDSYVDSI
+2466 
-2478 VPATG
+2478 
-2483 HSYDA
+2483 
-2488 VVTAPTC
+2488 
-2495 TNAGYTTHTCSV
+2495 GYTTHTCSV

-2591 AIPTVAHSYEAVV
+2591 AIPTVAHRYEAVV

-2633 AGHDC
+2633 VGHDC

-2736 LMVGT
+2736 LMIGT

-2836 GYPDAESVSTYARDA
+2836 GYPDAEAISTYARDA

>member
-15 LSMIPAVFAANC
+15 LSMIPAVFAADC

-98 TDGGSAEAVV
+98 TGGGSAEVVV

-206 LERYYLGVAEKNCGK
+206 LERYYLGVAEKDCGK

-243 YEDTRNALL
+243 YKDTLNALL

-422 DAQPCQWNEGVITT
+422 DAQPCQWDEGVVTT

-576 GTADKKAEIRNLTLS
+576 GTVDKKAEIKNLMLS
-591 GKLDITENYRNSY
+591 GKLDITENYRNSF

-618 FTNITTNVTI
+618 FTDITTNVAV

-643 GFAGIVKNADFLR
+643 GFAGTVKNADFLR

-691 TGRTKIGGFGASV
+691 TGRTKIGGFGGAV
-704 KSTKAVD
+704 KSTKTVD
-711 SCNTGAIGLAAYN
+711 SYNTGTIGLAAYN
-724 GSNQG
+724 GGNQG
-729 IGGLFGEIGYGST
+729 IGGLFGEMGYGST

-776 YIVDSYNSGA
+776 YIVDSYNSGS

-791 DKSYCGIGG
+791 DKNYCGIGG
-800 LVGNLNA
+800 LVGKLDA
-807 SSSRVYEQSY
+807 SSSRTYEQSY

-847 YSTGS
+847 YSTDS

-909 CMQKVNSGYPVLTWQ
+909 CMQKVN
-924 QLGEGQSEH
+924 
-933 TFKVTATV
+933 
-941 DATCTEAGSKTYTC
+941 
-955 TACGETKAEEIP
+955 
-967 ALGHN
+967 
-972 VGEGGICSR
+972 
-981 CGEKIAYLSA
+981 
-991 LRLTAYNASG
+991 
-1001 DYVFTPE
+1001 
-1008 FDGKT
+1008 
-1013 AEYQVAVP
+1013 
-1021 DADGFSAFLWATLSE
+1021 
-1036 NAPEGSTIKAEWTN
+1036 
-1050 LYNGKTQST
+1050 
-1059 AITSGK
+1059 
-1065 TSGQSLANFS
+1065 
-1075 RDAKPNTVT
+1075 
-1084 LTVGVD
+1084 
-1090 GNTQTYTLTSFR
+1090 
-1102 TPTLSALNVTGA
+1102 
-1114 RMNETFSHRTAEYTI
+1114 
-1129 DTTADSITLSATP
+1129 
-1142 YQDGYTVTYN
+1142 
-1152 GAESGEWTLQDG
+1152 
-1164 ENVMTVV
+1164 
-1171 VSNADGLSTSYTVKA
+1171 
-1186 TKHAICKVRAELDP
+1186 
-1200 ENALLVLYD
+1200 
-1209 SFNTSIYPDENGDY
+1209 
-1223 TLMDGAAYTYVA
+1223 
-1235 TAKGYVGKSGSLT
+1235 
-1248 ASAAEP
+1248 
-1254 VLKITLTAAEE
+1254 
-1265 NTTLVKDLPAEWPN
+1265 
-1279 FRNGSDHLGITNA
+1279 
-1292 PTPYTSEDSELL
+1292 
-1304 WAAKYGT
+1304 
-1311 GWAAAPGSPILVDG
+1311 
-1325 GLITYTGSTIK
+1325 
-1336 RLDVNTGKV
+1336 
-1345 LAEGTMAGTSSF
+1345 
-1357 SINPATY
+1357 
-1364 ADGMIFVG
+1364 
-1372 LSGGKIQAFNAKTLE
+1372 
-1387 SLWIYTDPL
+1387 
-1396 GGQPNTSPTYHD
+1396 
-1408 GYIYVGFW
+1408 
-1416 NGESKPGNFVA
+1416 
-1427 ISVTD
+1427 
-1432 EDPMKTDEAKLAS
+1432 
-1445 WSYACV
+1445 
-1451 GGFYWAGAYVTDNL
+1451 
-1465 CIVGTDDGSG
+1465 
-1475 EGDYINTSA
+1475 
-1484 LLVFDRLTGK
+1484 
-1494 LLDSH
+1494 
-1499 YGCKGDIR
+1499 
-1507 SNVSHDPDSDRVFFT
+1507 
-1522 SKGGYIYNAAIDWET
+1522 
-1537 GRITDFKS
+1537 
-1545 LALKDAE
+1545 
-1552 GYTSEEKPGA
+1552 
-1562 IMSTCTP
+1562 
-1569 SVYNG
+1569 
-1574 RIYLGVSGNKGQFS
+1574 
-1588 QNGGHCIEVIDL
+1588 
-1600 DTATGEMSYA
+1600 
-1610 YSYGIIGYPQTSAMV
+1610 
-1625 STAYV
+1625 
-1630 DKDFDGD
+1630 
-1637 GAGDGYV
+1637 
-1644 FIYLP
+1644 
-1649 YNYTPGGIS
+1649 
-1658 VLMDRPGQTEPK
+1658 
-1670 TATDSGY
+1670 
-1677 SEIFTPQAPLAQYC
+1677 
-1691 ICSTI
+1691 
-1696 ADSTG
+1696 
-1701 TIYYKNDS
+1701 
-1709 CYMMAI
+1709 
-1715 TSKILSIE
+1715 
-1723 VTENPEKMTYKAGE
+1723 
-1737 TFDASGMKVVAKL
+1737 
-1750 ANGLE
+1750 
-1755 RDITNYVTWQEGP
+1755 
-1768 IEQGQTSI
+1768 
-1776 ILSYTYG
+1776 
-1783 FDSANYGL
+1783 
-1791 KTKTAKLELDVLP
+1791 
-1804 SQDEDG
+1804 
-1810 VYLIG
+1810 
-1815 NASQL
+1815 
-1820 LWFASKVNSGETGI
+1820 
-1834 SGKLTANIDL
+1834 
-1844 TSVES
+1844 
-1849 WTPIG
+1849 
-1854 SLKQPFTG
+1854 
-1862 SFDGDGHSIT
+1862 
-1872 GMSITF
+1872 
-1878 DSDDKSIG
+1878 
-1886 APYLGLFGYVKGT
+1886 
-1899 ADKKAEIKN
+1899 
-1908 LTLTGKLNI
+1908 
-1917 TENYRNSYAYSGG
+1917 
-1930 LVGGAEYVSF
+1930 
-1940 TDVTVDVAVTAK
+1940 
-1952 QGTAPYPWSYVGGFA
+1952 
-1967 GTVKNADFLRC
+1967 
-1978 VNNGSVTSDG
+1978 
-1988 DYVSGFAALSEKTT
+1988 
-2002 YTSCMNNGAITA
+2002 
-2014 RTKVGG
+2014 
-2020 FGAEVKSTKATDCG
+2020 
-2034 NTGAISLVEY
+2034 
-2044 GTGKQAIGGLFAE
+2044 
-2057 IRYGS
+2057 
-2062 ALTRCY
+2062 
-2068 NTGAVTGDCY
+2068 
-2078 VGGLVGSVGSSSDAT
+2078 
-2093 NGPSYIVDSYN
+2093 
-2104 SGAITGHSDK
+2104 
-2114 YYCGIGGLVGKLD
+2114 
-2127 ASSSRVYE
+2127 
-2135 QSYVHNCYNT
+2135 
-2145 GTVTDLGLKT
+2145 
-2155 AGNPGA
+2155 
-2161 AIGVMHA
+2161 
-2168 DYSEGSYLEVK
+2168 
-2179 DVYYRACGLE
+2179 
-2189 GLGMM
+2189 
-2194 VYSTMH
+2194 
-2200 DPSVFVEMSAEA
+2200 
-2212 MKASGFVTKLGAS
+2212 
-2225 FKADGTCMQKVNGG
+2225 GG

-2258 KTTVVAPT
+2258 KTTVVDPT

-2439 ALAKVDHTYEAV
+2439 ALAKADHTYEAV

-2460 GYTTHT
+2460 
-2466 CSVCGDSYVDSI
+2466 
-2478 VPATG
+2478 
-2483 HSYDA
+2483 
-2488 VVTAPTC
+2488 
-2495 TNAGYTTHTCSV
+2495 GYTTHTCSV

-2540 YTCSVCGDSYVGS
+2540 YTCSVCGDSYVGN
-2553 YTDALEHTYT
+2553 YTDALDHHYT
-2563 AVVTKEPT
+2563 SEVTKEPT

-2591 AIPTVAHSYEAVV
+2591 AIPTVAHRYEAVV

-2633 AGHDC
+2633 VGHDC

-2776 TDVADGQWYSDAIA
+2776 ADVDDGQWYSDAIA

-2836 GYPDAESVSTYARDA
+2836 GYPDAEAISTYARDA

-2878 AREQAAAILMRYVKA
+2878 AREQAAAILMRYAKA
-2893 NA
+2893 N

>member
-15 LSMIPAVFAANC
+15 LSMVPAVFAADC

-98 TDGGSAEAVV
+98 TGGGSAEVVV

-206 LERYYLGVAEKNCGK
+206 LERYYLGVAEKDCGK

-234 GVDDMLGGS
+234 GVNDMLGGS
-243 YEDTRNALL
+243 YKDTRNALL

-405 EDACYA
+405 ENACYA
-411 PATAKIVLSSG
+411 PATAKVVLTSE
-422 DAQPCQWNEGVITT
+422 APQPCQWDEGVVTT

-576 GTADKKAEIRNLTLS
+576 GTADKKAEIKNLMLS
-591 GKLDITENYRNSY
+591 GKLDITENYRNSF

-618 FTNITTNVTI
+618 FTDITTNVAV

-643 GFAGIVKNADFLR
+643 GFAGTVKNADFLR

-691 TGRTKIGGFGASV
+691 TGRTKIGGFGGAV
-704 KSTKAVD
+704 KSTKTVD
-711 SCNTGAIGLAAYN
+711 SYNTGTIGLAAYN
-724 GSNQG
+724 GGNQG
-729 IGGLFGEIGYGST
+729 IGGLFGEMGYGST

-776 YIVDSYNSGA
+776 YIVDSYNSGS

-791 DKSYCGIGG
+791 DK
-800 LVGNLNA
+800 N
-807 SSSRVYEQSY
+807 
-817 VHNCYNVGTVTDLG
+817 
-831 LKTINAGAAIG
+831 
-842 LMHAD
+842 
-847 YSTGS
+847 
-852 YLEVENVYYL
+852 
-862 ACGLEG
+862 
-868 LGKMNYSTMHDPSV
+868 
-882 FAEMTAEAMKASDF
+882 
-896 VTKLGASFKADGT
+896 
-909 CMQKVNSGYPVLTWQ
+909 
-924 QLGEGQSEH
+924 
-933 TFKVTATV
+933 
-941 DATCTEAGSKTYTC
+941 
-955 TACGETKAEEIP
+955 
-967 ALGHN
+967 
-972 VGEGGICSR
+972 
-981 CGEKIAYLSA
+981 
-991 LRLTAYNASG
+991 
-1001 DYVFTPE
+1001 
-1008 FDGKT
+1008 
-1013 AEYQVAVP
+1013 
-1021 DADGFSAFLWATLSE
+1021 
-1036 NAPEGSTIKAEWTN
+1036 
-1050 LYNGKTQST
+1050 
-1059 AITSGK
+1059 
-1065 TSGQSLANFS
+1065 
-1075 RDAKPNTVT
+1075 
-1084 LTVGVD
+1084 
-1090 GNTQTYTLTSFR
+1090 
-1102 TPTLSALNVTGA
+1102 
-1114 RMNETFSHRTAEYTI
+1114 
-1129 DTTADSITLSATP
+1129 
-1142 YQDGYTVTYN
+1142 
-1152 GAESGEWTLQDG
+1152 
-1164 ENVMTVV
+1164 
-1171 VSNADGLSTSYTVKA
+1171 
-1186 TKHAICKVRAELDP
+1186 
-1200 ENALLVLYD
+1200 
-1209 SFNTSIYPDENGDY
+1209 
-1223 TLMDGAAYTYVA
+1223 
-1235 TAKGYVGKSGSLT
+1235 
-1248 ASAAEP
+1248 
-1254 VLKITLTAAEE
+1254 
-1265 NTTLVKDLPAEWPN
+1265 
-1279 FRNGSDHLGITNA
+1279 
-1292 PTPYTSEDSELL
+1292 
-1304 WAAKYGT
+1304 
-1311 GWAAAPGSPILVDG
+1311 
-1325 GLITYTGSTIK
+1325 
-1336 RLDVNTGKV
+1336 
-1345 LAEGTMAGTSSF
+1345 
-1357 SINPATY
+1357 
-1364 ADGMIFVG
+1364 
-1372 LSGGKIQAFNAKTLE
+1372 
-1387 SLWIYTDPL
+1387 
-1396 GGQPNTSPTYHD
+1396 
-1408 GYIYVGFW
+1408 
-1416 NGESKPGNFVA
+1416 
-1427 ISVTD
+1427 
-1432 EDPMKTDEAKLAS
+1432 
-1445 WSYACV
+1445 
-1451 GGFYWAGAYVTDNL
+1451 
-1465 CIVGTDDGSG
+1465 
-1475 EGDYINTSA
+1475 
-1484 LLVFDRLTGK
+1484 
-1494 LLDSH
+1494 
-1499 YGCKGDIR
+1499 
-1507 SNVSHDPDSDRVFFT
+1507 
-1522 SKGGYIYNAAIDWET
+1522 
-1537 GRITDFKS
+1537 
-1545 LALKDAE
+1545 
-1552 GYTSEEKPGA
+1552 
-1562 IMSTCTP
+1562 
-1569 SVYNG
+1569 
-1574 RIYLGVSGNKGQFS
+1574 
-1588 QNGGHCIEVIDL
+1588 
-1600 DTATGEMSYA
+1600 
-1610 YSYGIIGYPQTSAMV
+1610 
-1625 STAYV
+1625 
-1630 DKDFDGD
+1630 
-1637 GAGDGYV
+1637 
-1644 FIYLP
+1644 
-1649 YNYTPGGIS
+1649 
-1658 VLMDRPGQTEPK
+1658 
-1670 TATDSGY
+1670 
-1677 SEIFTPQAPLAQYC
+1677 
-1691 ICSTI
+1691 
-1696 ADSTG
+1696 
-1701 TIYYKNDS
+1701 
-1709 CYMMAI
+1709 
-1715 TSKILSIE
+1715 
-1723 VTENPEKMTYKAGE
+1723 
-1737 TFDASGMKVVAKL
+1737 
-1750 ANGLE
+1750 
-1755 RDITNYVTWQEGP
+1755 
-1768 IEQGQTSI
+1768 
-1776 ILSYTYG
+1776 
-1783 FDSANYGL
+1783 
-1791 KTKTAKLELDVLP
+1791 
-1804 SQDEDG
+1804 
-1810 VYLIG
+1810 
-1815 NASQL
+1815 
-1820 LWFASKVNSGETGI
+1820 
-1834 SGKLTANIDL
+1834 
-1844 TSVES
+1844 
-1849 WTPIG
+1849 
-1854 SLKQPFTG
+1854 
-1862 SFDGDGHSIT
+1862 
-1872 GMSITF
+1872 
-1878 DSDDKSIG
+1878 
-1886 APYLGLFGYVKGT
+1886 
-1899 ADKKAEIKN
+1899 
-1908 LTLTGKLNI
+1908 
-1917 TENYRNSYAYSGG
+1917 
-1930 LVGGAEYVSF
+1930 
-1940 TDVTVDVAVTAK
+1940 
-1952 QGTAPYPWSYVGGFA
+1952 
-1967 GTVKNADFLRC
+1967 
-1978 VNNGSVTSDG
+1978 
-1988 DYVSGFAALSEKTT
+1988 
-2002 YTSCMNNGAITA
+2002 
-2014 RTKVGG
+2014 
-2020 FGAEVKSTKATDCG
+2020 
-2034 NTGAISLVEY
+2034 
-2044 GTGKQAIGGLFAE
+2044 
-2057 IRYGS
+2057 
-2062 ALTRCY
+2062 
-2068 NTGAVTGDCY
+2068 
-2078 VGGLVGSVGSSSDAT
+2078 
-2093 NGPSYIVDSYN
+2093 
-2104 SGAITGHSDK
+2104 
-2114 YYCGIGGLVGKLD
+2114 YCGIGGLVGKLD

-2200 DPSVFVEMSAEA
+2200 DPSVFVEMSVEA

-2258 KTTVVAPT
+2258 KTTVVDPT

-2439 ALAKVDHTYEAV
+2439 ALAKADHTYEAV

-2678 VVTAP
+2678 VVTEP
-2683 TLDEG
+2683 TLDEA

-2825 KAEAPEADVLS
+2825 KAEAPEVDVLS
-2836 GYPDAESVSTYARDA
+2836 GYPDAEAISTYARDA

>member
-15 LSMIPAVFAANC
+15 LSMIPAVFAADC

-98 TDGGSAEAVV
+98 TGGGSTEVTV
-108 PITVEAVEDGGK
+108 PITVEAVEDGDK

-206 LERYYLGVAEKNCGK
+206 LERYYLGVAEKDCGK

-243 YEDTRNALL
+243 YVDTRNALL

-274 YRNHVY
+274 YRNFVY

-306 FSNWSFWTYG
+306 FSNWSFWTHG

-344 SVSDGGT
+344 PVSDGGT

-405 EDACYA
+405 GDACYA
-411 PATAKIVLSSG
+411 PATAKVVLTSEAS
-422 DAQPCQWNEGVITT
+422 QPCQWDEGVVTT

-465 HTFGADGACIRC
+465 HEYGSDGLCTRC
-477 GEKDPAIPTQDE
+477 GAQDPAIPTQDE
-489 SGVYGIASEKQLQ
+489 SGVYCIASEKQLQ

-515 SGKLTANIELTE
+515 SGKLTANLELTE
-527 AWTPMGSQKQPFTGS
+527 AWTPIGTQSQPFTGS

-591 GKLDITENYRNSY
+591 GKLDITENYRNSF

-618 FTNITTNVTI
+618 FTDITTNVAV

-643 GFAGIVKNADFLR
+643 GFAGTVKNADFLR
-656 CVNNGTVTTDGDYVS
+656 CVNNGAVTTDGDYVS

-791 DKSYCGIGG
+791 DK
-800 LVGNLNA
+800 N
-807 SSSRVYEQSY
+807 
-817 VHNCYNVGTVTDLG
+817 
-831 LKTINAGAAIG
+831 
-842 LMHAD
+842 
-847 YSTGS
+847 
-852 YLEVENVYYL
+852 
-862 ACGLEG
+862 
-868 LGKMNYSTMHDPSV
+868 
-882 FAEMTAEAMKASDF
+882 
-896 VTKLGASFKADGT
+896 
-909 CMQKVNSGYPVLTWQ
+909 
-924 QLGEGQSEH
+924 
-933 TFKVTATV
+933 
-941 DATCTEAGSKTYTC
+941 
-955 TACGETKAEEIP
+955 
-967 ALGHN
+967 
-972 VGEGGICSR
+972 
-981 CGEKIAYLSA
+981 
-991 LRLTAYNASG
+991 
-1001 DYVFTPE
+1001 
-1008 FDGKT
+1008 
-1013 AEYQVAVP
+1013 
-1021 DADGFSAFLWATLSE
+1021 
-1036 NAPEGSTIKAEWTN
+1036 
-1050 LYNGKTQST
+1050 
-1059 AITSGK
+1059 
-1065 TSGQSLANFS
+1065 
-1075 RDAKPNTVT
+1075 
-1084 LTVGVD
+1084 
-1090 GNTQTYTLTSFR
+1090 
-1102 TPTLSALNVTGA
+1102 
-1114 RMNETFSHRTAEYTI
+1114 
-1129 DTTADSITLSATP
+1129 
-1142 YQDGYTVTYN
+1142 
-1152 GAESGEWTLQDG
+1152 
-1164 ENVMTVV
+1164 
-1171 VSNADGLSTSYTVKA
+1171 
-1186 TKHAICKVRAELDP
+1186 
-1200 ENALLVLYD
+1200 
-1209 SFNTSIYPDENGDY
+1209 
-1223 TLMDGAAYTYVA
+1223 
-1235 TAKGYVGKSGSLT
+1235 
-1248 ASAAEP
+1248 
-1254 VLKITLTAAEE
+1254 
-1265 NTTLVKDLPAEWPN
+1265 
-1279 FRNGSDHLGITNA
+1279 
-1292 PTPYTSEDSELL
+1292 
-1304 WAAKYGT
+1304 
-1311 GWAAAPGSPILVDG
+1311 
-1325 GLITYTGSTIK
+1325 
-1336 RLDVNTGKV
+1336 
-1345 LAEGTMAGTSSF
+1345 
-1357 SINPATY
+1357 
-1364 ADGMIFVG
+1364 
-1372 LSGGKIQAFNAKTLE
+1372 
-1387 SLWIYTDPL
+1387 
-1396 GGQPNTSPTYHD
+1396 
-1408 GYIYVGFW
+1408 
-1416 NGESKPGNFVA
+1416 
-1427 ISVTD
+1427 
-1432 EDPMKTDEAKLAS
+1432 
-1445 WSYACV
+1445 
-1451 GGFYWAGAYVTDNL
+1451 
-1465 CIVGTDDGSG
+1465 
-1475 EGDYINTSA
+1475 
-1484 LLVFDRLTGK
+1484 
-1494 LLDSH
+1494 
-1499 YGCKGDIR
+1499 
-1507 SNVSHDPDSDRVFFT
+1507 
-1522 SKGGYIYNAAIDWET
+1522 
-1537 GRITDFKS
+1537 
-1545 LALKDAE
+1545 
-1552 GYTSEEKPGA
+1552 
-1562 IMSTCTP
+1562 
-1569 SVYNG
+1569 
-1574 RIYLGVSGNKGQFS
+1574 
-1588 QNGGHCIEVIDL
+1588 
-1600 DTATGEMSYA
+1600 
-1610 YSYGIIGYPQTSAMV
+1610 
-1625 STAYV
+1625 
-1630 DKDFDGD
+1630 
-1637 GAGDGYV
+1637 
-1644 FIYLP
+1644 
-1649 YNYTPGGIS
+1649 
-1658 VLMDRPGQTEPK
+1658 
-1670 TATDSGY
+1670 
-1677 SEIFTPQAPLAQYC
+1677 
-1691 ICSTI
+1691 
-1696 ADSTG
+1696 
-1701 TIYYKNDS
+1701 
-1709 CYMMAI
+1709 
-1715 TSKILSIE
+1715 
-1723 VTENPEKMTYKAGE
+1723 
-1737 TFDASGMKVVAKL
+1737 
-1750 ANGLE
+1750 
-1755 RDITNYVTWQEGP
+1755 
-1768 IEQGQTSI
+1768 
-1776 ILSYTYG
+1776 
-1783 FDSANYGL
+1783 
-1791 KTKTAKLELDVLP
+1791 
-1804 SQDEDG
+1804 
-1810 VYLIG
+1810 
-1815 NASQL
+1815 
-1820 LWFASKVNSGETGI
+1820 
-1834 SGKLTANIDL
+1834 
-1844 TSVES
+1844 
-1849 WTPIG
+1849 
-1854 SLKQPFTG
+1854 
-1862 SFDGDGHSIT
+1862 
-1872 GMSITF
+1872 
-1878 DSDDKSIG
+1878 
-1886 APYLGLFGYVKGT
+1886 
-1899 ADKKAEIKN
+1899 
-1908 LTLTGKLNI
+1908 
-1917 TENYRNSYAYSGG
+1917 
-1930 LVGGAEYVSF
+1930 
-1940 TDVTVDVAVTAK
+1940 
-1952 QGTAPYPWSYVGGFA
+1952 
-1967 GTVKNADFLRC
+1967 
-1978 VNNGSVTSDG
+1978 
-1988 DYVSGFAALSEKTT
+1988 
-2002 YTSCMNNGAITA
+2002 
-2014 RTKVGG
+2014 
-2020 FGAEVKSTKATDCG
+2020 
-2034 NTGAISLVEY
+2034 
-2044 GTGKQAIGGLFAE
+2044 
-2057 IRYGS
+2057 
-2062 ALTRCY
+2062 
-2068 NTGAVTGDCY
+2068 
-2078 VGGLVGSVGSSSDAT
+2078 
-2093 NGPSYIVDSYN
+2093 
-2104 SGAITGHSDK
+2104 
-2114 YYCGIGGLVGKLD
+2114 YCGIGGLVGKLD

-2258 KTTVVAPT
+2258 KTTVVDPT

-2271 YTIYT
+2271 YTVYT
-2276 CTACGETVK
+2276 CTACGDEVK
-2285 ADFVPAN
+2285 ADFVPAT
-2292 GHSYEESVVAPT
+2292 GHSYEASVVAPT

-2329 AGHQYTLTVTAPT
+2329 AGHQYTDTVTAPT
-2342 CTAAGY
+2342 CTASGY
-2348 TTHLCSVCGHSYVDS
+2348 TTHTCSVCGHSYVDS
-2363 IVPATGHSYEDTVTA
+2363 VVPATGHTYTESVTA
-2378 PTCTAAGYTTHTCS
+2378 PTCTASGYTTHICS
-2392 VCGDSYID
+2392 VCGHSYINSV
-2400 TIVPAT
+2400 VPAT

-2439 ALAKVDHTYEAV
+2439 ALAKADHTYEAV

-2836 GYPDAESVSTYARDA
+2836 GYPDAEAISTYARDA

-2878 AREQAAAILMRYVKA
+2878 AREQAAAILMRYVKT

>member
-15 LSMIPAVFAANC
+15 LSMVPAVFAADC

-98 TDGGSAEAVV
+98 TGGGSAEVVV

-206 LERYYLGVAEKNCGK
+206 LERYYLGVAEKDCGK

-234 GVDDMLGGS
+234 GVNDMLGGS
-243 YEDTRNALL
+243 YEDTLNALL

-405 EDACYA
+405 ENACYA
-411 PATAKIVLSSG
+411 PATAKVVLTSE
-422 DAQPCQWNEGVITT
+422 APQPCQWDEGVVTT

-502 WFAAKVNG
+502 WFAAKVN
-510 GDTAI
+510 
-515 SGKLTANIELTE
+515 
-527 AWTPMGSQKQPFTGS
+527 
-542 FDGDGHSIT
+542 
-551 GMSITFDSNDK
+551 
-562 SVGAPY
+562 
-568 LGLFGYVK
+568 
-576 GTADKKAEIRNLTLS
+576 
-591 GKLDITENYRNSY
+591 
-604 AYSGGL
+604 
-610 VGGAEYVS
+610 
-618 FTNITTNVTI
+618 
-628 TAKKGSAPYPWSYVG
+628 
-643 GFAGIVKNADFLR
+643 
-656 CVNNGTVTTDGDYVS
+656 
-671 GFAAKSE
+671 
-678 TTTYTSCVNNGAI
+678 
-691 TGRTKIGGFGASV
+691 
-704 KSTKAVD
+704 
-711 SCNTGAIGLAAYN
+711 
-724 GSNQG
+724 
-729 IGGLFGEIGYGST
+729 
-742 LTRCYNTGA
+742 
-751 VTGDCY
+751 
-757 VGGLVGSV
+757 
-765 GSGSDAANGPS
+765 
-776 YIVDSYNSGA
+776 
-786 ITGHS
+786 
-791 DKSYCGIGG
+791 
-800 LVGNLNA
+800 
-807 SSSRVYEQSY
+807 
-817 VHNCYNVGTVTDLG
+817 
-831 LKTINAGAAIG
+831 
-842 LMHAD
+842 
-847 YSTGS
+847 
-852 YLEVENVYYL
+852 
-862 ACGLEG
+862 
-868 LGKMNYSTMHDPSV
+868 
-882 FAEMTAEAMKASDF
+882 
-896 VTKLGASFKADGT
+896 
-909 CMQKVNSGYPVLTWQ
+909 
-924 QLGEGQSEH
+924 
-933 TFKVTATV
+933 
-941 DATCTEAGSKTYTC
+941 
-955 TACGETKAEEIP
+955 
-967 ALGHN
+967 
-972 VGEGGICSR
+972 
-981 CGEKIAYLSA
+981 
-991 LRLTAYNASG
+991 
-1001 DYVFTPE
+1001 
-1008 FDGKT
+1008 
-1013 AEYQVAVP
+1013 
-1021 DADGFSAFLWATLSE
+1021 
-1036 NAPEGSTIKAEWTN
+1036 
-1050 LYNGKTQST
+1050 
-1059 AITSGK
+1059 
-1065 TSGQSLANFS
+1065 
-1075 RDAKPNTVT
+1075 
-1084 LTVGVD
+1084 
-1090 GNTQTYTLTSFR
+1090 
-1102 TPTLSALNVTGA
+1102 
-1114 RMNETFSHRTAEYTI
+1114 
-1129 DTTADSITLSATP
+1129 
-1142 YQDGYTVTYN
+1142 
-1152 GAESGEWTLQDG
+1152 
-1164 ENVMTVV
+1164 
-1171 VSNADGLSTSYTVKA
+1171 
-1186 TKHAICKVRAELDP
+1186 
-1200 ENALLVLYD
+1200 
-1209 SFNTSIYPDENGDY
+1209 
-1223 TLMDGAAYTYVA
+1223 
-1235 TAKGYVGKSGSLT
+1235 
-1248 ASAAEP
+1248 
-1254 VLKITLTAAEE
+1254 
-1265 NTTLVKDLPAEWPN
+1265 
-1279 FRNGSDHLGITNA
+1279 
-1292 PTPYTSEDSELL
+1292 
-1304 WAAKYGT
+1304 
-1311 GWAAAPGSPILVDG
+1311 
-1325 GLITYTGSTIK
+1325 
-1336 RLDVNTGKV
+1336 
-1345 LAEGTMAGTSSF
+1345 
-1357 SINPATY
+1357 
-1364 ADGMIFVG
+1364 
-1372 LSGGKIQAFNAKTLE
+1372 
-1387 SLWIYTDPL
+1387 
-1396 GGQPNTSPTYHD
+1396 
-1408 GYIYVGFW
+1408 
-1416 NGESKPGNFVA
+1416 
-1427 ISVTD
+1427 
-1432 EDPMKTDEAKLAS
+1432 
-1445 WSYACV
+1445 
-1451 GGFYWAGAYVTDNL
+1451 
-1465 CIVGTDDGSG
+1465 
-1475 EGDYINTSA
+1475 
-1484 LLVFDRLTGK
+1484 
-1494 LLDSH
+1494 
-1499 YGCKGDIR
+1499 
-1507 SNVSHDPDSDRVFFT
+1507 
-1522 SKGGYIYNAAIDWET
+1522 
-1537 GRITDFKS
+1537 
-1545 LALKDAE
+1545 
-1552 GYTSEEKPGA
+1552 
-1562 IMSTCTP
+1562 
-1569 SVYNG
+1569 
-1574 RIYLGVSGNKGQFS
+1574 
-1588 QNGGHCIEVIDL
+1588 
-1600 DTATGEMSYA
+1600 
-1610 YSYGIIGYPQTSAMV
+1610 
-1625 STAYV
+1625 
-1630 DKDFDGD
+1630 
-1637 GAGDGYV
+1637 
-1644 FIYLP
+1644 
-1649 YNYTPGGIS
+1649 
-1658 VLMDRPGQTEPK
+1658 
-1670 TATDSGY
+1670 
-1677 SEIFTPQAPLAQYC
+1677 
-1691 ICSTI
+1691 
-1696 ADSTG
+1696 
-1701 TIYYKNDS
+1701 
-1709 CYMMAI
+1709 
-1715 TSKILSIE
+1715 
-1723 VTENPEKMTYKAGE
+1723 
-1737 TFDASGMKVVAKL
+1737 
-1750 ANGLE
+1750 
-1755 RDITNYVTWQEGP
+1755 
-1768 IEQGQTSI
+1768 
-1776 ILSYTYG
+1776 
-1783 FDSANYGL
+1783 
-1791 KTKTAKLELDVLP
+1791 
-1804 SQDEDG
+1804 
-1810 VYLIG
+1810 
-1815 NASQL
+1815 
-1820 LWFASKVNSGETGI
+1820 SGETGI

-1862 SFDGDGHSIT
+1862 NFDGDGHSIT

-1899 ADKKAEIKN
+1899 EAQKAEIKN
-1908 LTLTGKLNI
+1908 LTLTGTLSI

-1930 LVGGAEYVSF
+1930 LVGAAEYVSF
-1940 TDVTVDVAVTAK
+1940 TDVTTDVTVTAK

-1988 DYVSGFAALSEKTT
+1988 DYVSGFVPKSETTT
-2002 YTSCMNNGAITA
+2002 YTACANNGAITG
-2014 RTKVGG
+2014 RTKIGG
-2020 FGAEVKSTKATDCG
+2020 LGAEVKSTKVVDSC
-2034 NTGAISLVEY
+2034 NTGAIGLIAY

-2062 ALTRCY
+2062 SITRSY
-2068 NTGAVTGDCY
+2068 NSGAVTGDCY

-2439 ALAKVDHTYEAV
+2439 ALAKADHTYEAV

-2540 YTCSVCGDSYVGS
+2540 YTCSVCGDSYVGN

-2591 AIPTVAHSYEAVV
+2591 AIPTVAHRYEAVV

-2614 TTYTCSAC
+2614 TTYTCSVC

-2798 NGVGGNK
+2798 NGVGNNR

>member
-98 TDGGSAEAVV
+98 TGGGSTEVTV
-108 PITVEAVEDGGK
+108 PITVEAVEDGDK

-206 LERYYLGVAEKNCGK
+206 LERYYLGVAEKDCGK

-243 YEDTRNALL
+243 YVDTLNALL

-551 GMSITFDSNDK
+551 GMSITFDS
-562 SVGAPY
+562 
-568 LGLFGYVK
+568 
-576 GTADKKAEIRNLTLS
+576 
-591 GKLDITENYRNSY
+591 
-604 AYSGGL
+604 
-610 VGGAEYVS
+610 
-618 FTNITTNVTI
+618 
-628 TAKKGSAPYPWSYVG
+628 
-643 GFAGIVKNADFLR
+643 
-656 CVNNGTVTTDGDYVS
+656 
-671 GFAAKSE
+671 
-678 TTTYTSCVNNGAI
+678 
-691 TGRTKIGGFGASV
+691 
-704 KSTKAVD
+704 
-711 SCNTGAIGLAAYN
+711 
-724 GSNQG
+724 
-729 IGGLFGEIGYGST
+729 
-742 LTRCYNTGA
+742 
-751 VTGDCY
+751 
-757 VGGLVGSV
+757 
-765 GSGSDAANGPS
+765 
-776 YIVDSYNSGA
+776 
-786 ITGHS
+786 
-791 DKSYCGIGG
+791 
-800 LVGNLNA
+800 
-807 SSSRVYEQSY
+807 
-817 VHNCYNVGTVTDLG
+817 
-831 LKTINAGAAIG
+831 
-842 LMHAD
+842 
-847 YSTGS
+847 
-852 YLEVENVYYL
+852 
-862 ACGLEG
+862 
-868 LGKMNYSTMHDPSV
+868 
-882 FAEMTAEAMKASDF
+882 
-896 VTKLGASFKADGT
+896 
-909 CMQKVNSGYPVLTWQ
+909 
-924 QLGEGQSEH
+924 
-933 TFKVTATV
+933 
-941 DATCTEAGSKTYTC
+941 
-955 TACGETKAEEIP
+955 
-967 ALGHN
+967 
-972 VGEGGICSR
+972 
-981 CGEKIAYLSA
+981 
-991 LRLTAYNASG
+991 
-1001 DYVFTPE
+1001 
-1008 FDGKT
+1008 
-1013 AEYQVAVP
+1013 
-1021 DADGFSAFLWATLSE
+1021 
-1036 NAPEGSTIKAEWTN
+1036 
-1050 LYNGKTQST
+1050 
-1059 AITSGK
+1059 
-1065 TSGQSLANFS
+1065 
-1075 RDAKPNTVT
+1075 
-1084 LTVGVD
+1084 
-1090 GNTQTYTLTSFR
+1090 
-1102 TPTLSALNVTGA
+1102 
-1114 RMNETFSHRTAEYTI
+1114 
-1129 DTTADSITLSATP
+1129 
-1142 YQDGYTVTYN
+1142 
-1152 GAESGEWTLQDG
+1152 
-1164 ENVMTVV
+1164 
-1171 VSNADGLSTSYTVKA
+1171 
-1186 TKHAICKVRAELDP
+1186 
-1200 ENALLVLYD
+1200 
-1209 SFNTSIYPDENGDY
+1209 
-1223 TLMDGAAYTYVA
+1223 
-1235 TAKGYVGKSGSLT
+1235 
-1248 ASAAEP
+1248 
-1254 VLKITLTAAEE
+1254 
-1265 NTTLVKDLPAEWPN
+1265 
-1279 FRNGSDHLGITNA
+1279 
-1292 PTPYTSEDSELL
+1292 
-1304 WAAKYGT
+1304 
-1311 GWAAAPGSPILVDG
+1311 
-1325 GLITYTGSTIK
+1325 
-1336 RLDVNTGKV
+1336 
-1345 LAEGTMAGTSSF
+1345 
-1357 SINPATY
+1357 
-1364 ADGMIFVG
+1364 
-1372 LSGGKIQAFNAKTLE
+1372 
-1387 SLWIYTDPL
+1387 
-1396 GGQPNTSPTYHD
+1396 
-1408 GYIYVGFW
+1408 
-1416 NGESKPGNFVA
+1416 
-1427 ISVTD
+1427 
-1432 EDPMKTDEAKLAS
+1432 
-1445 WSYACV
+1445 
-1451 GGFYWAGAYVTDNL
+1451 
-1465 CIVGTDDGSG
+1465 
-1475 EGDYINTSA
+1475 
-1484 LLVFDRLTGK
+1484 
-1494 LLDSH
+1494 
-1499 YGCKGDIR
+1499 
-1507 SNVSHDPDSDRVFFT
+1507 
-1522 SKGGYIYNAAIDWET
+1522 
-1537 GRITDFKS
+1537 
-1545 LALKDAE
+1545 
-1552 GYTSEEKPGA
+1552 
-1562 IMSTCTP
+1562 
-1569 SVYNG
+1569 
-1574 RIYLGVSGNKGQFS
+1574 
-1588 QNGGHCIEVIDL
+1588 
-1600 DTATGEMSYA
+1600 
-1610 YSYGIIGYPQTSAMV
+1610 
-1625 STAYV
+1625 
-1630 DKDFDGD
+1630 
-1637 GAGDGYV
+1637 
-1644 FIYLP
+1644 
-1649 YNYTPGGIS
+1649 
-1658 VLMDRPGQTEPK
+1658 
-1670 TATDSGY
+1670 
-1677 SEIFTPQAPLAQYC
+1677 
-1691 ICSTI
+1691 
-1696 ADSTG
+1696 
-1701 TIYYKNDS
+1701 
-1709 CYMMAI
+1709 
-1715 TSKILSIE
+1715 
-1723 VTENPEKMTYKAGE
+1723 
-1737 TFDASGMKVVAKL
+1737 
-1750 ANGLE
+1750 
-1755 RDITNYVTWQEGP
+1755 
-1768 IEQGQTSI
+1768 
-1776 ILSYTYG
+1776 
-1783 FDSANYGL
+1783 
-1791 KTKTAKLELDVLP
+1791 
-1804 SQDEDG
+1804 
-1810 VYLIG
+1810 
-1815 NASQL
+1815 
-1820 LWFASKVNSGETGI
+1820 
-1834 SGKLTANIDL
+1834 
-1844 TSVES
+1844 
-1849 WTPIG
+1849 
-1854 SLKQPFTG
+1854 
-1862 SFDGDGHSIT
+1862 
-1872 GMSITF
+1872 
-1878 DSDDKSIG
+1878 DDKSIG

-1952 QGTAPYPWSYVGGFA
+1952 QGTAPYPWSYIGGFA
-1967 GTVKNADFLRC
+1967 GTVVNADFLRC

-1988 DYVSGFAALSEKTT
+1988 DYVSGFVPKSEKTT
-2002 YTSCMNNGAITA
+2002 YTACANNGAITG
-2014 RTKVGG
+2014 RTKIGG
-2020 FGAEVKSTKATDCG
+2020 FGAEVKSTKVVDSC
-2034 NTGAISLVEY
+2034 NTGAIGLIAY

-2062 ALTRCY
+2062 SITRSY
-2068 NTGAVTGDCY
+2068 NSGAVTGDCY
-2078 VGGLVGSVGSSSDAT
+2078 VGGLVGTLSSSSDST
-2093 NGPSYIVDSYN
+2093 NGVNYIVDCYN

-2114 YYCGIGGLVGKLD
+2114 NYCGIGGLVGNLD
-2127 ASSSRVYE
+2127 AGMRSYS
-2135 QSYVHNCYNT
+2135 QSYIHNCYNT

-2189 GLGMM
+2189 GLGKMN
-2194 VYSTMH
+2194 YSTMH
-2200 DPSVFVEMSAEA
+2200 DPSVFVEMTAEA
-2212 MKASGFVTKLGAS
+2212 MKASDFVTKLGAS

-2258 KTTVVAPT
+2258 VTTVVAPT

-2271 YTIYT
+2271 YTVYT
-2276 CTACGETVK
+2276 CTACGDEVK
-2285 ADFVPAN
+2285 ADFVPAT
-2292 GHSYEESVVAPT
+2292 GHSYEASVVAPT

-2329 AGHQYTLTVTAPT
+2329 AGHQYTDTVTAPT
-2342 CTAAGY
+2342 CTASGY
-2348 TTHLCSVCGHSYVDS
+2348 TTHTCSVCGHSYVDS
-2363 IVPATGHSYEDTVTA
+2363 IVPATGHSYDAVVTA
-2378 PTCTAAGYTTHTCS
+2378 PTCTASGYTTHTCS
-2392 VCGDSYID
+2392 VCGHSYVDSV
-2400 TIVPAT
+2400 VPAT

-2439 ALAKVDHTYEAV
+2439 ALAKADHTYEAV

-2591 AIPTVAHSYEAVV
+2591 AIPTVAHRYEAVV

-2878 AREQAAAILMRYVKA
+2878 AREQAAAILMRYVKT
-2893 NA
+2893 NT

>member
-15 LSMIPAVFAANC
+15 LSMVPAVFAADC

-98 TDGGSAEAVV
+98 TGGGSAEVVV

-206 LERYYLGVAEKNCGK
+206 LERYYLGVAEKDCGK

-234 GVDDMLGGS
+234 GVNDMLGGS
-243 YEDTRNALL
+243 YKDTLNALL

-370 QQQELTSEGS
+370 QQQELTSKGS

-405 EDACYA
+405 GDACYA
-411 PATAKIVLSSG
+411 PATAKVVLTSE
-422 DAQPCQWNEGVITT
+422 APQPCQWDEGVVTT

-450 SVHGETRTEELPALG
+450 SVHGETRTEEVPALG

-576 GTADKKAEIRNLTLS
+576 GTADKKAEIKNLMLS
-591 GKLDITENYRNSY
+591 GKLDITENYRNSF

-618 FTNITTNVTI
+618 FTDITTNVAV

-643 GFAGIVKNADFLR
+643 GFAGTVKNADFLR

-691 TGRTKIGGFGASV
+691 TGRTKIGGFGGAV
-704 KSTKAVD
+704 KSTKTVD
-711 SCNTGAIGLAAYN
+711 SYNTGTIGLAAYN
-724 GSNQG
+724 GGNQG
-729 IGGLFGEIGYGST
+729 IGGLFGEMGYGST

-776 YIVDSYNSGA
+776 YIVDSYNSGS

-791 DKSYCGIGG
+791 DKNYCGIGG
-800 LVGNLNA
+800 LVGKLDA
-807 SSSRVYEQSY
+807 SSSRTYEQSY

-847 YSTGS
+847 YSTDS

-909 CMQKVNSGYPVLTWQ
+909 CMQKVN
-924 QLGEGQSEH
+924 
-933 TFKVTATV
+933 
-941 DATCTEAGSKTYTC
+941 
-955 TACGETKAEEIP
+955 
-967 ALGHN
+967 
-972 VGEGGICSR
+972 
-981 CGEKIAYLSA
+981 
-991 LRLTAYNASG
+991 
-1001 DYVFTPE
+1001 
-1008 FDGKT
+1008 
-1013 AEYQVAVP
+1013 
-1021 DADGFSAFLWATLSE
+1021 
-1036 NAPEGSTIKAEWTN
+1036 
-1050 LYNGKTQST
+1050 
-1059 AITSGK
+1059 
-1065 TSGQSLANFS
+1065 
-1075 RDAKPNTVT
+1075 
-1084 LTVGVD
+1084 
-1090 GNTQTYTLTSFR
+1090 
-1102 TPTLSALNVTGA
+1102 
-1114 RMNETFSHRTAEYTI
+1114 
-1129 DTTADSITLSATP
+1129 
-1142 YQDGYTVTYN
+1142 
-1152 GAESGEWTLQDG
+1152 
-1164 ENVMTVV
+1164 
-1171 VSNADGLSTSYTVKA
+1171 
-1186 TKHAICKVRAELDP
+1186 
-1200 ENALLVLYD
+1200 
-1209 SFNTSIYPDENGDY
+1209 
-1223 TLMDGAAYTYVA
+1223 
-1235 TAKGYVGKSGSLT
+1235 
-1248 ASAAEP
+1248 
-1254 VLKITLTAAEE
+1254 
-1265 NTTLVKDLPAEWPN
+1265 
-1279 FRNGSDHLGITNA
+1279 
-1292 PTPYTSEDSELL
+1292 
-1304 WAAKYGT
+1304 
-1311 GWAAAPGSPILVDG
+1311 
-1325 GLITYTGSTIK
+1325 
-1336 RLDVNTGKV
+1336 
-1345 LAEGTMAGTSSF
+1345 
-1357 SINPATY
+1357 
-1364 ADGMIFVG
+1364 
-1372 LSGGKIQAFNAKTLE
+1372 
-1387 SLWIYTDPL
+1387 
-1396 GGQPNTSPTYHD
+1396 
-1408 GYIYVGFW
+1408 
-1416 NGESKPGNFVA
+1416 
-1427 ISVTD
+1427 
-1432 EDPMKTDEAKLAS
+1432 
-1445 WSYACV
+1445 
-1451 GGFYWAGAYVTDNL
+1451 
-1465 CIVGTDDGSG
+1465 
-1475 EGDYINTSA
+1475 
-1484 LLVFDRLTGK
+1484 
-1494 LLDSH
+1494 
-1499 YGCKGDIR
+1499 
-1507 SNVSHDPDSDRVFFT
+1507 
-1522 SKGGYIYNAAIDWET
+1522 
-1537 GRITDFKS
+1537 
-1545 LALKDAE
+1545 
-1552 GYTSEEKPGA
+1552 
-1562 IMSTCTP
+1562 
-1569 SVYNG
+1569 
-1574 RIYLGVSGNKGQFS
+1574 
-1588 QNGGHCIEVIDL
+1588 
-1600 DTATGEMSYA
+1600 
-1610 YSYGIIGYPQTSAMV
+1610 
-1625 STAYV
+1625 
-1630 DKDFDGD
+1630 
-1637 GAGDGYV
+1637 
-1644 FIYLP
+1644 
-1649 YNYTPGGIS
+1649 
-1658 VLMDRPGQTEPK
+1658 
-1670 TATDSGY
+1670 
-1677 SEIFTPQAPLAQYC
+1677 
-1691 ICSTI
+1691 
-1696 ADSTG
+1696 
-1701 TIYYKNDS
+1701 
-1709 CYMMAI
+1709 
-1715 TSKILSIE
+1715 
-1723 VTENPEKMTYKAGE
+1723 
-1737 TFDASGMKVVAKL
+1737 
-1750 ANGLE
+1750 
-1755 RDITNYVTWQEGP
+1755 
-1768 IEQGQTSI
+1768 
-1776 ILSYTYG
+1776 
-1783 FDSANYGL
+1783 
-1791 KTKTAKLELDVLP
+1791 
-1804 SQDEDG
+1804 
-1810 VYLIG
+1810 
-1815 NASQL
+1815 
-1820 LWFASKVNSGETGI
+1820 
-1834 SGKLTANIDL
+1834 
-1844 TSVES
+1844 
-1849 WTPIG
+1849 
-1854 SLKQPFTG
+1854 
-1862 SFDGDGHSIT
+1862 
-1872 GMSITF
+1872 
-1878 DSDDKSIG
+1878 
-1886 APYLGLFGYVKGT
+1886 
-1899 ADKKAEIKN
+1899 
-1908 LTLTGKLNI
+1908 
-1917 TENYRNSYAYSGG
+1917 
-1930 LVGGAEYVSF
+1930 
-1940 TDVTVDVAVTAK
+1940 
-1952 QGTAPYPWSYVGGFA
+1952 
-1967 GTVKNADFLRC
+1967 
-1978 VNNGSVTSDG
+1978 
-1988 DYVSGFAALSEKTT
+1988 
-2002 YTSCMNNGAITA
+2002 
-2014 RTKVGG
+2014 
-2020 FGAEVKSTKATDCG
+2020 
-2034 NTGAISLVEY
+2034 
-2044 GTGKQAIGGLFAE
+2044 
-2057 IRYGS
+2057 
-2062 ALTRCY
+2062 
-2068 NTGAVTGDCY
+2068 
-2078 VGGLVGSVGSSSDAT
+2078 
-2093 NGPSYIVDSYN
+2093 
-2104 SGAITGHSDK
+2104 
-2114 YYCGIGGLVGKLD
+2114 
-2127 ASSSRVYE
+2127 
-2135 QSYVHNCYNT
+2135 
-2145 GTVTDLGLKT
+2145 
-2155 AGNPGA
+2155 
-2161 AIGVMHA
+2161 
-2168 DYSEGSYLEVK
+2168 
-2179 DVYYRACGLE
+2179 
-2189 GLGMM
+2189 
-2194 VYSTMH
+2194 
-2200 DPSVFVEMSAEA
+2200 
-2212 MKASGFVTKLGAS
+2212 
-2225 FKADGTCMQKVNGG
+2225 GG

-2258 KTTVVAPT
+2258 KTTVVDPT

-2392 VCGDSYID
+2392 VCGHSYVDSV
-2400 TIVPAT
+2400 VPAT

-2439 ALAKVDHTYEAV
+2439 ALAKADHTYEAV

-2614 TTYTCSAC
+2614 TTYTCSVC

-2633 AGHDC
+2633 VGHDC

-2798 NGVGGNK
+2798 NGVGNNR

-2878 AREQAAAILMRYVKA
+2878 AREQAAAILMRYAKA
-2893 NA
+2893 N

>member
-15 LSMIPAVFAANC
+15 LSMVPAVFAADC

-98 TDGGSAEAVV
+98 TGGGSAEVVV

-206 LERYYLGVAEKNCGK
+206 LERYYLGVAEKDCGK
-221 GTSGLLEFTGSGE
+221 DTSGLLEFTGSGE
-234 GVDDMLGGS
+234 GVNDMLGGS
-243 YEDTRNALL
+243 YKDTRNALL
-252 ISGSATSMYMQNFWG
+252 ISGSATSMYMQYFWG

-405 EDACYA
+405 ENACYA
-411 PATAKIVLSSG
+411 PATAKVVLTSE
-422 DAQPCQWNEGVITT
+422 APQPCQWDEGVVTT

-515 SGKLTANIELTE
+515 SGKLTANI
-527 AWTPMGSQKQPFTGS
+527 
-542 FDGDGHSIT
+542 
-551 GMSITFDSNDK
+551 
-562 SVGAPY
+562 
-568 LGLFGYVK
+568 
-576 GTADKKAEIRNLTLS
+576 
-591 GKLDITENYRNSY
+591 
-604 AYSGGL
+604 
-610 VGGAEYVS
+610 
-618 FTNITTNVTI
+618 
-628 TAKKGSAPYPWSYVG
+628 
-643 GFAGIVKNADFLR
+643 
-656 CVNNGTVTTDGDYVS
+656 
-671 GFAAKSE
+671 
-678 TTTYTSCVNNGAI
+678 
-691 TGRTKIGGFGASV
+691 
-704 KSTKAVD
+704 
-711 SCNTGAIGLAAYN
+711 
-724 GSNQG
+724 
-729 IGGLFGEIGYGST
+729 
-742 LTRCYNTGA
+742 
-751 VTGDCY
+751 
-757 VGGLVGSV
+757 
-765 GSGSDAANGPS
+765 
-776 YIVDSYNSGA
+776 
-786 ITGHS
+786 
-791 DKSYCGIGG
+791 
-800 LVGNLNA
+800 
-807 SSSRVYEQSY
+807 
-817 VHNCYNVGTVTDLG
+817 
-831 LKTINAGAAIG
+831 
-842 LMHAD
+842 
-847 YSTGS
+847 
-852 YLEVENVYYL
+852 
-862 ACGLEG
+862 
-868 LGKMNYSTMHDPSV
+868 
-882 FAEMTAEAMKASDF
+882 
-896 VTKLGASFKADGT
+896 
-909 CMQKVNSGYPVLTWQ
+909 
-924 QLGEGQSEH
+924 
-933 TFKVTATV
+933 
-941 DATCTEAGSKTYTC
+941 
-955 TACGETKAEEIP
+955 
-967 ALGHN
+967 
-972 VGEGGICSR
+972 
-981 CGEKIAYLSA
+981 
-991 LRLTAYNASG
+991 
-1001 DYVFTPE
+1001 
-1008 FDGKT
+1008 
-1013 AEYQVAVP
+1013 
-1021 DADGFSAFLWATLSE
+1021 
-1036 NAPEGSTIKAEWTN
+1036 
-1050 LYNGKTQST
+1050 
-1059 AITSGK
+1059 
-1065 TSGQSLANFS
+1065 
-1075 RDAKPNTVT
+1075 
-1084 LTVGVD
+1084 
-1090 GNTQTYTLTSFR
+1090 
-1102 TPTLSALNVTGA
+1102 
-1114 RMNETFSHRTAEYTI
+1114 
-1129 DTTADSITLSATP
+1129 
-1142 YQDGYTVTYN
+1142 
-1152 GAESGEWTLQDG
+1152 
-1164 ENVMTVV
+1164 
-1171 VSNADGLSTSYTVKA
+1171 
-1186 TKHAICKVRAELDP
+1186 
-1200 ENALLVLYD
+1200 
-1209 SFNTSIYPDENGDY
+1209 
-1223 TLMDGAAYTYVA
+1223 
-1235 TAKGYVGKSGSLT
+1235 
-1248 ASAAEP
+1248 
-1254 VLKITLTAAEE
+1254 
-1265 NTTLVKDLPAEWPN
+1265 
-1279 FRNGSDHLGITNA
+1279 
-1292 PTPYTSEDSELL
+1292 
-1304 WAAKYGT
+1304 
-1311 GWAAAPGSPILVDG
+1311 
-1325 GLITYTGSTIK
+1325 
-1336 RLDVNTGKV
+1336 
-1345 LAEGTMAGTSSF
+1345 
-1357 SINPATY
+1357 
-1364 ADGMIFVG
+1364 
-1372 LSGGKIQAFNAKTLE
+1372 
-1387 SLWIYTDPL
+1387 
-1396 GGQPNTSPTYHD
+1396 
-1408 GYIYVGFW
+1408 
-1416 NGESKPGNFVA
+1416 
-1427 ISVTD
+1427 
-1432 EDPMKTDEAKLAS
+1432 
-1445 WSYACV
+1445 
-1451 GGFYWAGAYVTDNL
+1451 
-1465 CIVGTDDGSG
+1465 
-1475 EGDYINTSA
+1475 
-1484 LLVFDRLTGK
+1484 
-1494 LLDSH
+1494 
-1499 YGCKGDIR
+1499 
-1507 SNVSHDPDSDRVFFT
+1507 
-1522 SKGGYIYNAAIDWET
+1522 
-1537 GRITDFKS
+1537 
-1545 LALKDAE
+1545 
-1552 GYTSEEKPGA
+1552 
-1562 IMSTCTP
+1562 
-1569 SVYNG
+1569 
-1574 RIYLGVSGNKGQFS
+1574 
-1588 QNGGHCIEVIDL
+1588 
-1600 DTATGEMSYA
+1600 
-1610 YSYGIIGYPQTSAMV
+1610 
-1625 STAYV
+1625 
-1630 DKDFDGD
+1630 
-1637 GAGDGYV
+1637 
-1644 FIYLP
+1644 
-1649 YNYTPGGIS
+1649 
-1658 VLMDRPGQTEPK
+1658 
-1670 TATDSGY
+1670 
-1677 SEIFTPQAPLAQYC
+1677 
-1691 ICSTI
+1691 
-1696 ADSTG
+1696 
-1701 TIYYKNDS
+1701 
-1709 CYMMAI
+1709 
-1715 TSKILSIE
+1715 
-1723 VTENPEKMTYKAGE
+1723 
-1737 TFDASGMKVVAKL
+1737 
-1750 ANGLE
+1750 
-1755 RDITNYVTWQEGP
+1755 
-1768 IEQGQTSI
+1768 
-1776 ILSYTYG
+1776 
-1783 FDSANYGL
+1783 
-1791 KTKTAKLELDVLP
+1791 
-1804 SQDEDG
+1804 
-1810 VYLIG
+1810 
-1815 NASQL
+1815 
-1820 LWFASKVNSGETGI
+1820 
-1834 SGKLTANIDL
+1834 DL

-1849 WTPIG
+1849 WTPMG

-1872 GMSITF
+1872 SMSITF

-1930 LVGGAEYVSF
+1930 LVGAAEYVSF
-1940 TDVTVDVAVTAK
+1940 TDVTTDVTVTAK

-2258 KTTVVAPT
+2258 KTTVVDPT

-2439 ALAKVDHTYEAV
+2439 ALAKADHTYEAV

-2614 TTYTCSAC
+2614 TTYTCSVC

-2633 AGHDC
+2633 VGHDC
-2638 ETETVPATCLGYGFV
+2638 ETETVPATFLGYGFV

-2836 GYPDAESVSTYARDA
+2836 GYPDAEAISTYARDA

>member
-98 TDGGSAEAVV
+98 TGGGSTEVTV
-108 PITVEAVEDGGK
+108 PITVEAVEDGDK

-206 LERYYLGVAEKNCGK
+206 LERYYLGVAEKDCGK

-234 GVDDMLGGS
+234 GVNDMLGGS
-243 YEDTRNALL
+243 YKDTRNALL

-405 EDACYA
+405 ENACYA
-411 PATAKIVLSSG
+411 PATAKVVLTSE
-422 DAQPCQWNEGVITT
+422 APQPCQWDEGVVTT

-465 HTFGADGACIRC
+465 HEYGSDGLCTRC
-477 GEKDPAIPTQDE
+477 GAQDPAIPTQDE
-489 SGVYGIASEKQLQ
+489 SGVYCIASEKQLQ

-515 SGKLTANIELTE
+515 SGKLTANLELTE
-527 AWTPMGSQKQPFTGS
+527 AWTP
-542 FDGDGHSIT
+542 
-551 GMSITFDSNDK
+551 
-562 SVGAPY
+562 
-568 LGLFGYVK
+568 
-576 GTADKKAEIRNLTLS
+576 
-591 GKLDITENYRNSY
+591 
-604 AYSGGL
+604 
-610 VGGAEYVS
+610 
-618 FTNITTNVTI
+618 
-628 TAKKGSAPYPWSYVG
+628 
-643 GFAGIVKNADFLR
+643 
-656 CVNNGTVTTDGDYVS
+656 
-671 GFAAKSE
+671 
-678 TTTYTSCVNNGAI
+678 
-691 TGRTKIGGFGASV
+691 IG
-704 KSTKAVD
+704 
-711 SCNTGAIGLAAYN
+711 
-724 GSNQG
+724 
-729 IGGLFGEIGYGST
+729 
-742 LTRCYNTGA
+742 
-751 VTGDCY
+751 
-757 VGGLVGSV
+757 
-765 GSGSDAANGPS
+765 
-776 YIVDSYNSGA
+776 
-786 ITGHS
+786 
-791 DKSYCGIGG
+791 
-800 LVGNLNA
+800 
-807 SSSRVYEQSY
+807 
-817 VHNCYNVGTVTDLG
+817 
-831 LKTINAGAAIG
+831 
-842 LMHAD
+842 
-847 YSTGS
+847 
-852 YLEVENVYYL
+852 
-862 ACGLEG
+862 
-868 LGKMNYSTMHDPSV
+868 
-882 FAEMTAEAMKASDF
+882 
-896 VTKLGASFKADGT
+896 
-909 CMQKVNSGYPVLTWQ
+909 
-924 QLGEGQSEH
+924 
-933 TFKVTATV
+933 
-941 DATCTEAGSKTYTC
+941 
-955 TACGETKAEEIP
+955 
-967 ALGHN
+967 
-972 VGEGGICSR
+972 
-981 CGEKIAYLSA
+981 
-991 LRLTAYNASG
+991 
-1001 DYVFTPE
+1001 
-1008 FDGKT
+1008 
-1013 AEYQVAVP
+1013 
-1021 DADGFSAFLWATLSE
+1021 
-1036 NAPEGSTIKAEWTN
+1036 
-1050 LYNGKTQST
+1050 TQS
-1059 AITSGK
+1059 
-1065 TSGQSLANFS
+1065 
-1075 RDAKPNTVT
+1075 
-1084 LTVGVD
+1084 
-1090 GNTQTYTLTSFR
+1090 
-1102 TPTLSALNVTGA
+1102 
-1114 RMNETFSHRTAEYTI
+1114 
-1129 DTTADSITLSATP
+1129 
-1142 YQDGYTVTYN
+1142 
-1152 GAESGEWTLQDG
+1152 
-1164 ENVMTVV
+1164 
-1171 VSNADGLSTSYTVKA
+1171 
-1186 TKHAICKVRAELDP
+1186 
-1200 ENALLVLYD
+1200 
-1209 SFNTSIYPDENGDY
+1209 
-1223 TLMDGAAYTYVA
+1223 
-1235 TAKGYVGKSGSLT
+1235 
-1248 ASAAEP
+1248 
-1254 VLKITLTAAEE
+1254 
-1265 NTTLVKDLPAEWPN
+1265 
-1279 FRNGSDHLGITNA
+1279 
-1292 PTPYTSEDSELL
+1292 
-1304 WAAKYGT
+1304 
-1311 GWAAAPGSPILVDG
+1311 
-1325 GLITYTGSTIK
+1325 
-1336 RLDVNTGKV
+1336 
-1345 LAEGTMAGTSSF
+1345 
-1357 SINPATY
+1357 
-1364 ADGMIFVG
+1364 
-1372 LSGGKIQAFNAKTLE
+1372 
-1387 SLWIYTDPL
+1387 
-1396 GGQPNTSPTYHD
+1396 
-1408 GYIYVGFW
+1408 
-1416 NGESKPGNFVA
+1416 
-1427 ISVTD
+1427 
-1432 EDPMKTDEAKLAS
+1432 
-1445 WSYACV
+1445 
-1451 GGFYWAGAYVTDNL
+1451 
-1465 CIVGTDDGSG
+1465 
-1475 EGDYINTSA
+1475 
-1484 LLVFDRLTGK
+1484 
-1494 LLDSH
+1494 
-1499 YGCKGDIR
+1499 
-1507 SNVSHDPDSDRVFFT
+1507 
-1522 SKGGYIYNAAIDWET
+1522 
-1537 GRITDFKS
+1537 
-1545 LALKDAE
+1545 
-1552 GYTSEEKPGA
+1552 
-1562 IMSTCTP
+1562 
-1569 SVYNG
+1569 
-1574 RIYLGVSGNKGQFS
+1574 
-1588 QNGGHCIEVIDL
+1588 
-1600 DTATGEMSYA
+1600 
-1610 YSYGIIGYPQTSAMV
+1610 
-1625 STAYV
+1625 
-1630 DKDFDGD
+1630 
-1637 GAGDGYV
+1637 
-1644 FIYLP
+1644 
-1649 YNYTPGGIS
+1649 
-1658 VLMDRPGQTEPK
+1658 
-1670 TATDSGY
+1670 
-1677 SEIFTPQAPLAQYC
+1677 
-1691 ICSTI
+1691 
-1696 ADSTG
+1696 
-1701 TIYYKNDS
+1701 
-1709 CYMMAI
+1709 
-1715 TSKILSIE
+1715 
-1723 VTENPEKMTYKAGE
+1723 
-1737 TFDASGMKVVAKL
+1737 
-1750 ANGLE
+1750 
-1755 RDITNYVTWQEGP
+1755 
-1768 IEQGQTSI
+1768 
-1776 ILSYTYG
+1776 
-1783 FDSANYGL
+1783 
-1791 KTKTAKLELDVLP
+1791 
-1804 SQDEDG
+1804 
-1810 VYLIG
+1810 
-1815 NASQL
+1815 
-1820 LWFASKVNSGETGI
+1820 
-1834 SGKLTANIDL
+1834 
-1844 TSVES
+1844 
-1849 WTPIG
+1849 
-1854 SLKQPFTG
+1854 QPFTG

-1952 QGTAPYPWSYVGGFA
+1952 QGTAPYPWSYIGGFA
-1967 GTVKNADFLRC
+1967 GTVTNVDFLRC
-1978 VNNGSVTSDG
+1978 VNNGTVTSDG
-1988 DYVSGFAALSEKTT
+1988 DYVSGFVPKSETTT
-2002 YTSCMNNGAITA
+2002 YTACANNGAITG
-2014 RTKVGG
+2014 RTKIGG
-2020 FGAEVKSTKATDCG
+2020 LGAEVKSTKVVDSC
-2034 NTGAISLVEY
+2034 NTGAIGLIAY

-2062 ALTRCY
+2062 SITRSY
-2068 NTGAVTGDCY
+2068 NSGAVTGDCY
-2078 VGGLVGSVGSSSDAT
+2078 VGGLVGTLSSSSDST

-2104 SGAITGHSDK
+2104 SGSITGHSDK
-2114 YYCGIGGLVGKLD
+2114 NYCGIGGLVGKLD
-2127 ASSSRVYE
+2127 ASSSRTYE
-2135 QSYVHNCYNT
+2135 QSYVHNCYNV

-2155 AGNPGA
+2155 INAGA
-2161 AIGVMHA
+2161 AIGLMHA
-2168 DYSEGSYLEVK
+2168 DYSTDSYLEVEN
-2179 DVYYRACGLE
+2179 VYYLACGLE
-2189 GLGMM
+2189 GLGKMN
-2194 VYSTMH
+2194 YSTMH
-2200 DPSVFVEMSAEA
+2200 DPSVFAEMTAEA
-2212 MKASGFVTKLGAS
+2212 MKASDFVTKLGAS

-2258 KTTVVAPT
+2258 VTTVVAPT

-2271 YTIYT
+2271 YTVYT
-2276 CTACGETVK
+2276 CTACGDEVK
-2285 ADFVPAN
+2285 ADFVPAT
-2292 GHSYEESVVAPT
+2292 GHSYEDSVVAPT

-2329 AGHQYTLTVTAPT
+2329 AGHQYTDTVTAPT
-2342 CTAAGY
+2342 CTASGY
-2348 TTHLCSVCGHSYVDS
+2348 TTHTCSVCGHSYVDS
-2363 IVPATGHSYEDTVTA
+2363 IVPATGHSYDAVVTA
-2378 PTCTAAGYTTHTCS
+2378 PTCTASGYTTHTCS
-2392 VCGDSYID
+2392 VCGHSYVDSV
-2400 TIVPAT
+2400 VPAT

-2439 ALAKVDHTYEAV
+2439 ALAKADHTYEAV

-2512 VDSIVPATGHSYEA
+2512 VDSIVSATGHSYEA

-2540 YTCSVCGDSYVGS
+2540 YTCSACGDSYVGN

-2591 AIPTVAHSYEAVV
+2591 AIPTVAHRYEAVV

-2622 GDSYV
+2622 GDSFV

-2836 GYPDAESVSTYARDA
+2836 GYPDAESVSIYARDA

-2859 LVTGS
+2859 LITGS

>member
-15 LSMIPAVFAANC
+15 LSMIPAVFAADC

-98 TDGGSAEAVV
+98 TGGGSAEVVV

-206 LERYYLGVAEKNCGK
+206 LERYYLGVAEKDCGK

-234 GVDDMLGGS
+234 GVNDMLGGS
-243 YEDTRNALL
+243 YKDTLNALL

-405 EDACYA
+405 ENACYA
-411 PATAKIVLSSG
+411 PATAKVVLTSE
-422 DAQPCQWNEGVITT
+422 APQPCQWDEGVVTT

-450 SVHGETRTEELPALG
+450 SVHGETRTEELLALG

-477 GEKDPAIPTQDE
+477 GEKA
-489 SGVYGIASEKQLQ
+489 
-502 WFAAKVNG
+502 
-510 GDTAI
+510 
-515 SGKLTANIELTE
+515 
-527 AWTPMGSQKQPFTGS
+527 
-542 FDGDGHSIT
+542 
-551 GMSITFDSNDK
+551 
-562 SVGAPY
+562 
-568 LGLFGYVK
+568 
-576 GTADKKAEIRNLTLS
+576 
-591 GKLDITENYRNSY
+591 
-604 AYSGGL
+604 
-610 VGGAEYVS
+610 
-618 FTNITTNVTI
+618 
-628 TAKKGSAPYPWSYVG
+628 
-643 GFAGIVKNADFLR
+643 
-656 CVNNGTVTTDGDYVS
+656 
-671 GFAAKSE
+671 
-678 TTTYTSCVNNGAI
+678 
-691 TGRTKIGGFGASV
+691 
-704 KSTKAVD
+704 
-711 SCNTGAIGLAAYN
+711 
-724 GSNQG
+724 
-729 IGGLFGEIGYGST
+729 
-742 LTRCYNTGA
+742 
-751 VTGDCY
+751 
-757 VGGLVGSV
+757 
-765 GSGSDAANGPS
+765 
-776 YIVDSYNSGA
+776 
-786 ITGHS
+786 
-791 DKSYCGIGG
+791 
-800 LVGNLNA
+800 
-807 SSSRVYEQSY
+807 
-817 VHNCYNVGTVTDLG
+817 
-831 LKTINAGAAIG
+831 
-842 LMHAD
+842 
-847 YSTGS
+847 
-852 YLEVENVYYL
+852 
-862 ACGLEG
+862 
-868 LGKMNYSTMHDPSV
+868 
-882 FAEMTAEAMKASDF
+882 
-896 VTKLGASFKADGT
+896 
-909 CMQKVNSGYPVLTWQ
+909 
-924 QLGEGQSEH
+924 
-933 TFKVTATV
+933 
-941 DATCTEAGSKTYTC
+941 
-955 TACGETKAEEIP
+955 
-967 ALGHN
+967 
-972 VGEGGICSR
+972 
-981 CGEKIAYLSA
+981 AYLSA
-991 LRLTAYNASG
+991 LRLTAYNGSG
-1001 DYVFTPE
+1001 DYAFTPE

-1200 ENALLVLYD
+1200 ENALLVMYD

-1279 FRNGSDHLGITNA
+1279 FRNGSNHLGITNA

-1325 GLITYTGSTIK
+1325 DLITYTGSTIK

-1537 GRITDFKS
+1537 GKITDFKS

-1574 RIYLGVSGNKGQFS
+1574 RIYLGVSGSKGQFS

-1677 SEIFTPQAPLAQYC
+1677 SEIFTPQSPLAQYC

-1791 KTKTAKLELDVLP
+1791 KTKTAKLELDVLR

-2020 FGAEVKSTKATDCG
+2020 IGAEVKSTKSTDCG

-2258 KTTVVAPT
+2258 KTTVVDPT

-2348 TTHLCSVCGHSYVDS
+2348 TTH
-2363 IVPATGHSYEDTVTA
+2363 
-2378 PTCTAAGYTTHTCS
+2378 TCS

-2420 TAEGVKTFTCS
+2420 TAEGVKTFTCT

-2439 ALAKVDHTYEAV
+2439 ALAKADHTYEAV

-2460 GYTTHT
+2460 
-2466 CSVCGDSYVDSI
+2466 
-2478 VPATG
+2478 
-2483 HSYDA
+2483 
-2488 VVTAPTC
+2488 
-2495 TNAGYTTHTCSV
+2495 GYTTHTCSV

-2540 YTCSVCGDSYVGS
+2540 YTCSV
-2553 YTDALEHTYT
+2553 
-2563 AVVTKEPT
+2563 
-2571 CTEEGVKTFT
+2571 
-2581 CSECGKSYTE
+2581 
-2591 AIPTVAHSYEAVV
+2591 
-2604 TAPTCDKMGY
+2604 
-2614 TTYTCSAC
+2614 C

-2698 GDSYVDSETPALGH
+2698 GDSYVDSKTPALGH
-2712 KCAAYTDIPTDWAKE
+2712 KCAAYTDVPTDWAKE

-2764 AGSPAVDAPSGF
+2764 AGSPAVNAPSGF
-2776 TDVADGQWYSDAIA
+2776 ADVDDGQWYSDAIA

-2836 GYPDAESVSTYARDA
+2836 GYPDAEAISTYARDA

-2878 AREQAAAILMRYVKA
+2878 AREQAAAILMRYAKA
-2893 NA
+2893 N

>member
-206 LERYYLGVAEKNCGK
+206 LERYYLGVAEKDCGK

-234 GVDDMLGGS
+234 GVNDMLGGS
-243 YEDTRNALL
+243 YEDTLNALL

-344 SVSDGGT
+344 SVADGGT

-405 EDACYA
+405 ENACYA
-411 PATAKIVLSSG
+411 PATAKVVLTSE
-422 DAQPCQWNEGVITT
+422 APQPCQWDEGVVTT

-465 HTFGADGACIRC
+465 HTFGAGGQCIRC
-477 GEKDPAIPTQDE
+477 GEKA
-489 SGVYGIASEKQLQ
+489 
-502 WFAAKVNG
+502 
-510 GDTAI
+510 
-515 SGKLTANIELTE
+515 
-527 AWTPMGSQKQPFTGS
+527 
-542 FDGDGHSIT
+542 
-551 GMSITFDSNDK
+551 
-562 SVGAPY
+562 
-568 LGLFGYVK
+568 
-576 GTADKKAEIRNLTLS
+576 
-591 GKLDITENYRNSY
+591 
-604 AYSGGL
+604 
-610 VGGAEYVS
+610 
-618 FTNITTNVTI
+618 
-628 TAKKGSAPYPWSYVG
+628 
-643 GFAGIVKNADFLR
+643 
-656 CVNNGTVTTDGDYVS
+656 
-671 GFAAKSE
+671 
-678 TTTYTSCVNNGAI
+678 
-691 TGRTKIGGFGASV
+691 
-704 KSTKAVD
+704 
-711 SCNTGAIGLAAYN
+711 
-724 GSNQG
+724 
-729 IGGLFGEIGYGST
+729 
-742 LTRCYNTGA
+742 
-751 VTGDCY
+751 
-757 VGGLVGSV
+757 
-765 GSGSDAANGPS
+765 
-776 YIVDSYNSGA
+776 
-786 ITGHS
+786 
-791 DKSYCGIGG
+791 
-800 LVGNLNA
+800 
-807 SSSRVYEQSY
+807 
-817 VHNCYNVGTVTDLG
+817 
-831 LKTINAGAAIG
+831 
-842 LMHAD
+842 
-847 YSTGS
+847 
-852 YLEVENVYYL
+852 
-862 ACGLEG
+862 
-868 LGKMNYSTMHDPSV
+868 
-882 FAEMTAEAMKASDF
+882 
-896 VTKLGASFKADGT
+896 
-909 CMQKVNSGYPVLTWQ
+909 
-924 QLGEGQSEH
+924 
-933 TFKVTATV
+933 
-941 DATCTEAGSKTYTC
+941 
-955 TACGETKAEEIP
+955 
-967 ALGHN
+967 
-972 VGEGGICSR
+972 
-981 CGEKIAYLSA
+981 AYLSA
-991 LRLTAYNASG
+991 LRLTAYNGSG
-1001 DYVFTPE
+1001 DYDFTPE

-1065 TSGQSLANFS
+1065 TSGQNLANFS

-1200 ENALLVLYD
+1200 ENALLVMYD

-1223 TLMDGAAYTYVA
+1223 ALMDGAAYTYVA

-1279 FRNGSDHLGITNA
+1279 FRNGSNHLGITNA

-1325 GLITYTGSTIK
+1325 DLITYTGSTIK

-1537 GRITDFKS
+1537 GKITDFKS

-1600 DTATGEMSYA
+1600 DVESGEMSYA
-1610 YSYGIIGYPQTSAMV
+1610 YSYGIVGYPQTSAMV

-1677 SEIFTPQAPLAQYC
+1677 SEIFTPESPLAQYC

-1768 IEQGQTSI
+1768 IEQGQTSV

-1791 KTKTAKLELDVLP
+1791 KTKTAELELDVLP

-1849 WTPIG
+1849 WTPMG

-1908 LTLTGKLNI
+1908 LTLTGTLSI

-1930 LVGGAEYVSF
+1930 LVGAAEYVSF
-1940 TDVTVDVAVTAK
+1940 TDVTTDVTVTAK

-1988 DYVSGFAALSEKTT
+1988 DYVSGFVPKSETTT
-2002 YTSCMNNGAITA
+2002 YTACANNGAITG
-2014 RTKVGG
+2014 RTKIGG
-2020 FGAEVKSTKATDCG
+2020 LGAEVKSTKVVDSC
-2034 NTGAISLVEY
+2034 NTGAIGLIAY

-2062 ALTRCY
+2062 SITRSY
-2068 NTGAVTGDCY
+2068 NSGAVTGDCY

-2439 ALAKVDHTYEAV
+2439 ALAKADHTYEAV

-2591 AIPTVAHSYEAVV
+2591 AIPTVAHRYEAVV

-2633 AGHDC
+2633 VGHDC

-2736 LMVGT
+2736 LMIGT

-2836 GYPDAESVSTYARDA
+2836 GYPDAEAISTYARDA

>member
-15 LSMIPAVFAANC
+15 LSMVPAVFAADC

-98 TDGGSAEAVV
+98 TGGGSAEAVV

-206 LERYYLGVAEKNCGK
+206 LERYYLGVAEKDCGK

-234 GVDDMLGGS
+234 GVNDMLGGS
-243 YEDTRNALL
+243 YKDTRNALL

-405 EDACYA
+405 ENACYA
-411 PATAKIVLSSG
+411 PATAKVVLTSE
-422 DAQPCQWNEGVITT
+422 APQPCQWDEGVVTT

-465 HTFGADGACIRC
+465 HSFGAGGQCIRC
-477 GEKDPAIPTQDE
+477 GEKA
-489 SGVYGIASEKQLQ
+489 
-502 WFAAKVNG
+502 
-510 GDTAI
+510 
-515 SGKLTANIELTE
+515 
-527 AWTPMGSQKQPFTGS
+527 
-542 FDGDGHSIT
+542 
-551 GMSITFDSNDK
+551 
-562 SVGAPY
+562 
-568 LGLFGYVK
+568 
-576 GTADKKAEIRNLTLS
+576 
-591 GKLDITENYRNSY
+591 
-604 AYSGGL
+604 
-610 VGGAEYVS
+610 
-618 FTNITTNVTI
+618 
-628 TAKKGSAPYPWSYVG
+628 
-643 GFAGIVKNADFLR
+643 
-656 CVNNGTVTTDGDYVS
+656 
-671 GFAAKSE
+671 
-678 TTTYTSCVNNGAI
+678 
-691 TGRTKIGGFGASV
+691 
-704 KSTKAVD
+704 
-711 SCNTGAIGLAAYN
+711 
-724 GSNQG
+724 
-729 IGGLFGEIGYGST
+729 
-742 LTRCYNTGA
+742 
-751 VTGDCY
+751 
-757 VGGLVGSV
+757 
-765 GSGSDAANGPS
+765 
-776 YIVDSYNSGA
+776 
-786 ITGHS
+786 
-791 DKSYCGIGG
+791 
-800 LVGNLNA
+800 
-807 SSSRVYEQSY
+807 
-817 VHNCYNVGTVTDLG
+817 
-831 LKTINAGAAIG
+831 
-842 LMHAD
+842 
-847 YSTGS
+847 
-852 YLEVENVYYL
+852 
-862 ACGLEG
+862 
-868 LGKMNYSTMHDPSV
+868 
-882 FAEMTAEAMKASDF
+882 
-896 VTKLGASFKADGT
+896 
-909 CMQKVNSGYPVLTWQ
+909 
-924 QLGEGQSEH
+924 
-933 TFKVTATV
+933 
-941 DATCTEAGSKTYTC
+941 
-955 TACGETKAEEIP
+955 
-967 ALGHN
+967 
-972 VGEGGICSR
+972 
-981 CGEKIAYLSA
+981 AYLST
-991 LRLTAYNASG
+991 LRLTAYNGSG
-1001 DYVFTPE
+1001 DYAFTPE

-1200 ENALLVLYD
+1200 ENALLVMYD

-1223 TLMDGAAYTYVA
+1223 ALMDGAAYTYVA

-1279 FRNGSDHLGITNA
+1279 FRNGSNHLGITNA

-1325 GLITYTGSTIK
+1325 DLITYTGSTIK

-1537 GRITDFKS
+1537 GKITDFKS

-1562 IMSTCTP
+1562 IMSTYTP

-1574 RIYLGVSGNKGQFS
+1574 RIYLDVSGSKGQFS

-1930 LVGGAEYVSF
+1930 LVGAAEYVSF
-1940 TDVTVDVAVTAK
+1940 TDVTTDVTVTAK

-1988 DYVSGFAALSEKTT
+1988 DYVSGFVPKSETTT
-2002 YTSCMNNGAITA
+2002 YTACANNGAITG
-2014 RTKVGG
+2014 RTKIGG
-2020 FGAEVKSTKATDCG
+2020 LGAEVKSTKVVDSC
-2034 NTGAISLVEY
+2034 NTGAIGLIAY

-2062 ALTRCY
+2062 SITRSY
-2068 NTGAVTGDCY
+2068 NSGAVTGDCY

-2258 KTTVVAPT
+2258 KTTVVDPT

-2285 ADFVPAN
+2285 ADFVPAT

-2439 ALAKVDHTYEAV
+2439 ALAKADHTYEAV

-2460 GYTTHT
+2460 
-2466 CSVCGDSYVDSI
+2466 
-2478 VPATG
+2478 
-2483 HSYDA
+2483 
-2488 VVTAPTC
+2488 
-2495 TNAGYTTHTCSV
+2495 GYTTHTCSV

-2540 YTCSVCGDSYVGS
+2540 YTCSVCGDSYVGN
-2553 YTDALEHTYT
+2553 YTDALDHHYT
-2563 AVVTKEPT
+2563 SEVTKEPT

-2591 AIPTVAHSYEAVV
+2591 AIPTVAHRYEAVV

-2638 ETETVPATCLGYGFV
+2638 ETETVQATCLGYGFV

-2864 KEADGTYLAPQGLA
+2864 KEADGTYLVPQGLA
-2878 AREQAAAILMRYVKA
+2878 AREQAAAILMRYAKA
-2893 NA
+2893 N

>member
-15 LSMIPAVFAANC
+15 LSMVPAVFAADC

-98 TDGGSAEAVV
+98 TGGGSAEVVV

-206 LERYYLGVAEKNCGK
+206 LERYYLGVAEKGCGK

-234 GVDDMLGGS
+234 GVNDMLGGS
-243 YEDTRNALL
+243 YKDTRNALL

-405 EDACYA
+405 ENACYA
-411 PATAKIVLSSG
+411 PATAKVVLTSE
-422 DAQPCQWNEGVITT
+422 APQPCQWDEGVVTT

-515 SGKLTANIELTE
+515 SGKLTANI
-527 AWTPMGSQKQPFTGS
+527 
-542 FDGDGHSIT
+542 
-551 GMSITFDSNDK
+551 
-562 SVGAPY
+562 
-568 LGLFGYVK
+568 
-576 GTADKKAEIRNLTLS
+576 
-591 GKLDITENYRNSY
+591 
-604 AYSGGL
+604 
-610 VGGAEYVS
+610 
-618 FTNITTNVTI
+618 
-628 TAKKGSAPYPWSYVG
+628 
-643 GFAGIVKNADFLR
+643 
-656 CVNNGTVTTDGDYVS
+656 
-671 GFAAKSE
+671 
-678 TTTYTSCVNNGAI
+678 
-691 TGRTKIGGFGASV
+691 
-704 KSTKAVD
+704 
-711 SCNTGAIGLAAYN
+711 
-724 GSNQG
+724 
-729 IGGLFGEIGYGST
+729 
-742 LTRCYNTGA
+742 
-751 VTGDCY
+751 
-757 VGGLVGSV
+757 
-765 GSGSDAANGPS
+765 
-776 YIVDSYNSGA
+776 
-786 ITGHS
+786 
-791 DKSYCGIGG
+791 
-800 LVGNLNA
+800 
-807 SSSRVYEQSY
+807 
-817 VHNCYNVGTVTDLG
+817 
-831 LKTINAGAAIG
+831 
-842 LMHAD
+842 
-847 YSTGS
+847 
-852 YLEVENVYYL
+852 
-862 ACGLEG
+862 
-868 LGKMNYSTMHDPSV
+868 
-882 FAEMTAEAMKASDF
+882 
-896 VTKLGASFKADGT
+896 
-909 CMQKVNSGYPVLTWQ
+909 
-924 QLGEGQSEH
+924 
-933 TFKVTATV
+933 
-941 DATCTEAGSKTYTC
+941 
-955 TACGETKAEEIP
+955 
-967 ALGHN
+967 
-972 VGEGGICSR
+972 
-981 CGEKIAYLSA
+981 
-991 LRLTAYNASG
+991 
-1001 DYVFTPE
+1001 
-1008 FDGKT
+1008 
-1013 AEYQVAVP
+1013 
-1021 DADGFSAFLWATLSE
+1021 
-1036 NAPEGSTIKAEWTN
+1036 
-1050 LYNGKTQST
+1050 
-1059 AITSGK
+1059 
-1065 TSGQSLANFS
+1065 
-1075 RDAKPNTVT
+1075 
-1084 LTVGVD
+1084 
-1090 GNTQTYTLTSFR
+1090 
-1102 TPTLSALNVTGA
+1102 
-1114 RMNETFSHRTAEYTI
+1114 
-1129 DTTADSITLSATP
+1129 
-1142 YQDGYTVTYN
+1142 
-1152 GAESGEWTLQDG
+1152 
-1164 ENVMTVV
+1164 
-1171 VSNADGLSTSYTVKA
+1171 
-1186 TKHAICKVRAELDP
+1186 
-1200 ENALLVLYD
+1200 
-1209 SFNTSIYPDENGDY
+1209 
-1223 TLMDGAAYTYVA
+1223 
-1235 TAKGYVGKSGSLT
+1235 
-1248 ASAAEP
+1248 
-1254 VLKITLTAAEE
+1254 
-1265 NTTLVKDLPAEWPN
+1265 
-1279 FRNGSDHLGITNA
+1279 
-1292 PTPYTSEDSELL
+1292 
-1304 WAAKYGT
+1304 
-1311 GWAAAPGSPILVDG
+1311 
-1325 GLITYTGSTIK
+1325 
-1336 RLDVNTGKV
+1336 
-1345 LAEGTMAGTSSF
+1345 
-1357 SINPATY
+1357 
-1364 ADGMIFVG
+1364 
-1372 LSGGKIQAFNAKTLE
+1372 
-1387 SLWIYTDPL
+1387 
-1396 GGQPNTSPTYHD
+1396 
-1408 GYIYVGFW
+1408 
-1416 NGESKPGNFVA
+1416 
-1427 ISVTD
+1427 
-1432 EDPMKTDEAKLAS
+1432 
-1445 WSYACV
+1445 
-1451 GGFYWAGAYVTDNL
+1451 
-1465 CIVGTDDGSG
+1465 
-1475 EGDYINTSA
+1475 
-1484 LLVFDRLTGK
+1484 
-1494 LLDSH
+1494 
-1499 YGCKGDIR
+1499 
-1507 SNVSHDPDSDRVFFT
+1507 
-1522 SKGGYIYNAAIDWET
+1522 
-1537 GRITDFKS
+1537 
-1545 LALKDAE
+1545 
-1552 GYTSEEKPGA
+1552 
-1562 IMSTCTP
+1562 
-1569 SVYNG
+1569 
-1574 RIYLGVSGNKGQFS
+1574 
-1588 QNGGHCIEVIDL
+1588 
-1600 DTATGEMSYA
+1600 
-1610 YSYGIIGYPQTSAMV
+1610 
-1625 STAYV
+1625 
-1630 DKDFDGD
+1630 
-1637 GAGDGYV
+1637 
-1644 FIYLP
+1644 
-1649 YNYTPGGIS
+1649 
-1658 VLMDRPGQTEPK
+1658 
-1670 TATDSGY
+1670 
-1677 SEIFTPQAPLAQYC
+1677 
-1691 ICSTI
+1691 
-1696 ADSTG
+1696 
-1701 TIYYKNDS
+1701 
-1709 CYMMAI
+1709 
-1715 TSKILSIE
+1715 
-1723 VTENPEKMTYKAGE
+1723 
-1737 TFDASGMKVVAKL
+1737 
-1750 ANGLE
+1750 
-1755 RDITNYVTWQEGP
+1755 
-1768 IEQGQTSI
+1768 
-1776 ILSYTYG
+1776 
-1783 FDSANYGL
+1783 
-1791 KTKTAKLELDVLP
+1791 
-1804 SQDEDG
+1804 
-1810 VYLIG
+1810 
-1815 NASQL
+1815 
-1820 LWFASKVNSGETGI
+1820 
-1834 SGKLTANIDL
+1834 DL

-1862 SFDGDGHSIT
+1862 NFDGDGHSIT

-1952 QGTAPYPWSYVGGFA
+1952 QGTAPYPWSYIGGFA
-1967 GTVKNADFLRC
+1967 GTVVNADFLRC

-1988 DYVSGFAALSEKTT
+1988 DYVSGFVPKSEKTT
-2002 YTSCMNNGAITA
+2002 YTACANNGAITG
-2014 RTKVGG
+2014 RTKIGG
-2020 FGAEVKSTKATDCG
+2020 FGAEVKSTKVVDSC
-2034 NTGAISLVEY
+2034 NTGAIGLIAY

-2062 ALTRCY
+2062 SITRSY
-2068 NTGAVTGDCY
+2068 NSGAVTGDCY
-2078 VGGLVGSVGSSSDAT
+2078 VGGLVGTLSSSSDST
-2093 NGPSYIVDSYN
+2093 NGVNYIVDCYN

-2114 YYCGIGGLVGKLD
+2114 NYCGIGGLVGNLD
-2127 ASSSRVYE
+2127 AGMRSYS

-2189 GLGMM
+2189 GLGKMN
-2194 VYSTMH
+2194 YSTMH

-2258 KTTVVAPT
+2258 VTTVVAPT

-2276 CTACGETVK
+2276 CTACGEELK
-2285 ADFVPAN
+2285 ADFVPAT
-2292 GHSYEESVVAPT
+2292 GHSYEASVVAPT

-2329 AGHQYTLTVTAPT
+2329 AGHQYTDTVTAPT
-2342 CTAAGY
+2342 CTASGY
-2348 TTHLCSVCGHSYVDS
+2348 TTHTCSVCGHSYVDS
-2363 IVPATGHSYEDTVTA
+2363 IVPATGHSYDAVVTA
-2378 PTCTAAGYTTHTCS
+2378 PTCTASGYTTHTCS
-2392 VCGDSYID
+2392 VCGHSYVDSV
-2400 TIVPAT
+2400 VPAT

-2439 ALAKVDHTYEAV
+2439 ALAKADHTYEAV

-2591 AIPTVAHSYEAVV
+2591 AIPTVAHRYEAVV

-2764 AGSPAVDAPSGF
+2764 AGSPTVDAPSGF

-2864 KEADGTYLAPQGLA
+2864 KEADGTYLVPQGLA

>member
-15 LSMIPAVFAANC
+15 LSMVPAVFAADC

-98 TDGGSAEAVV
+98 TGGGSAEVVV

-206 LERYYLGVAEKNCGK
+206 LERYYLGVAEKDCGK

-234 GVDDMLGGS
+234 GVNDMLGGS
-243 YEDTRNALL
+243 YEDTLNALL

-405 EDACYA
+405 ENACYA
-411 PATAKIVLSSG
+411 PATAKVVLTSE
-422 DAQPCQWNEGVITT
+422 APQPCQWDEGVVTT

-576 GTADKKAEIRNLTLS
+576 GTADKKAEIKNLMLS
-591 GKLDITENYRNSY
+591 GKLDITENYRNS
-604 AYSGGL
+604 
-610 VGGAEYVS
+610 
-618 FTNITTNVTI
+618 F
-628 TAKKGSAPYPWSYVG
+628 
-643 GFAGIVKNADFLR
+643 
-656 CVNNGTVTTDGDYVS
+656 
-671 GFAAKSE
+671 
-678 TTTYTSCVNNGAI
+678 
-691 TGRTKIGGFGASV
+691 
-704 KSTKAVD
+704 
-711 SCNTGAIGLAAYN
+711 
-724 GSNQG
+724 
-729 IGGLFGEIGYGST
+729 
-742 LTRCYNTGA
+742 
-751 VTGDCY
+751 
-757 VGGLVGSV
+757 
-765 GSGSDAANGPS
+765 
-776 YIVDSYNSGA
+776 
-786 ITGHS
+786 
-791 DKSYCGIGG
+791 
-800 LVGNLNA
+800 
-807 SSSRVYEQSY
+807 
-817 VHNCYNVGTVTDLG
+817 
-831 LKTINAGAAIG
+831 
-842 LMHAD
+842 
-847 YSTGS
+847 
-852 YLEVENVYYL
+852 
-862 ACGLEG
+862 
-868 LGKMNYSTMHDPSV
+868 
-882 FAEMTAEAMKASDF
+882 
-896 VTKLGASFKADGT
+896 
-909 CMQKVNSGYPVLTWQ
+909 
-924 QLGEGQSEH
+924 
-933 TFKVTATV
+933 
-941 DATCTEAGSKTYTC
+941 
-955 TACGETKAEEIP
+955 
-967 ALGHN
+967 
-972 VGEGGICSR
+972 
-981 CGEKIAYLSA
+981 
-991 LRLTAYNASG
+991 
-1001 DYVFTPE
+1001 
-1008 FDGKT
+1008 
-1013 AEYQVAVP
+1013 
-1021 DADGFSAFLWATLSE
+1021 
-1036 NAPEGSTIKAEWTN
+1036 
-1050 LYNGKTQST
+1050 
-1059 AITSGK
+1059 
-1065 TSGQSLANFS
+1065 
-1075 RDAKPNTVT
+1075 
-1084 LTVGVD
+1084 
-1090 GNTQTYTLTSFR
+1090 
-1102 TPTLSALNVTGA
+1102 
-1114 RMNETFSHRTAEYTI
+1114 
-1129 DTTADSITLSATP
+1129 
-1142 YQDGYTVTYN
+1142 
-1152 GAESGEWTLQDG
+1152 
-1164 ENVMTVV
+1164 
-1171 VSNADGLSTSYTVKA
+1171 
-1186 TKHAICKVRAELDP
+1186 
-1200 ENALLVLYD
+1200 
-1209 SFNTSIYPDENGDY
+1209 
-1223 TLMDGAAYTYVA
+1223 
-1235 TAKGYVGKSGSLT
+1235 
-1248 ASAAEP
+1248 
-1254 VLKITLTAAEE
+1254 
-1265 NTTLVKDLPAEWPN
+1265 
-1279 FRNGSDHLGITNA
+1279 
-1292 PTPYTSEDSELL
+1292 
-1304 WAAKYGT
+1304 
-1311 GWAAAPGSPILVDG
+1311 
-1325 GLITYTGSTIK
+1325 
-1336 RLDVNTGKV
+1336 
-1345 LAEGTMAGTSSF
+1345 
-1357 SINPATY
+1357 
-1364 ADGMIFVG
+1364 
-1372 LSGGKIQAFNAKTLE
+1372 
-1387 SLWIYTDPL
+1387 
-1396 GGQPNTSPTYHD
+1396 
-1408 GYIYVGFW
+1408 
-1416 NGESKPGNFVA
+1416 
-1427 ISVTD
+1427 
-1432 EDPMKTDEAKLAS
+1432 
-1445 WSYACV
+1445 
-1451 GGFYWAGAYVTDNL
+1451 
-1465 CIVGTDDGSG
+1465 
-1475 EGDYINTSA
+1475 
-1484 LLVFDRLTGK
+1484 
-1494 LLDSH
+1494 
-1499 YGCKGDIR
+1499 
-1507 SNVSHDPDSDRVFFT
+1507 
-1522 SKGGYIYNAAIDWET
+1522 
-1537 GRITDFKS
+1537 
-1545 LALKDAE
+1545 
-1552 GYTSEEKPGA
+1552 
-1562 IMSTCTP
+1562 
-1569 SVYNG
+1569 
-1574 RIYLGVSGNKGQFS
+1574 
-1588 QNGGHCIEVIDL
+1588 
-1600 DTATGEMSYA
+1600 
-1610 YSYGIIGYPQTSAMV
+1610 
-1625 STAYV
+1625 
-1630 DKDFDGD
+1630 
-1637 GAGDGYV
+1637 
-1644 FIYLP
+1644 
-1649 YNYTPGGIS
+1649 
-1658 VLMDRPGQTEPK
+1658 
-1670 TATDSGY
+1670 
-1677 SEIFTPQAPLAQYC
+1677 
-1691 ICSTI
+1691 
-1696 ADSTG
+1696 
-1701 TIYYKNDS
+1701 
-1709 CYMMAI
+1709 
-1715 TSKILSIE
+1715 
-1723 VTENPEKMTYKAGE
+1723 
-1737 TFDASGMKVVAKL
+1737 
-1750 ANGLE
+1750 
-1755 RDITNYVTWQEGP
+1755 
-1768 IEQGQTSI
+1768 
-1776 ILSYTYG
+1776 
-1783 FDSANYGL
+1783 
-1791 KTKTAKLELDVLP
+1791 
-1804 SQDEDG
+1804 
-1810 VYLIG
+1810 
-1815 NASQL
+1815 
-1820 LWFASKVNSGETGI
+1820 
-1834 SGKLTANIDL
+1834 
-1844 TSVES
+1844 
-1849 WTPIG
+1849 
-1854 SLKQPFTG
+1854 
-1862 SFDGDGHSIT
+1862 
-1872 GMSITF
+1872 
-1878 DSDDKSIG
+1878 
-1886 APYLGLFGYVKGT
+1886 
-1899 ADKKAEIKN
+1899 
-1908 LTLTGKLNI
+1908 
-1917 TENYRNSYAYSGG
+1917 AYSGG

-1940 TDVTVDVAVTAK
+1940 TDITTNVAVTAK
-1952 QGTAPYPWSYVGGFA
+1952 KGSAPYPWSYVGGFA

-1988 DYVSGFAALSEKTT
+1988 DYVSGFVPKSETTT
-2002 YTSCMNNGAITA
+2002 YTACANNGAITG
-2014 RTKVGG
+2014 RTKIGG
-2020 FGAEVKSTKATDCG
+2020 LGAEVKSTKVVDSC
-2034 NTGAISLVEY
+2034 NTGAIGLIAY

-2062 ALTRCY
+2062 SITRSY
-2068 NTGAVTGDCY
+2068 NSGAVTGDCY

-2439 ALAKVDHTYEAV
+2439 ALAKADHTYEAV

-2614 TTYTCSAC
+2614 TTYTCSVC

-2878 AREQAAAILMRYVKA
+2878 AREQAAAILMRYAKA
-2893 NA
+2893 N

>member
-50 TVFTDPNGHALSFAL
+50 TVFTDPNGHTLSFAL

-98 TDGGSAEAVV
+98 TGGGSTEVTV
-108 PITVEAVEDGGK
+108 PITVEAVEDGDK

-206 LERYYLGVAEKNCGK
+206 LERYYLGVAEKDCGK

-234 GVDDMLGGS
+234 GVNDMLGGS
-243 YEDTRNALL
+243 YKDTRNALL

-527 AWTPMGSQKQPFTGS
+527 AWTPIGTQSQPFTGS

-576 GTADKKAEIRNLTLS
+576 GTADKKAEIKNLMLS
-591 GKLDITENYRNSY
+591 GKLDITENYRNSF

-618 FTNITTNVTI
+618 FTDITTNVAV

-643 GFAGIVKNADFLR
+643 GFAGTVKNADFLR

-691 TGRTKIGGFGASV
+691 TGRTKIGGFGGAV
-704 KSTKAVD
+704 KSTKTVD
-711 SCNTGAIGLAAYN
+711 SYNTGTIGLAAYN
-724 GSNQG
+724 GGNQG
-729 IGGLFGEIGYGST
+729 IGGLFGEMGYGST

-776 YIVDSYNSGA
+776 YIVDSYNSGS

-791 DKSYCGIGG
+791 DKNYCGIGG
-800 LVGNLNA
+800 LVGKLDA
-807 SSSRVYEQSY
+807 SSSRTYEQSY

-847 YSTGS
+847 YSTDS

-909 CMQKVNSGYPVLTWQ
+909 CMQKVNGGYPVLTWQ

-941 DATCTEAGSKTYTC
+941 DATCTE
-955 TACGETKAEEIP
+955 
-967 ALGHN
+967 
-972 VGEGGICSR
+972 
-981 CGEKIAYLSA
+981 
-991 LRLTAYNASG
+991 
-1001 DYVFTPE
+1001 
-1008 FDGKT
+1008 
-1013 AEYQVAVP
+1013 
-1021 DADGFSAFLWATLSE
+1021 
-1036 NAPEGSTIKAEWTN
+1036 
-1050 LYNGKTQST
+1050 
-1059 AITSGK
+1059 
-1065 TSGQSLANFS
+1065 
-1075 RDAKPNTVT
+1075 
-1084 LTVGVD
+1084 
-1090 GNTQTYTLTSFR
+1090 
-1102 TPTLSALNVTGA
+1102 
-1114 RMNETFSHRTAEYTI
+1114 
-1129 DTTADSITLSATP
+1129 
-1142 YQDGYTVTYN
+1142 
-1152 GAESGEWTLQDG
+1152 
-1164 ENVMTVV
+1164 
-1171 VSNADGLSTSYTVKA
+1171 
-1186 TKHAICKVRAELDP
+1186 
-1200 ENALLVLYD
+1200 
-1209 SFNTSIYPDENGDY
+1209 
-1223 TLMDGAAYTYVA
+1223 
-1235 TAKGYVGKSGSLT
+1235 
-1248 ASAAEP
+1248 
-1254 VLKITLTAAEE
+1254 
-1265 NTTLVKDLPAEWPN
+1265 
-1279 FRNGSDHLGITNA
+1279 
-1292 PTPYTSEDSELL
+1292 
-1304 WAAKYGT
+1304 
-1311 GWAAAPGSPILVDG
+1311 
-1325 GLITYTGSTIK
+1325 
-1336 RLDVNTGKV
+1336 
-1345 LAEGTMAGTSSF
+1345 
-1357 SINPATY
+1357 
-1364 ADGMIFVG
+1364 
-1372 LSGGKIQAFNAKTLE
+1372 
-1387 SLWIYTDPL
+1387 
-1396 GGQPNTSPTYHD
+1396 
-1408 GYIYVGFW
+1408 
-1416 NGESKPGNFVA
+1416 
-1427 ISVTD
+1427 
-1432 EDPMKTDEAKLAS
+1432 
-1445 WSYACV
+1445 
-1451 GGFYWAGAYVTDNL
+1451 
-1465 CIVGTDDGSG
+1465 
-1475 EGDYINTSA
+1475 
-1484 LLVFDRLTGK
+1484 
-1494 LLDSH
+1494 
-1499 YGCKGDIR
+1499 
-1507 SNVSHDPDSDRVFFT
+1507 
-1522 SKGGYIYNAAIDWET
+1522 
-1537 GRITDFKS
+1537 
-1545 LALKDAE
+1545 
-1552 GYTSEEKPGA
+1552 
-1562 IMSTCTP
+1562 
-1569 SVYNG
+1569 
-1574 RIYLGVSGNKGQFS
+1574 
-1588 QNGGHCIEVIDL
+1588 
-1600 DTATGEMSYA
+1600 
-1610 YSYGIIGYPQTSAMV
+1610 
-1625 STAYV
+1625 
-1630 DKDFDGD
+1630 
-1637 GAGDGYV
+1637 
-1644 FIYLP
+1644 
-1649 YNYTPGGIS
+1649 
-1658 VLMDRPGQTEPK
+1658 
-1670 TATDSGY
+1670 
-1677 SEIFTPQAPLAQYC
+1677 
-1691 ICSTI
+1691 
-1696 ADSTG
+1696 
-1701 TIYYKNDS
+1701 
-1709 CYMMAI
+1709 
-1715 TSKILSIE
+1715 
-1723 VTENPEKMTYKAGE
+1723 
-1737 TFDASGMKVVAKL
+1737 
-1750 ANGLE
+1750 
-1755 RDITNYVTWQEGP
+1755 
-1768 IEQGQTSI
+1768 
-1776 ILSYTYG
+1776 
-1783 FDSANYGL
+1783 
-1791 KTKTAKLELDVLP
+1791 
-1804 SQDEDG
+1804 
-1810 VYLIG
+1810 
-1815 NASQL
+1815 
-1820 LWFASKVNSGETGI
+1820 
-1834 SGKLTANIDL
+1834 
-1844 TSVES
+1844 
-1849 WTPIG
+1849 
-1854 SLKQPFTG
+1854 
-1862 SFDGDGHSIT
+1862 
-1872 GMSITF
+1872 
-1878 DSDDKSIG
+1878 
-1886 APYLGLFGYVKGT
+1886 
-1899 ADKKAEIKN
+1899 
-1908 LTLTGKLNI
+1908 
-1917 TENYRNSYAYSGG
+1917 
-1930 LVGGAEYVSF
+1930 
-1940 TDVTVDVAVTAK
+1940 
-1952 QGTAPYPWSYVGGFA
+1952 
-1967 GTVKNADFLRC
+1967 
-1978 VNNGSVTSDG
+1978 
-1988 DYVSGFAALSEKTT
+1988 
-2002 YTSCMNNGAITA
+2002 
-2014 RTKVGG
+2014 
-2020 FGAEVKSTKATDCG
+2020 
-2034 NTGAISLVEY
+2034 
-2044 GTGKQAIGGLFAE
+2044 
-2057 IRYGS
+2057 
-2062 ALTRCY
+2062 
-2068 NTGAVTGDCY
+2068 
-2078 VGGLVGSVGSSSDAT
+2078 
-2093 NGPSYIVDSYN
+2093 
-2104 SGAITGHSDK
+2104 
-2114 YYCGIGGLVGKLD
+2114 
-2127 ASSSRVYE
+2127 
-2135 QSYVHNCYNT
+2135 
-2145 GTVTDLGLKT
+2145 
-2155 AGNPGA
+2155 
-2161 AIGVMHA
+2161 
-2168 DYSEGSYLEVK
+2168 
-2179 DVYYRACGLE
+2179 
-2189 GLGMM
+2189 
-2194 VYSTMH
+2194 
-2200 DPSVFVEMSAEA
+2200 
-2212 MKASGFVTKLGAS
+2212 
-2225 FKADGTCMQKVNGG
+2225 
-2239 YPILV
+2239 
-2244 WQKLAE
+2244 
-2250 GQSEHTLE
+2250 
-2258 KTTVVAPT
+2258 
-2266 CTEQG
+2266 
-2271 YTIYT
+2271 
-2276 CTACGETVK
+2276 
-2285 ADFVPAN
+2285 
-2292 GHSYEESVVAPT
+2292 
-2304 CEKDGYTNHV
+2304 
-2314 CSVCGDSYRDNYVDA
+2314 
-2329 AGHQYTLTVTAPT
+2329 
-2342 CTAAGY
+2342 
-2348 TTHLCSVCGHSYVDS
+2348 
-2363 IVPATGHSYEDTVTA
+2363 
-2378 PTCTAAGYTTHTCS
+2378 
-2392 VCGDSYID
+2392 
-2400 TIVPAT
+2400 
-2406 GHDYVWQ
+2406 
-2413 ITRVPTC
+2413 
-2420 TAEGVKTFTCS
+2420 
-2431 HCGDSYDV
+2431 
-2439 ALAKVDHTYEAV
+2439 
-2451 VTAPTCTNN
+2451 
-2460 GYTTHT
+2460 
-2466 CSVCGDSYVDSI
+2466 
-2478 VPATG
+2478 
-2483 HSYDA
+2483 
-2488 VVTAPTC
+2488 
-2495 TNAGYTTHTCSV
+2495 
-2507 CGDSY
+2507 
-2512 VDSIVPATGHSYEA
+2512 
-2526 VVTAPTCDKMGYTT
+2526 
-2540 YTCSVCGDSYVGS
+2540 
-2553 YTDALEHTYT
+2553 
-2563 AVVTKEPT
+2563 
-2571 CTEEGVKTFT
+2571 EGVKTFT

-2591 AIPTVAHSYEAVV
+2591 AIPTIAHRYEAVV

-2836 GYPDAESVSTYARDA
+2836 GYPDAEAISTYARDA

-2864 KEADGTYLAPQGLA
+2864 KEADGTYLVPQGLA
-2878 AREQAAAILMRYVKA
+2878 AREQAAAILMRYAKV

>member
-98 TDGGSAEAVV
+98 TGGGSTEVTV
-108 PITVEAVEDGGK
+108 PITVEAVEDGDK

-206 LERYYLGVAEKNCGK
+206 LERYYLGVAEKDCGK

-234 GVDDMLGGS
+234 GVNDMLGGS

-576 GTADKKAEIRNLTLS
+576 GTADKKAEIKNLMLS
-591 GKLDITENYRNSY
+591 GKLDITENYRNSF

-618 FTNITTNVTI
+618 FTDITTNVAV

-643 GFAGIVKNADFLR
+643 GFAGTVKNADFLR

-691 TGRTKIGGFGASV
+691 TGRTKIGGFGGAV
-704 KSTKAVD
+704 KSTKTVD
-711 SCNTGAIGLAAYN
+711 SYNTGTIGLAAYN
-724 GSNQG
+724 GGNQG
-729 IGGLFGEIGYGST
+729 IGGLFGEMGYGST

-776 YIVDSYNSGA
+776 YIVDSYNSGS

-791 DKSYCGIGG
+791 DKNYCGIGG
-800 LVGNLNA
+800 LVGKLDA
-807 SSSRVYEQSY
+807 SSSRTYEQSY

-847 YSTGS
+847 YSTDS

-933 TFKVTATV
+933 T
-941 DATCTEAGSKTYTC
+941 
-955 TACGETKAEEIP
+955 
-967 ALGHN
+967 
-972 VGEGGICSR
+972 
-981 CGEKIAYLSA
+981 
-991 LRLTAYNASG
+991 
-1001 DYVFTPE
+1001 
-1008 FDGKT
+1008 
-1013 AEYQVAVP
+1013 
-1021 DADGFSAFLWATLSE
+1021 
-1036 NAPEGSTIKAEWTN
+1036 
-1050 LYNGKTQST
+1050 
-1059 AITSGK
+1059 
-1065 TSGQSLANFS
+1065 
-1075 RDAKPNTVT
+1075 
-1084 LTVGVD
+1084 
-1090 GNTQTYTLTSFR
+1090 
-1102 TPTLSALNVTGA
+1102 
-1114 RMNETFSHRTAEYTI
+1114 
-1129 DTTADSITLSATP
+1129 
-1142 YQDGYTVTYN
+1142 
-1152 GAESGEWTLQDG
+1152 
-1164 ENVMTVV
+1164 
-1171 VSNADGLSTSYTVKA
+1171 
-1186 TKHAICKVRAELDP
+1186 
-1200 ENALLVLYD
+1200 
-1209 SFNTSIYPDENGDY
+1209 
-1223 TLMDGAAYTYVA
+1223 
-1235 TAKGYVGKSGSLT
+1235 
-1248 ASAAEP
+1248 
-1254 VLKITLTAAEE
+1254 
-1265 NTTLVKDLPAEWPN
+1265 
-1279 FRNGSDHLGITNA
+1279 
-1292 PTPYTSEDSELL
+1292 
-1304 WAAKYGT
+1304 
-1311 GWAAAPGSPILVDG
+1311 
-1325 GLITYTGSTIK
+1325 
-1336 RLDVNTGKV
+1336 
-1345 LAEGTMAGTSSF
+1345 
-1357 SINPATY
+1357 
-1364 ADGMIFVG
+1364 
-1372 LSGGKIQAFNAKTLE
+1372 
-1387 SLWIYTDPL
+1387 
-1396 GGQPNTSPTYHD
+1396 
-1408 GYIYVGFW
+1408 
-1416 NGESKPGNFVA
+1416 
-1427 ISVTD
+1427 
-1432 EDPMKTDEAKLAS
+1432 
-1445 WSYACV
+1445 
-1451 GGFYWAGAYVTDNL
+1451 
-1465 CIVGTDDGSG
+1465 
-1475 EGDYINTSA
+1475 
-1484 LLVFDRLTGK
+1484 
-1494 LLDSH
+1494 
-1499 YGCKGDIR
+1499 
-1507 SNVSHDPDSDRVFFT
+1507 
-1522 SKGGYIYNAAIDWET
+1522 
-1537 GRITDFKS
+1537 
-1545 LALKDAE
+1545 
-1552 GYTSEEKPGA
+1552 
-1562 IMSTCTP
+1562 
-1569 SVYNG
+1569 
-1574 RIYLGVSGNKGQFS
+1574 
-1588 QNGGHCIEVIDL
+1588 
-1600 DTATGEMSYA
+1600 
-1610 YSYGIIGYPQTSAMV
+1610 
-1625 STAYV
+1625 
-1630 DKDFDGD
+1630 
-1637 GAGDGYV
+1637 
-1644 FIYLP
+1644 
-1649 YNYTPGGIS
+1649 
-1658 VLMDRPGQTEPK
+1658 
-1670 TATDSGY
+1670 
-1677 SEIFTPQAPLAQYC
+1677 
-1691 ICSTI
+1691 
-1696 ADSTG
+1696 
-1701 TIYYKNDS
+1701 
-1709 CYMMAI
+1709 
-1715 TSKILSIE
+1715 
-1723 VTENPEKMTYKAGE
+1723 
-1737 TFDASGMKVVAKL
+1737 
-1750 ANGLE
+1750 
-1755 RDITNYVTWQEGP
+1755 
-1768 IEQGQTSI
+1768 
-1776 ILSYTYG
+1776 
-1783 FDSANYGL
+1783 
-1791 KTKTAKLELDVLP
+1791 
-1804 SQDEDG
+1804 
-1810 VYLIG
+1810 
-1815 NASQL
+1815 
-1820 LWFASKVNSGETGI
+1820 
-1834 SGKLTANIDL
+1834 
-1844 TSVES
+1844 
-1849 WTPIG
+1849 
-1854 SLKQPFTG
+1854 
-1862 SFDGDGHSIT
+1862 
-1872 GMSITF
+1872 
-1878 DSDDKSIG
+1878 
-1886 APYLGLFGYVKGT
+1886 
-1899 ADKKAEIKN
+1899 
-1908 LTLTGKLNI
+1908 
-1917 TENYRNSYAYSGG
+1917 
-1930 LVGGAEYVSF
+1930 
-1940 TDVTVDVAVTAK
+1940 
-1952 QGTAPYPWSYVGGFA
+1952 
-1967 GTVKNADFLRC
+1967 
-1978 VNNGSVTSDG
+1978 
-1988 DYVSGFAALSEKTT
+1988 
-2002 YTSCMNNGAITA
+2002 
-2014 RTKVGG
+2014 
-2020 FGAEVKSTKATDCG
+2020 
-2034 NTGAISLVEY
+2034 
-2044 GTGKQAIGGLFAE
+2044 
-2057 IRYGS
+2057 
-2062 ALTRCY
+2062 
-2068 NTGAVTGDCY
+2068 
-2078 VGGLVGSVGSSSDAT
+2078 
-2093 NGPSYIVDSYN
+2093 
-2104 SGAITGHSDK
+2104 
-2114 YYCGIGGLVGKLD
+2114 
-2127 ASSSRVYE
+2127 
-2135 QSYVHNCYNT
+2135 
-2145 GTVTDLGLKT
+2145 
-2155 AGNPGA
+2155 
-2161 AIGVMHA
+2161 
-2168 DYSEGSYLEVK
+2168 
-2179 DVYYRACGLE
+2179 
-2189 GLGMM
+2189 
-2194 VYSTMH
+2194 
-2200 DPSVFVEMSAEA
+2200 
-2212 MKASGFVTKLGAS
+2212 
-2225 FKADGTCMQKVNGG
+2225 
-2239 YPILV
+2239 
-2244 WQKLAE
+2244 
-2250 GQSEHTLE
+2250 LE
-2258 KTTVVAPT
+2258 KTTVVDPT

-2276 CTACGETVK
+2276 CT
-2285 ADFVPAN
+2285 
-2292 GHSYEESVVAPT
+2292 
-2304 CEKDGYTNHV
+2304 
-2314 CSVCGDSYRDNYVDA
+2314 
-2329 AGHQYTLTVTAPT
+2329 
-2342 CTAAGY
+2342 
-2348 TTHLCSVCGHSYVDS
+2348 
-2363 IVPATGHSYEDTVTA
+2363 
-2378 PTCTAAGYTTHTCS
+2378 
-2392 VCGDSYID
+2392 
-2400 TIVPAT
+2400 
-2406 GHDYVWQ
+2406 
-2413 ITRVPTC
+2413 
-2420 TAEGVKTFTCS
+2420 
-2431 HCGDSYDV
+2431 
-2439 ALAKVDHTYEAV
+2439 
-2451 VTAPTCTNN
+2451 
-2460 GYTTHT
+2460 
-2466 CSVCGDSYVDSI
+2466 
-2478 VPATG
+2478 
-2483 HSYDA
+2483 
-2488 VVTAPTC
+2488 
-2495 TNAGYTTHTCSV
+2495 
-2507 CGDSY
+2507 
-2512 VDSIVPATGHSYEA
+2512 
-2526 VVTAPTCDKMGYTT
+2526 
-2540 YTCSVCGDSYVGS
+2540 
-2553 YTDALEHTYT
+2553 
-2563 AVVTKEPT
+2563 
-2571 CTEEGVKTFT
+2571 
-2581 CSECGKSYTE
+2581 
-2591 AIPTVAHSYEAVV
+2591 
-2604 TAPTCDKMGY
+2604 
-2614 TTYTCSAC
+2614 AC

-2798 NGVGGNK
+2798 NGVGNNR

>member
-15 LSMIPAVFAANC
+15 LSMVPAVFAADC

-98 TDGGSAEAVV
+98 TGGGSAEVVV

-206 LERYYLGVAEKNCGK
+206 LERYYLGEAEKDCGK

-234 GVDDMLGGS
+234 GVNDMLGGS
-243 YEDTRNALL
+243 YKDTRNALL

-405 EDACYA
+405 ENACYA
-411 PATAKIVLSSG
+411 PATAKVVLTSE
-422 DAQPCQWNEGVITT
+422 APQPCQWDEGVVTT

-576 GTADKKAEIRNLTLS
+576 GTADKKAEIKNLMLS
-591 GKLDITENYRNSY
+591 GKLDITENYRNSF

-618 FTNITTNVTI
+618 FTDITTNVAV

-643 GFAGIVKNADFLR
+643 GFAGTVKNADFLR

-691 TGRTKIGGFGASV
+691 TGRTKIGGFGGAV
-704 KSTKAVD
+704 KSTKTVD
-711 SCNTGAIGLAAYN
+711 SYNTGTIGLAAYN
-724 GSNQG
+724 GGNQG
-729 IGGLFGEIGYGST
+729 IGGLFGEMGYGST

-776 YIVDSYNSGA
+776 YIVDSYNSGS

-791 DKSYCGIGG
+791 DK
-800 LVGNLNA
+800 N
-807 SSSRVYEQSY
+807 
-817 VHNCYNVGTVTDLG
+817 
-831 LKTINAGAAIG
+831 
-842 LMHAD
+842 
-847 YSTGS
+847 
-852 YLEVENVYYL
+852 
-862 ACGLEG
+862 
-868 LGKMNYSTMHDPSV
+868 
-882 FAEMTAEAMKASDF
+882 
-896 VTKLGASFKADGT
+896 
-909 CMQKVNSGYPVLTWQ
+909 
-924 QLGEGQSEH
+924 
-933 TFKVTATV
+933 
-941 DATCTEAGSKTYTC
+941 
-955 TACGETKAEEIP
+955 
-967 ALGHN
+967 
-972 VGEGGICSR
+972 
-981 CGEKIAYLSA
+981 
-991 LRLTAYNASG
+991 
-1001 DYVFTPE
+1001 
-1008 FDGKT
+1008 
-1013 AEYQVAVP
+1013 
-1021 DADGFSAFLWATLSE
+1021 
-1036 NAPEGSTIKAEWTN
+1036 
-1050 LYNGKTQST
+1050 
-1059 AITSGK
+1059 
-1065 TSGQSLANFS
+1065 
-1075 RDAKPNTVT
+1075 
-1084 LTVGVD
+1084 
-1090 GNTQTYTLTSFR
+1090 
-1102 TPTLSALNVTGA
+1102 
-1114 RMNETFSHRTAEYTI
+1114 
-1129 DTTADSITLSATP
+1129 
-1142 YQDGYTVTYN
+1142 
-1152 GAESGEWTLQDG
+1152 
-1164 ENVMTVV
+1164 
-1171 VSNADGLSTSYTVKA
+1171 
-1186 TKHAICKVRAELDP
+1186 
-1200 ENALLVLYD
+1200 
-1209 SFNTSIYPDENGDY
+1209 
-1223 TLMDGAAYTYVA
+1223 
-1235 TAKGYVGKSGSLT
+1235 
-1248 ASAAEP
+1248 
-1254 VLKITLTAAEE
+1254 
-1265 NTTLVKDLPAEWPN
+1265 
-1279 FRNGSDHLGITNA
+1279 
-1292 PTPYTSEDSELL
+1292 
-1304 WAAKYGT
+1304 
-1311 GWAAAPGSPILVDG
+1311 
-1325 GLITYTGSTIK
+1325 
-1336 RLDVNTGKV
+1336 
-1345 LAEGTMAGTSSF
+1345 
-1357 SINPATY
+1357 
-1364 ADGMIFVG
+1364 
-1372 LSGGKIQAFNAKTLE
+1372 
-1387 SLWIYTDPL
+1387 
-1396 GGQPNTSPTYHD
+1396 
-1408 GYIYVGFW
+1408 
-1416 NGESKPGNFVA
+1416 
-1427 ISVTD
+1427 
-1432 EDPMKTDEAKLAS
+1432 
-1445 WSYACV
+1445 
-1451 GGFYWAGAYVTDNL
+1451 
-1465 CIVGTDDGSG
+1465 
-1475 EGDYINTSA
+1475 
-1484 LLVFDRLTGK
+1484 
-1494 LLDSH
+1494 
-1499 YGCKGDIR
+1499 
-1507 SNVSHDPDSDRVFFT
+1507 
-1522 SKGGYIYNAAIDWET
+1522 
-1537 GRITDFKS
+1537 
-1545 LALKDAE
+1545 
-1552 GYTSEEKPGA
+1552 
-1562 IMSTCTP
+1562 
-1569 SVYNG
+1569 
-1574 RIYLGVSGNKGQFS
+1574 
-1588 QNGGHCIEVIDL
+1588 
-1600 DTATGEMSYA
+1600 
-1610 YSYGIIGYPQTSAMV
+1610 
-1625 STAYV
+1625 
-1630 DKDFDGD
+1630 
-1637 GAGDGYV
+1637 
-1644 FIYLP
+1644 
-1649 YNYTPGGIS
+1649 
-1658 VLMDRPGQTEPK
+1658 
-1670 TATDSGY
+1670 
-1677 SEIFTPQAPLAQYC
+1677 
-1691 ICSTI
+1691 
-1696 ADSTG
+1696 
-1701 TIYYKNDS
+1701 
-1709 CYMMAI
+1709 
-1715 TSKILSIE
+1715 
-1723 VTENPEKMTYKAGE
+1723 
-1737 TFDASGMKVVAKL
+1737 
-1750 ANGLE
+1750 
-1755 RDITNYVTWQEGP
+1755 
-1768 IEQGQTSI
+1768 
-1776 ILSYTYG
+1776 
-1783 FDSANYGL
+1783 
-1791 KTKTAKLELDVLP
+1791 
-1804 SQDEDG
+1804 
-1810 VYLIG
+1810 
-1815 NASQL
+1815 
-1820 LWFASKVNSGETGI
+1820 
-1834 SGKLTANIDL
+1834 
-1844 TSVES
+1844 
-1849 WTPIG
+1849 
-1854 SLKQPFTG
+1854 
-1862 SFDGDGHSIT
+1862 
-1872 GMSITF
+1872 
-1878 DSDDKSIG
+1878 
-1886 APYLGLFGYVKGT
+1886 
-1899 ADKKAEIKN
+1899 
-1908 LTLTGKLNI
+1908 
-1917 TENYRNSYAYSGG
+1917 
-1930 LVGGAEYVSF
+1930 
-1940 TDVTVDVAVTAK
+1940 
-1952 QGTAPYPWSYVGGFA
+1952 
-1967 GTVKNADFLRC
+1967 
-1978 VNNGSVTSDG
+1978 
-1988 DYVSGFAALSEKTT
+1988 
-2002 YTSCMNNGAITA
+2002 
-2014 RTKVGG
+2014 
-2020 FGAEVKSTKATDCG
+2020 
-2034 NTGAISLVEY
+2034 
-2044 GTGKQAIGGLFAE
+2044 
-2057 IRYGS
+2057 
-2062 ALTRCY
+2062 
-2068 NTGAVTGDCY
+2068 
-2078 VGGLVGSVGSSSDAT
+2078 
-2093 NGPSYIVDSYN
+2093 
-2104 SGAITGHSDK
+2104 
-2114 YYCGIGGLVGKLD
+2114 YCGIGGLVGKLD

-2258 KTTVVAPT
+2258 KTTVVDPT

-2439 ALAKVDHTYEAV
+2439 ALAKADHTYEAV

-2614 TTYTCSAC
+2614 TTYTCSVC

-2836 GYPDAESVSTYARDA
+2836 GYPDAEAISTYARDA

>member
-15 LSMIPAVFAANC
+15 LSMIPAVFAADC

-98 TDGGSAEAVV
+98 TGGGSTEVTV
-108 PITVEAVEDGGK
+108 PITVEAVEDGDK

-206 LERYYLGVAEKNCGK
+206 LERYYLGVAEKDCGK

-234 GVDDMLGGS
+234 GVNDMLGGS
-243 YEDTRNALL
+243 YEDTLNALL

-405 EDACYA
+405 ENACYA
-411 PATAKIVLSSG
+411 PATAKVVLTSE
-422 DAQPCQWNEGVITT
+422 APQPCQWDEGVVTT

-465 HTFGADGACIRC
+465 HEYGSDGLCTRC
-477 GEKDPAIPTQDE
+477 GAQDPAIPTQDE
-489 SGVYGIASEKQLQ
+489 SGVYCIASEKQLQ

-515 SGKLTANIELTE
+515 SGKLTANLELTE
-527 AWTPMGSQKQPFTGS
+527 AWTPIGTQSQPFTGS
-542 FDGDGHSIT
+542 FDGDGHSIS
-551 GMSITFDSNDK
+551 GMDITYAATSG
-562 SVGAPY
+562 SAPY
-568 LGLFGYVK
+568 LGFFGYVK

-618 FTNITTNVTI
+618 FTDITTNVAV

-643 GFAGIVKNADFLR
+643 GFAGTVKNADFLR

-691 TGRTKIGGFGASV
+691 TGRTKIGGFGGAV

-711 SCNTGAIGLAAYN
+711 SCNTGTIGLAAYN
-724 GSNQG
+724 GGNQG
-729 IGGLFGEIGYGST
+729 IGGLFGEMGYGST

-776 YIVDSYNSGA
+776 YIVDSYNSGS

-791 DKSYCGIGG
+791 DKNYCGIGG
-800 LVGNLNA
+800 LVGKLDA
-807 SSSRVYEQSY
+807 SSSRTYEQSY

-882 FAEMTAEAMKASDF
+882 FVEMTAVAMKASDF

-909 CMQKVNSGYPVLTWQ
+909 CMQKVNGGYPVLTWQ

-933 TFKVTATV
+933 TFEVTATV
-941 DATCTEAGSKTYTC
+941 DATCTEAGSKTSTC
-955 TACGETKAEEIP
+955 TACGETRTEELP
-967 ALGHN
+967 ALGHTF
-972 VGEGGICSR
+972 GAGGQCIR
-981 CGEKIAYLSA
+981 CGEKAAYLSA
-991 LRLTAYNASG
+991 LRLTAYNGSG
-1001 DYVFTPE
+1001 DYDFTPE

-1013 AEYQVAVP
+1013 AEYQVAIP

-1084 LTVGVD
+1084 LTVGVE

-1102 TPTLSALNVTGA
+1102 TPTLSDLNVTGA

-1223 TLMDGAAYTYVA
+1223 ALMDGAAYTYVA

-1364 ADGMIFVG
+1364 ADGMIFVV

-1600 DTATGEMSYA
+1600 DVESGEMSYA
-1610 YSYGIIGYPQTSAMV
+1610 YSYGIVGYPQTSAMV

-1677 SEIFTPQAPLAQYC
+1677 SEIFTPESPLAQYC

-1723 VTENPEKMTYKAGE
+1723 VKENPEKMSYKVGE

-1776 ILSYTYG
+1776 TLSYTYG

-1791 KTKTAKLELDVLP
+1791 KTKTAELGLDVLP

-1849 WTPIG
+1849 WTPMG

-1952 QGTAPYPWSYVGGFA
+1952 QGTAPYPWSYIGGFA
-1967 GTVKNADFLRC
+1967 GTVTNADFLRC
-1978 VNNGSVTSDG
+1978 VNNGTVTSDG
-1988 DYVSGFAALSEKTT
+1988 DYVSGFVPKSETTT
-2002 YTSCMNNGAITA
+2002 YTACANNGAITG
-2014 RTKVGG
+2014 RTKIGG
-2020 FGAEVKSTKATDCG
+2020 LGAEVKSTKVVDSC
-2034 NTGAISLVEY
+2034 NTGAIGLIAY

-2062 ALTRCY
+2062 SITRSY
-2068 NTGAVTGDCY
+2068 NSGAVTGDCY
-2078 VGGLVGSVGSSSDAT
+2078 VGGLVGTLSSSSDST
-2093 NGPSYIVDSYN
+2093 NGVNYIVDCYN

-2114 YYCGIGGLVGKLD
+2114 NYCGIGGLVGNLD
-2127 ASSSRVYE
+2127 AGMRSYS

-2189 GLGMM
+2189 GLGKMN
-2194 VYSTMH
+2194 YSTMH
-2200 DPSVFVEMSAEA
+2200 DPSVFVEMTAEA
-2212 MKASGFVTKLGAS
+2212 MKASDFVTKLGAS

-2258 KTTVVAPT
+2258 VTTVVAPT

-2271 YTIYT
+2271 YTVYT
-2276 CTACGETVK
+2276 CTACGDEVK
-2285 ADFVPAN
+2285 ADFVPAT
-2292 GHSYEESVVAPT
+2292 GHSYEASVVAPT

-2329 AGHQYTLTVTAPT
+2329 AGHQYT
-2342 CTAAGY
+2342 
-2348 TTHLCSVCGHSYVDS
+2348 
-2363 IVPATGHSYEDTVTA
+2363 DTVTA
-2378 PTCTAAGYTTHTCS
+2378 PTCTASGYTTHTCS
-2392 VCGDSYID
+2392 VCG
-2400 TIVPAT
+2400 
-2406 GHDYVWQ
+2406 H
-2413 ITRVPTC
+2413 
-2420 TAEGVKTFTCS
+2420 
-2431 HCGDSYDV
+2431 
-2439 ALAKVDHTYEAV
+2439 
-2451 VTAPTCTNN
+2451 
-2460 GYTTHT
+2460 
-2466 CSVCGDSYVDSI
+2466 SYVDSI

-2495 TNAGYTTHTCSV
+2495 TASGYTTH
-2507 CGDSY
+2507 
-2512 VDSIVPATGHSYEA
+2512 
-2526 VVTAPTCDKMGYTT
+2526 
-2540 YTCSVCGDSYVGS
+2540 TCSVCGDSYVGS

-2591 AIPTVAHSYEAVV
+2591 AIPTVAHRYEAVV

-2633 AGHDC
+2633 VGHDC

>member
-98 TDGGSAEAVV
+98 TGGGSTEVTV
-108 PITVEAVEDGGK
+108 PITVEAVEDGDK

-206 LERYYLGVAEKNCGK
+206 LERYYLGVAEKDCGK

-234 GVDDMLGGS
+234 GVNDMLGGS

-576 GTADKKAEIRNLTLS
+576 GTADKKAEIKNLMLS
-591 GKLDITENYRNSY
+591 GKLDITENYRNSF

-618 FTNITTNVTI
+618 FTDITTNVAV

-643 GFAGIVKNADFLR
+643 GFAGTVKNADFLR

-691 TGRTKIGGFGASV
+691 TGRTKIGGFGGAV
-704 KSTKAVD
+704 KSTKTVD
-711 SCNTGAIGLAAYN
+711 SYNTGTIGLAAYN
-724 GSNQG
+724 GGNQG
-729 IGGLFGEIGYGST
+729 IGGLFGEMGYGST

-776 YIVDSYNSGA
+776 YIVDSYNSGS

-791 DKSYCGIGG
+791 DK
-800 LVGNLNA
+800 N
-807 SSSRVYEQSY
+807 
-817 VHNCYNVGTVTDLG
+817 
-831 LKTINAGAAIG
+831 
-842 LMHAD
+842 
-847 YSTGS
+847 
-852 YLEVENVYYL
+852 
-862 ACGLEG
+862 
-868 LGKMNYSTMHDPSV
+868 
-882 FAEMTAEAMKASDF
+882 
-896 VTKLGASFKADGT
+896 
-909 CMQKVNSGYPVLTWQ
+909 
-924 QLGEGQSEH
+924 
-933 TFKVTATV
+933 
-941 DATCTEAGSKTYTC
+941 
-955 TACGETKAEEIP
+955 
-967 ALGHN
+967 
-972 VGEGGICSR
+972 
-981 CGEKIAYLSA
+981 
-991 LRLTAYNASG
+991 
-1001 DYVFTPE
+1001 
-1008 FDGKT
+1008 
-1013 AEYQVAVP
+1013 
-1021 DADGFSAFLWATLSE
+1021 
-1036 NAPEGSTIKAEWTN
+1036 
-1050 LYNGKTQST
+1050 
-1059 AITSGK
+1059 
-1065 TSGQSLANFS
+1065 
-1075 RDAKPNTVT
+1075 
-1084 LTVGVD
+1084 
-1090 GNTQTYTLTSFR
+1090 
-1102 TPTLSALNVTGA
+1102 
-1114 RMNETFSHRTAEYTI
+1114 
-1129 DTTADSITLSATP
+1129 
-1142 YQDGYTVTYN
+1142 
-1152 GAESGEWTLQDG
+1152 
-1164 ENVMTVV
+1164 
-1171 VSNADGLSTSYTVKA
+1171 
-1186 TKHAICKVRAELDP
+1186 
-1200 ENALLVLYD
+1200 
-1209 SFNTSIYPDENGDY
+1209 
-1223 TLMDGAAYTYVA
+1223 
-1235 TAKGYVGKSGSLT
+1235 
-1248 ASAAEP
+1248 
-1254 VLKITLTAAEE
+1254 
-1265 NTTLVKDLPAEWPN
+1265 
-1279 FRNGSDHLGITNA
+1279 
-1292 PTPYTSEDSELL
+1292 
-1304 WAAKYGT
+1304 
-1311 GWAAAPGSPILVDG
+1311 
-1325 GLITYTGSTIK
+1325 
-1336 RLDVNTGKV
+1336 
-1345 LAEGTMAGTSSF
+1345 
-1357 SINPATY
+1357 
-1364 ADGMIFVG
+1364 
-1372 LSGGKIQAFNAKTLE
+1372 
-1387 SLWIYTDPL
+1387 
-1396 GGQPNTSPTYHD
+1396 
-1408 GYIYVGFW
+1408 
-1416 NGESKPGNFVA
+1416 
-1427 ISVTD
+1427 
-1432 EDPMKTDEAKLAS
+1432 
-1445 WSYACV
+1445 
-1451 GGFYWAGAYVTDNL
+1451 
-1465 CIVGTDDGSG
+1465 
-1475 EGDYINTSA
+1475 
-1484 LLVFDRLTGK
+1484 
-1494 LLDSH
+1494 
-1499 YGCKGDIR
+1499 
-1507 SNVSHDPDSDRVFFT
+1507 
-1522 SKGGYIYNAAIDWET
+1522 
-1537 GRITDFKS
+1537 
-1545 LALKDAE
+1545 
-1552 GYTSEEKPGA
+1552 
-1562 IMSTCTP
+1562 
-1569 SVYNG
+1569 
-1574 RIYLGVSGNKGQFS
+1574 
-1588 QNGGHCIEVIDL
+1588 
-1600 DTATGEMSYA
+1600 
-1610 YSYGIIGYPQTSAMV
+1610 
-1625 STAYV
+1625 
-1630 DKDFDGD
+1630 
-1637 GAGDGYV
+1637 
-1644 FIYLP
+1644 
-1649 YNYTPGGIS
+1649 
-1658 VLMDRPGQTEPK
+1658 
-1670 TATDSGY
+1670 
-1677 SEIFTPQAPLAQYC
+1677 
-1691 ICSTI
+1691 
-1696 ADSTG
+1696 
-1701 TIYYKNDS
+1701 
-1709 CYMMAI
+1709 
-1715 TSKILSIE
+1715 
-1723 VTENPEKMTYKAGE
+1723 
-1737 TFDASGMKVVAKL
+1737 
-1750 ANGLE
+1750 
-1755 RDITNYVTWQEGP
+1755 
-1768 IEQGQTSI
+1768 
-1776 ILSYTYG
+1776 
-1783 FDSANYGL
+1783 
-1791 KTKTAKLELDVLP
+1791 
-1804 SQDEDG
+1804 
-1810 VYLIG
+1810 
-1815 NASQL
+1815 
-1820 LWFASKVNSGETGI
+1820 
-1834 SGKLTANIDL
+1834 
-1844 TSVES
+1844 
-1849 WTPIG
+1849 
-1854 SLKQPFTG
+1854 
-1862 SFDGDGHSIT
+1862 
-1872 GMSITF
+1872 
-1878 DSDDKSIG
+1878 
-1886 APYLGLFGYVKGT
+1886 
-1899 ADKKAEIKN
+1899 
-1908 LTLTGKLNI
+1908 
-1917 TENYRNSYAYSGG
+1917 
-1930 LVGGAEYVSF
+1930 
-1940 TDVTVDVAVTAK
+1940 
-1952 QGTAPYPWSYVGGFA
+1952 
-1967 GTVKNADFLRC
+1967 
-1978 VNNGSVTSDG
+1978 
-1988 DYVSGFAALSEKTT
+1988 
-2002 YTSCMNNGAITA
+2002 
-2014 RTKVGG
+2014 
-2020 FGAEVKSTKATDCG
+2020 
-2034 NTGAISLVEY
+2034 
-2044 GTGKQAIGGLFAE
+2044 
-2057 IRYGS
+2057 
-2062 ALTRCY
+2062 
-2068 NTGAVTGDCY
+2068 
-2078 VGGLVGSVGSSSDAT
+2078 
-2093 NGPSYIVDSYN
+2093 
-2104 SGAITGHSDK
+2104 
-2114 YYCGIGGLVGKLD
+2114 YCGIGGLVGKLD
-2127 ASSSRVYE
+2127 ASSSRTYE
-2135 QSYVHNCYNT
+2135 QSYVHNCYNV

-2258 KTTVVAPT
+2258 KTTVVDPT

-2439 ALAKVDHTYEAV
+2439 ALAKADHTYEAV

-2460 GYTTHT
+2460 
-2466 CSVCGDSYVDSI
+2466 
-2478 VPATG
+2478 
-2483 HSYDA
+2483 
-2488 VVTAPTC
+2488 
-2495 TNAGYTTHTCSV
+2495 GYTTHTCSV

-2614 TTYTCSAC
+2614 TTYTCSVC

>member
-15 LSMIPAVFAANC
+15 LSMVPAVFAADC

-98 TDGGSAEAVV
+98 TGGGSAEVVV

-206 LERYYLGVAEKNCGK
+206 LERYYLGVAEKDCGK

-234 GVDDMLGGS
+234 GVNDMLGGS
-243 YEDTRNALL
+243 YKDTLNALL

-405 EDACYA
+405 ENACYA
-411 PATAKIVLSSG
+411 PATAKVVLTSE
-422 DAQPCQWNEGVITT
+422 APQPCQWDEGVVTT

-576 GTADKKAEIRNLTLS
+576 GTADKKAEIKNLMLS
-591 GKLDITENYRNSY
+591 GKLDITENYRNSF

-618 FTNITTNVTI
+618 FTDITTNVAV

-643 GFAGIVKNADFLR
+643 GFAGTVKNADFLR

-691 TGRTKIGGFGASV
+691 TGRTKIGGFGGAV
-704 KSTKAVD
+704 KSTKTVD
-711 SCNTGAIGLAAYN
+711 SYNTGTIGLAAYN
-724 GSNQG
+724 GGNQG
-729 IGGLFGEIGYGST
+729 IGGLFGEMGYGST

-776 YIVDSYNSGA
+776 YIVDSYNSGS

-791 DKSYCGIGG
+791 DK
-800 LVGNLNA
+800 N
-807 SSSRVYEQSY
+807 
-817 VHNCYNVGTVTDLG
+817 
-831 LKTINAGAAIG
+831 
-842 LMHAD
+842 
-847 YSTGS
+847 
-852 YLEVENVYYL
+852 
-862 ACGLEG
+862 
-868 LGKMNYSTMHDPSV
+868 
-882 FAEMTAEAMKASDF
+882 
-896 VTKLGASFKADGT
+896 
-909 CMQKVNSGYPVLTWQ
+909 
-924 QLGEGQSEH
+924 
-933 TFKVTATV
+933 
-941 DATCTEAGSKTYTC
+941 
-955 TACGETKAEEIP
+955 
-967 ALGHN
+967 
-972 VGEGGICSR
+972 
-981 CGEKIAYLSA
+981 
-991 LRLTAYNASG
+991 
-1001 DYVFTPE
+1001 
-1008 FDGKT
+1008 
-1013 AEYQVAVP
+1013 
-1021 DADGFSAFLWATLSE
+1021 
-1036 NAPEGSTIKAEWTN
+1036 
-1050 LYNGKTQST
+1050 
-1059 AITSGK
+1059 
-1065 TSGQSLANFS
+1065 
-1075 RDAKPNTVT
+1075 
-1084 LTVGVD
+1084 
-1090 GNTQTYTLTSFR
+1090 
-1102 TPTLSALNVTGA
+1102 
-1114 RMNETFSHRTAEYTI
+1114 
-1129 DTTADSITLSATP
+1129 
-1142 YQDGYTVTYN
+1142 
-1152 GAESGEWTLQDG
+1152 
-1164 ENVMTVV
+1164 
-1171 VSNADGLSTSYTVKA
+1171 
-1186 TKHAICKVRAELDP
+1186 
-1200 ENALLVLYD
+1200 
-1209 SFNTSIYPDENGDY
+1209 
-1223 TLMDGAAYTYVA
+1223 
-1235 TAKGYVGKSGSLT
+1235 
-1248 ASAAEP
+1248 
-1254 VLKITLTAAEE
+1254 
-1265 NTTLVKDLPAEWPN
+1265 
-1279 FRNGSDHLGITNA
+1279 
-1292 PTPYTSEDSELL
+1292 
-1304 WAAKYGT
+1304 
-1311 GWAAAPGSPILVDG
+1311 
-1325 GLITYTGSTIK
+1325 
-1336 RLDVNTGKV
+1336 
-1345 LAEGTMAGTSSF
+1345 
-1357 SINPATY
+1357 
-1364 ADGMIFVG
+1364 
-1372 LSGGKIQAFNAKTLE
+1372 
-1387 SLWIYTDPL
+1387 
-1396 GGQPNTSPTYHD
+1396 
-1408 GYIYVGFW
+1408 
-1416 NGESKPGNFVA
+1416 
-1427 ISVTD
+1427 
-1432 EDPMKTDEAKLAS
+1432 
-1445 WSYACV
+1445 
-1451 GGFYWAGAYVTDNL
+1451 
-1465 CIVGTDDGSG
+1465 
-1475 EGDYINTSA
+1475 
-1484 LLVFDRLTGK
+1484 
-1494 LLDSH
+1494 
-1499 YGCKGDIR
+1499 
-1507 SNVSHDPDSDRVFFT
+1507 
-1522 SKGGYIYNAAIDWET
+1522 
-1537 GRITDFKS
+1537 
-1545 LALKDAE
+1545 
-1552 GYTSEEKPGA
+1552 
-1562 IMSTCTP
+1562 
-1569 SVYNG
+1569 
-1574 RIYLGVSGNKGQFS
+1574 
-1588 QNGGHCIEVIDL
+1588 
-1600 DTATGEMSYA
+1600 
-1610 YSYGIIGYPQTSAMV
+1610 
-1625 STAYV
+1625 
-1630 DKDFDGD
+1630 
-1637 GAGDGYV
+1637 
-1644 FIYLP
+1644 
-1649 YNYTPGGIS
+1649 
-1658 VLMDRPGQTEPK
+1658 
-1670 TATDSGY
+1670 
-1677 SEIFTPQAPLAQYC
+1677 
-1691 ICSTI
+1691 
-1696 ADSTG
+1696 
-1701 TIYYKNDS
+1701 
-1709 CYMMAI
+1709 
-1715 TSKILSIE
+1715 
-1723 VTENPEKMTYKAGE
+1723 
-1737 TFDASGMKVVAKL
+1737 
-1750 ANGLE
+1750 
-1755 RDITNYVTWQEGP
+1755 
-1768 IEQGQTSI
+1768 
-1776 ILSYTYG
+1776 
-1783 FDSANYGL
+1783 
-1791 KTKTAKLELDVLP
+1791 
-1804 SQDEDG
+1804 
-1810 VYLIG
+1810 
-1815 NASQL
+1815 
-1820 LWFASKVNSGETGI
+1820 
-1834 SGKLTANIDL
+1834 
-1844 TSVES
+1844 
-1849 WTPIG
+1849 
-1854 SLKQPFTG
+1854 
-1862 SFDGDGHSIT
+1862 
-1872 GMSITF
+1872 
-1878 DSDDKSIG
+1878 
-1886 APYLGLFGYVKGT
+1886 
-1899 ADKKAEIKN
+1899 
-1908 LTLTGKLNI
+1908 
-1917 TENYRNSYAYSGG
+1917 
-1930 LVGGAEYVSF
+1930 
-1940 TDVTVDVAVTAK
+1940 
-1952 QGTAPYPWSYVGGFA
+1952 
-1967 GTVKNADFLRC
+1967 
-1978 VNNGSVTSDG
+1978 
-1988 DYVSGFAALSEKTT
+1988 
-2002 YTSCMNNGAITA
+2002 
-2014 RTKVGG
+2014 
-2020 FGAEVKSTKATDCG
+2020 
-2034 NTGAISLVEY
+2034 
-2044 GTGKQAIGGLFAE
+2044 
-2057 IRYGS
+2057 
-2062 ALTRCY
+2062 
-2068 NTGAVTGDCY
+2068 
-2078 VGGLVGSVGSSSDAT
+2078 
-2093 NGPSYIVDSYN
+2093 
-2104 SGAITGHSDK
+2104 
-2114 YYCGIGGLVGKLD
+2114 YCGIGGLVGKLD
-2127 ASSSRVYE
+2127 ASSSRTYE

-2189 GLGMM
+2189 GLGKMN
-2194 VYSTMH
+2194 YSTMH

-2258 KTTVVAPT
+2258 VTTVVAPT

-2276 CTACGETVK
+2276 CTACGEELK
-2285 ADFVPAN
+2285 ADFVPAT
-2292 GHSYEESVVAPT
+2292 GHSYEASVVAPT

-2329 AGHQYTLTVTAPT
+2329 AGHQYTDTVTAPT
-2342 CTAAGY
+2342 CTASGYTTHTCSVCGHSYVDSVVPATGHTYTESVTAPTCTNAGY

-2363 IVPATGHSYEDTVTA
+2363 V
-2378 PTCTAAGYTTHTCS
+2378 
-2392 VCGDSYID
+2392 
-2400 TIVPAT
+2400 VPAT

-2439 ALAKVDHTYEAV
+2439 ALAKADHTYEAV

-2495 TNAGYTTHTCSV
+2495 TNAGHTTHTCSV

-2591 AIPTVAHSYEAVV
+2591 AIPTVAHRYEAVV

-2667 ITAPLGHDYQA
+2667 ITAPLGHDYEA

-2864 KEADGTYLAPQGLA
+2864 KEADGTYLVPQGLA

>member
-15 LSMIPAVFAANC
+15 LSMVPAVFAADC
-27 DITVSTPAPDP
+27 DITASTPAPDP

-98 TDGGSAEAVV
+98 TGGGSAEVVV

-206 LERYYLGVAEKNCGK
+206 LERYYLGVAEKDCGK

-234 GVDDMLGGS
+234 GVNDMLGGS
-243 YEDTRNALL
+243 YKDTLNALL

-351 ESFEPITGLNV
+351 ESFEPIAGLNV

-405 EDACYA
+405 ENACYA
-411 PATAKIVLSSG
+411 PATAKVVLTSE
-422 DAQPCQWNEGVITT
+422 APQPCQWDEGVVTT

-576 GTADKKAEIRNLTLS
+576 GTADKKAEIKNLMLS
-591 GKLDITENYRNSY
+591 GKLDITENYRNSF

-618 FTNITTNVTI
+618 FTDITTNVAV

-643 GFAGIVKNADFLR
+643 GFAGTVKNADFLR

-691 TGRTKIGGFGASV
+691 TGRTKIGGFGGAV
-704 KSTKAVD
+704 KSTKTVD
-711 SCNTGAIGLAAYN
+711 SYNTGTIGLAAYN
-724 GSNQG
+724 GGNQG
-729 IGGLFGEIGYGST
+729 IGGLFGEMGYGST

-776 YIVDSYNSGA
+776 YIVDSYNSGS

-791 DKSYCGIGG
+791 DKNYCGIGG
-800 LVGNLNA
+800 LVGKLDA
-807 SSSRVYEQSY
+807 SSSRTYEQNY

-847 YSTGS
+847 YSTDS

-882 FAEMTAEAMKASDF
+882 FAEMTAEAMKASD
-896 VTKLGASFKADGT
+896 
-909 CMQKVNSGYPVLTWQ
+909 
-924 QLGEGQSEH
+924 
-933 TFKVTATV
+933 
-941 DATCTEAGSKTYTC
+941 
-955 TACGETKAEEIP
+955 
-967 ALGHN
+967 
-972 VGEGGICSR
+972 
-981 CGEKIAYLSA
+981 
-991 LRLTAYNASG
+991 
-1001 DYVFTPE
+1001 
-1008 FDGKT
+1008 
-1013 AEYQVAVP
+1013 
-1021 DADGFSAFLWATLSE
+1021 
-1036 NAPEGSTIKAEWTN
+1036 
-1050 LYNGKTQST
+1050 
-1059 AITSGK
+1059 
-1065 TSGQSLANFS
+1065 
-1075 RDAKPNTVT
+1075 
-1084 LTVGVD
+1084 
-1090 GNTQTYTLTSFR
+1090 
-1102 TPTLSALNVTGA
+1102 
-1114 RMNETFSHRTAEYTI
+1114 
-1129 DTTADSITLSATP
+1129 
-1142 YQDGYTVTYN
+1142 
-1152 GAESGEWTLQDG
+1152 
-1164 ENVMTVV
+1164 
-1171 VSNADGLSTSYTVKA
+1171 
-1186 TKHAICKVRAELDP
+1186 
-1200 ENALLVLYD
+1200 
-1209 SFNTSIYPDENGDY
+1209 
-1223 TLMDGAAYTYVA
+1223 
-1235 TAKGYVGKSGSLT
+1235 
-1248 ASAAEP
+1248 
-1254 VLKITLTAAEE
+1254 
-1265 NTTLVKDLPAEWPN
+1265 
-1279 FRNGSDHLGITNA
+1279 
-1292 PTPYTSEDSELL
+1292 
-1304 WAAKYGT
+1304 
-1311 GWAAAPGSPILVDG
+1311 
-1325 GLITYTGSTIK
+1325 
-1336 RLDVNTGKV
+1336 
-1345 LAEGTMAGTSSF
+1345 
-1357 SINPATY
+1357 
-1364 ADGMIFVG
+1364 
-1372 LSGGKIQAFNAKTLE
+1372 
-1387 SLWIYTDPL
+1387 
-1396 GGQPNTSPTYHD
+1396 
-1408 GYIYVGFW
+1408 
-1416 NGESKPGNFVA
+1416 
-1427 ISVTD
+1427 
-1432 EDPMKTDEAKLAS
+1432 
-1445 WSYACV
+1445 
-1451 GGFYWAGAYVTDNL
+1451 
-1465 CIVGTDDGSG
+1465 
-1475 EGDYINTSA
+1475 
-1484 LLVFDRLTGK
+1484 
-1494 LLDSH
+1494 
-1499 YGCKGDIR
+1499 
-1507 SNVSHDPDSDRVFFT
+1507 
-1522 SKGGYIYNAAIDWET
+1522 
-1537 GRITDFKS
+1537 
-1545 LALKDAE
+1545 
-1552 GYTSEEKPGA
+1552 
-1562 IMSTCTP
+1562 
-1569 SVYNG
+1569 
-1574 RIYLGVSGNKGQFS
+1574 
-1588 QNGGHCIEVIDL
+1588 
-1600 DTATGEMSYA
+1600 
-1610 YSYGIIGYPQTSAMV
+1610 
-1625 STAYV
+1625 
-1630 DKDFDGD
+1630 
-1637 GAGDGYV
+1637 
-1644 FIYLP
+1644 
-1649 YNYTPGGIS
+1649 
-1658 VLMDRPGQTEPK
+1658 
-1670 TATDSGY
+1670 
-1677 SEIFTPQAPLAQYC
+1677 
-1691 ICSTI
+1691 
-1696 ADSTG
+1696 
-1701 TIYYKNDS
+1701 
-1709 CYMMAI
+1709 
-1715 TSKILSIE
+1715 
-1723 VTENPEKMTYKAGE
+1723 
-1737 TFDASGMKVVAKL
+1737 
-1750 ANGLE
+1750 
-1755 RDITNYVTWQEGP
+1755 
-1768 IEQGQTSI
+1768 
-1776 ILSYTYG
+1776 
-1783 FDSANYGL
+1783 
-1791 KTKTAKLELDVLP
+1791 
-1804 SQDEDG
+1804 
-1810 VYLIG
+1810 
-1815 NASQL
+1815 
-1820 LWFASKVNSGETGI
+1820 
-1834 SGKLTANIDL
+1834 
-1844 TSVES
+1844 
-1849 WTPIG
+1849 
-1854 SLKQPFTG
+1854 
-1862 SFDGDGHSIT
+1862 
-1872 GMSITF
+1872 
-1878 DSDDKSIG
+1878 
-1886 APYLGLFGYVKGT
+1886 
-1899 ADKKAEIKN
+1899 
-1908 LTLTGKLNI
+1908 
-1917 TENYRNSYAYSGG
+1917 
-1930 LVGGAEYVSF
+1930 
-1940 TDVTVDVAVTAK
+1940 
-1952 QGTAPYPWSYVGGFA
+1952 
-1967 GTVKNADFLRC
+1967 
-1978 VNNGSVTSDG
+1978 
-1988 DYVSGFAALSEKTT
+1988 
-2002 YTSCMNNGAITA
+2002 
-2014 RTKVGG
+2014 
-2020 FGAEVKSTKATDCG
+2020 
-2034 NTGAISLVEY
+2034 
-2044 GTGKQAIGGLFAE
+2044 
-2057 IRYGS
+2057 
-2062 ALTRCY
+2062 
-2068 NTGAVTGDCY
+2068 
-2078 VGGLVGSVGSSSDAT
+2078 
-2093 NGPSYIVDSYN
+2093 
-2104 SGAITGHSDK
+2104 
-2114 YYCGIGGLVGKLD
+2114 
-2127 ASSSRVYE
+2127 
-2135 QSYVHNCYNT
+2135 
-2145 GTVTDLGLKT
+2145 
-2155 AGNPGA
+2155 
-2161 AIGVMHA
+2161 
-2168 DYSEGSYLEVK
+2168 
-2179 DVYYRACGLE
+2179 
-2189 GLGMM
+2189 
-2194 VYSTMH
+2194 
-2200 DPSVFVEMSAEA
+2200 
-2212 MKASGFVTKLGAS
+2212 FVTKLGAS

-2614 TTYTCSAC
+2614 TTYTCSVC

-2764 AGSPAVDAPSGF
+2764 AGSPTVDAPSGF

-2878 AREQAAAILMRYVKA
+2878 AREQAAAILMRYAKA
-2893 NA
+2893 N